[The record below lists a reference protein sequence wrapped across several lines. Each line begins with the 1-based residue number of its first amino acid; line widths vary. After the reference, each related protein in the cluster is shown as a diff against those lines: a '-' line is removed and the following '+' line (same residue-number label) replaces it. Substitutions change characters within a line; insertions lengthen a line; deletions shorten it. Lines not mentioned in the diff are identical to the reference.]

1 MALTNQQVQQAY
13 LSVLGRPAEGDAVL
27 WGSLATDV
35 PGLINT
41 IITIRNGVDFNKD
54 NTIFVQNLYE
64 NLLGRT
70 GDDEGLSFWVA
81 ALNAGMN
88 HGELVTSFISSAAQT
103 LNDLYTIQNKL
114 ALAEQISTQIKTIKG
129 GAPAEAKLKAL
140 MNTIDD
146 KTSINDIQED
156 INHFIGQFN
165 EAKKVTVKP
174 GADEPTQGSDEHA
187 STYNAT
193 VNLNDEKTNLNIEGS
208 TSFDDTLNLT
218 VKGSSSNNTF
228 NSSDIGQLSNL
239 NTINLNLRD
248 SRLTNSNIT
257 TSDLGA
263 QNLKIKGTS
272 ADNITVNSQ
281 MSLLDTGDGGDT
293 LSVNKSVES
302 IKTGKGNDKVTI
314 NAKVGTLDTSAGND
328 NIKVNAQVNS
338 IDAGSGNDIIDL
350 AAGSKINKLNAGA
363 GDDIISISQ
372 KANIKNALIDG
383 GAGFNSIKLYD
394 GLVDLTQTTLSGI
407 NALSGEARL
416 KLSQIGAQN
425 FILGVERLDNFAE
438 PTGVFD
444 SAKLEI
450 KAEQGSMDLSKLAI
464 AQDSTGHELKILDVK
479 NSAIKLNDNNLG
491 NSDGSDST
499 KVSVYGTDGNDTIT
513 IESGKVSLLDSLSG
527 NDTITI
533 SKAASIAILN
543 ANDGKN
549 KITIAGKVGTLT
561 TKSGDDNISVSGE
574 AGTINTNDG
583 NDIINISGQVNRLDT
598 GAGND
603 NISLSGALKE
613 LNAGS
618 GNDTI
623 NINQGAK
630 IRDLKAGDGDDTIN
644 IQKGADINNAKID
657 GGSGFNS
664 LKLSDGEVDLSKTS
678 LNNISAISGEAKLSA
693 NQVNNKSLTLGTG
706 QKDNYGDPSGVFDSA
721 TLNIQADKADLNLQ
735 GLKIASGSKN
745 HTINIQNAK
754 ESQISLNDQNL
765 GNDGIDDVAVFASKV
780 NVAGTA
786 NKDKITLKEGK
797 FASLDTNNGNDII
810 NIEKGASLAN
820 LKAGDGNDTINIKG
834 KVSELDAG
842 NGDDDVI
849 VEKDAE
855 VKKLNAGAG
864 DDIIRV
870 KNGAKIDLIDG
881 NAGSDTLAFDKNA
894 SGSTSQTPTDISKAT
909 ISNIEILDG
918 FGLLS
923 AKQINGQS
931 FILGGDKDKEV
942 DGQKLSGNAKL
953 QVKSDDLTNI
963 NLANLKSQTGVKDNT
978 VEIQDVSEGKITLSD
993 AKQYIKE
1000 TIKLTANAH
1009 SVDIS
1014 NIKGGDKIDFENIQ
1028 KLNGSTGTNSAAS
1041 SPEALDN
1048 STNKTISSSK
1058 LYTINLVNGSV
1069 DDLSS
1074 LDSTLSAYSVSS
1086 NANALLAI
1094 NQNGKAHIFK
1104 VNGPS
1109 TQSSLNSNMLKLLAI
1124 TDSEINL
1131 GTTKVIGNTIEI
1143 NGSVTITINKGDTKV
1158 QSAGDADT
1166 VFVGS
1171 VDLSQAD
1178 QGTPNNKTEIIGSKD
1193 FTDTLAI
1200 QITSGSSTGGTTQKL
1215 DKSNFEKIVD
1225 TSKVKDVENL
1235 TLSTGNVEVDLTL
1248 ENTNGNFQNEV
1259 TIAGSG
1265 TTKLQ
1270 VKQDTQKISLG
1281 SGSGDV
1287 TVSSASVG
1295 DLNLG
1300 GGQNTLKVENSGK
1313 IGEVT
1318 GSNEKDTITISGS
1331 GLVDKITTNGGAD
1344 EIKLENAGTLKTLE
1358 ASSGNGTDTVTIS
1371 GSGSISNITGEG
1383 KVTIGNNTTLQNQL
1397 DIGSYKNDLTIS
1409 GSSAKVKE
1417 LLADD
1422 NKIKLE
1428 AGSEVEK
1435 LQIKDGGNV
1444 SVSGSGSITFDT
1456 TNDTG
1461 THTLTVGQDTTLK
1474 TFTAGS
1480 GDDTITI
1487 ANGGKLSGDKLEL
1500 TNGNNTLNVA
1510 SGGNVEN
1517 LTSITT
1523 GNGTNKI
1530 TIDKNAT
1537 ASKLATINLGN
1548 GTNTLDLSV
1557 SGVSTGLTV
1566 SGGSGT
1572 DNINLSG
1579 TNGKITTLNAG
1590 ANSTNIH
1597 LNTSNNTITTINA
1610 NDKGSTINIASGS
1623 GTITTIEGKSGL
1635 DSISVGKGNTIS
1647 EIKTGTGAISIDGEG
1662 TITKVTVSQNA
1673 SGDISIGNGTKTTV
1687 TTLQAG
1693 NNGTSN
1699 QNINLANGSTI
1710 STLEAKSGGAIT
1722 LNGNG
1727 EVSTLDLTGNS
1738 TENITIA
1745 NGASVK
1751 NFTTDQNGSDNITVA
1766 SGGKLDVTDAGKNLN
1781 FSGGNDKLEVQSG
1794 GDISTI
1800 TTITMGSGSG
1810 SVILQNGAKADKLTT
1825 INLGDGNNNLD
1836 LGISG
1841 AANGIT
1847 VSGGSGTDTIKV
1859 SGAGKIT
1866 TLNAGANK
1874 TDITLE
1880 NGGSISTIN
1889 ANNNASSTISVSG
1902 SGHIT
1907 KIAGNTQDDTIT
1919 LGKDI
1924 TVDTIDTGANQTTT
1938 INGGTITTV
1947 STTATGNVAVT
1958 VDKNAHITTLN
1969 TSNTAGA
1976 VTISGASTVDSLT
1989 AAGAVTI
1996 SGASTVNSLTA
2007 TGSGA
2012 VTISGA
2018 STVNSLTTTGSG
2030 DITLSGAGTTLKND
2044 LNGKS
2049 GANNKITIADG
2060 AKVDGTINLNTAQDS
2075 DLQNSKTGDQVIV
2088 SGANTVVNKIDTGSG
2103 AKTITLENNATI
2115 NTIDAGHKKNDILLS
2130 GSGTVKELIT
2140 GDTTSNDTHKIKI
2153 GGDTAGTT
2161 LSVEKFTAGTGK
2173 DEITVASGGK
2183 ISNQEINLNNGDN
2196 TFSVSGDIS
2205 GANKILTGSG
2215 ANTIT
2220 LSDGAK
2226 LKDNLMVDFSNAKDD
2241 KASNLAMNASGSIS
2255 VTASKNTTI
2264 SVSGTNTGVDAKAKI
2279 DTLKAGAGTTT
2290 INLDNQ
2296 AKIKTIN
2303 ANDAADSTIT
2313 VSGTGT
2319 IENISGSDTKDTIN
2333 IKDAGSSITN
2343 LNAGAGET
2351 DVVFSGGATVTN
2363 LNVSQSGSDIKLKNT
2378 TTNEATI
2385 NKLNTTGTG
2394 THKIDVDNKVKIA
2407 GFEAGNGDDSITVK
2421 SGGTISATSLD
2432 FKSGTNTLDLKSG
2445 ANITSL
2451 TNLKMGDGGNA
2462 NLTIEDGVTLGN
2474 SLAIELGSAGTGAT
2488 DKNTFTL
2495 KASGDKITLSGSSS
2509 LDEITVA
2516 GNNAKLGTLNAGTG
2530 TTQITLNDNASIDTI
2545 NAKDTEGGTINISG
2559 SGSITTIVGKS
2570 GADTITLGQ
2579 NITVKTYTGGTGDD
2593 NINLSGATITTLDTN
2608 AGNTTISGDAT
2619 SKGTVETLK
2628 TTSGDNH
2635 TITVSNA
2642 TIKNYTAG
2650 TQNDTLIVSS
2660 GGVIGDN
2667 NTTLNFSGG
2676 NNTLMVKSGGDI
2688 SKLGTITMGDNGNAN
2703 ITIENGAKLSSTDQ
2717 TINLGTAAANG
2728 KNTFTLKASGDHL
2741 NLSGSSSMDEIT
2753 ISGNGINLNKLS
2765 AGSGTTTINLESNG
2779 GIKTLDMGNDAN
2791 TITINGSGGVST
2803 ITATG
2808 SSTHTITIGDKATIS
2823 TYTGGSGDD
2832 TITLQ
2837 SGASIG
2843 TTAAGATG
2851 GTGLKIETG
2860 SGSDTITIEKGA
2872 KFGSGV
2878 TIDFGASGSGT
2889 LKLKGADFD
2898 LTKMTGTTG
2907 TANALNVTNVTNID
2921 LTEATGNINFGGNSG
2936 ATTSKTGNNQVE
2948 ITGVTKTNSTITL
2961 SDKAKETVKLE
2972 NDAKGITILSVTS
2985 GDKIDFSKVSTEL
2998 STAISTTNFS
3008 SVSSTGS
3015 ISSSGA
3021 YVWNDKMQD
3030 NEFGSTEQ
3038 VKAKIKEAAKNLND
3052 NQKALV
3058 AVKNNNE
3065 SKSAIYLV
3073 SGSGTNG
3080 NSDNITLD
3088 LLGIVGHKIDN
3099 GDKLAANGVIE
3110 FA

>member
-174 GADEPTQGSDEHA
+174 GADEPTIGSDEHA

-293 LSVNKSVES
+293 LSVNKSIES

-350 AAGSKINKLNAGA
+350 AASSKINKLNAGA

-383 GAGFNSIKLYD
+383 GAGFNSLKLYD
-394 GLVDLTQTTLSGI
+394 GLVDLTNTTLSGI

-630 IRDLKAGDGDDTIN
+630 IRDLKAGDGDDIIS

-664 LKLSDGEVDLSKTS
+664 LKLSNGEVDLSKTS
-678 LNNISAISGEAKLSA
+678 LNNISAISGEAKLQA

-721 TLNIQADKADLNLQ
+721 TLNIQADKADLSLNN
-735 GLKIASGSKN
+735 LKIASGSKN

-754 ESQISLNDQNL
+754 ESQISLNDKNL
-765 GNDGIDDVAVFASKV
+765 GNDAIDDVEVFASKV
-780 NVAGTA
+780 NVTGSA

-797 FASLDTNNGNDII
+797 FASLDTDNGNDII
-810 NIEKGASLAN
+810 NIEKGASLAS

-870 KNGAKIDLIDG
+870 KNGAKIELIDG

-894 SGSTSQTPTDISKAT
+894 SGGTSQTPTDISKAT

-931 FILGGDKDKEV
+931 FILGGDKNKEV

-1014 NIKGGDKIDFENIQ
+1014 NIKGGDKIDFTNIQ
-1028 KLNGSTGTNSAAS
+1028 SLNGSTGTSAAD
-1041 SPEALDN
+1041 SPVSLGD
-1048 STNKTISSSK
+1048 TNKTISSSK

-1109 TQSSLNSNMLKLLAI
+1109 TTSKLNSNMLKLLAI

-1143 NGSVTITINKGDTKV
+1143 NGSVTITINKEDKIV
-1158 QSAGDADT
+1158 QSAGNADT

-1171 VDLSQAD
+1171 VDLSDAEN
-1178 QGTPNNKTEIIGSKD
+1178 GTPNKNTQIIGSKD

-1200 QITSGSSTGGTTQKL
+1200 QITSGSSTGGANKL
-1215 DKSNFEKIVD
+1215 DKTAFEKIVD

-1331 GLVDKITTNGGAD
+1331 GSVDKITTNGGAD

-1358 ASSGNGTDTVTIS
+1358 ASSGSDTVTIS

-1383 KVTIGNNTTLQNQL
+1383 KVKIGDQTTLNNTL
-1397 DIGSYKNDLTIS
+1397 DIGSYKNELTIS
-1409 GSSAKVKE
+1409 GGSANVKN
-1417 LLADD
+1417 LLAD
-1422 NKIKLE
+1422 NNQIKLE
-1428 AGSEVEK
+1428 ANSQIEK

-1500 TNGNNTLNVA
+1500 TNGNNTLNIA
-1510 SGGNVEN
+1510 SGGNVTN
-1517 LTSITT
+1517 LTTITT

-1530 TIDKNAT
+1530 TIDKDAT
-1537 ASKLATINLGN
+1537 ASQLANINLGN

-1557 SGVSTGLTV
+1557 SGATNGVTV

-1579 TNGKITTLNAG
+1579 TNGKIATLNAG
-1590 ANSTNIH
+1590 ANSTNIN
-1597 LNTSNNTITTINA
+1597 LNTSDNTITTINA

-1623 GTITTIEGKSGL
+1623 GTITTIEGKSGT
-1635 DSISVGKGNTIS
+1635 DSISIGKGNTIS

-1687 TTLQAG
+1687 GTLQAG

-1727 EVSTLDLTGNS
+1727 EVTTLNLSGAT

-1766 SGGKLDVTDAGKNLN
+1766 NGGKLDVTDTNKTLN

-1800 TTITMGSGSG
+1800 TTITMGDGSG
-1810 SVILQNGAKADKLTT
+1810 SVTLKDGAKADKLAT
-1825 INLGDGNNNLD
+1825 INLGNGDNTLD

-1841 AANGIT
+1841 ATQGIT
-1847 VSGGSGTDTIKV
+1847 VSGGSGTDTIKI

-1880 NGGSISTIN
+1880 NGGSISTIK
-1889 ANNNASSTISVSG
+1889 ANNTASSTIEVSG
-1902 SGHIT
+1902 SGYID
-1907 KIAGNTQDDTIT
+1907 KIAGNTQDDIIT

-1924 TVDTIDTGANQTTT
+1924 TVGTIDAGVNKTTT
-1938 INGGTITTV
+1938 INGGNITTLN
-1947 STTATGNVAVT
+1947 TQATANVAVT
-1958 VDKNAHITTLN
+1958 VDKSAHITTLN
-1969 TSNTAGA
+1969 ASNTIGA

-1989 AAGAVTI
+1989 VAGAVTI
-1996 SGASTVNSLTA
+1996 SGASTVNSLT
-2007 TGSGA
+2007 
-2012 VTISGA
+2012 
-2018 STVNSLTTTGSG
+2018 TVGSG

-2060 AKVDGTINLNTAQDS
+2060 AKVDGTINLKAAGDNTRGAS
-2075 DLQNSKTGDQVIV
+2075 TSGDMVNI
-2088 SGANTVVNKIDTGSG
+2088 SGANTVVNKIDTDSG
-2103 AKTITLENNATI
+2103 VKTITLDQATI

-2130 GSGTVKELIT
+2130 GSGTVKELLT
-2140 GDTTSNDTHKIKI
+2140 GDTASNDTHKIKI

-2161 LSVEKFTAGTGK
+2161 LSVENFKAGTGK

-2226 LKDNLMVDFSNAKDD
+2226 LKDNLMVDFSNANDSKN
-2241 KASNLAMNASGSIS
+2241 STLTMNASGSIS

-2264 SVSGTNTGVDAKAKI
+2264 SVSGANTGADPKAKI
-2279 DTLKAGAGTTT
+2279 DTLKAGTGETT
-2290 INLDNQ
+2290 INFTDN

-2303 ANDAADSTIT
+2303 ANDASGSTIT

-2319 IENISGSDTKDTIN
+2319 IENISGSDTKDI
-2333 IKDAGSSITN
+2333 IKISGTGSTITN
-2343 LNAGAGET
+2343 LNAGASGT
-2351 DVVFSGGATVTN
+2351 DITFSGNATVAN
-2363 LNVSQSGSDIKLKNT
+2363 LNVSKSGSEINITNTDT
-2378 TTNEATI
+2378 TTGATI
-2385 NKLNTTGTG
+2385 TKLNTTGEGKHTI
-2394 THKIDVDNKVKIA
+2394 TVDNKVTIA
-2407 GFEAGNGDDSITVK
+2407 GFEAGSGDDSITVK
-2421 SGGTISATSLD
+2421 SGGTISASSLN
-2432 FKSGTNTLDLKSG
+2432 FSGGTNTLDLQSGASIVNLVTIQMGDGTNTINIKDGATANKLKTINLGNGTNTLDIGVSGDATNGITVTGGSGTDTIKVSG
-2445 ANITSL
+2445 ANGKIKTLVAGANETNINLENNGNIT
-2451 TNLKMGDGGNA
+2451 TINA
-2462 NLTIEDGVTLGN
+2462 ND
-2474 SLAIELGSAGTGAT
+2474 
-2488 DKNTFTL
+2488 
-2495 KASGDKITLSGSSS
+2495 ASGSTISVSGSGTINEIVGKNKADNITLSQG
-2509 LDEITVA
+2509 
-2516 GNNAKLGTLNAGTG
+2516 
-2530 TTQITLNDNASIDTI
+2530 ITLT
-2545 NAKDTEGGTINISG
+2545 K
-2559 SGSITTIVGKS
+2559 
-2570 GADTITLGQ
+2570 
-2579 NITVKTYTGGTGDD
+2579 YTGGTGDD

-2608 AGNTTISGDAT
+2608 TGNTTISGDAT
-2619 SKGTVETLK
+2619 SKGTISTLK

-2642 TIKNYTAG
+2642 TINKYEAG
-2650 TQNDTLIVSS
+2650 TKNDTLIVSN
-2660 GGVIGDN
+2660 GGVIGDSN
-2667 NTTLNFSGG
+2667 NKELNLGSGSNTLTVQSGG
-2676 NNTLMVKSGGDI
+2676 NI
-2688 SKLGTITMGDNGNAN
+2688 SNLSTITMGNNGNAN
-2703 ITIENGAKLSSTDQ
+2703 ITIEKGAMLGTT
-2717 TINLGTAAANG
+2717 TINLGTAATSGQDN
-2728 KNTFTLKASGDHL
+2728 KNTFKLYASGENL
-2741 NLSGSSSMDEIT
+2741 SLSGSSSTDEIT

-2779 GIKTLDMGNDAN
+2779 GIKTLELGSVENN
-2791 TITINGSGGVST
+2791 ITINGSGGVST
-2803 ITATG
+2803 ITASG
-2808 SSTHTITIGDKATIS
+2808 NSTHTLTVGNQATISSYSGGSGADTITIGSGANINVTSNTPGASLNI
-2823 TYTGGSGDD
+2823 TTGSGD
-2832 TITLQ
+2832 
-2837 SGASIG
+2837 
-2843 TTAAGATG
+2843 
-2851 GTGLKIETG
+2851 
-2860 SGSDTITIEKGA
+2860 DTITIEKGA
-2872 KFGSGV
+2872 KFGSNV
-2878 TIDFGASGSGT
+2878 TIDFGADGNGT
-2889 LKLKGADFD
+2889 LKLKGAGGFD
-2898 LTKMTGTTG
+2898 LTQMDGTQG
-2907 TANALNVTNVTNID
+2907 TKNALTVKNVTKID
-2921 LTEATGNINFGGNSG
+2921 LTDAMGNINFGGNSG
-2936 ATTSKTGNNQVE
+2936 ATQSKTGDNQVE

-2961 SDKAKETVKLE
+2961 STKAKETVKLE
-2972 NDAKGITILSVTS
+2972 QDAKGITILSVTS
-2985 GDKIDFSKVSTEL
+2985 GDKIDFSNVANDL
-2998 STAISTTNFS
+2998 STAISATNFS
-3008 SVSSTGS
+3008 TASTGS
-3015 ISSSGA
+3015 SISASGA
-3021 YVWNDKMQD
+3021 YVWNDKMSD
-3030 NEFGSTEQ
+3030 SEFSNTEQ
-3038 VKAKIKEAAKNLND
+3038 VKAKIKQAANNLND

-3058 AVKNNNE
+3058 AVKNNDE

-3080 NSDNITLD
+3080 NGENITLD

>member
-174 GADEPTQGSDEHA
+174 GADEPTIGSDEHA

-293 LSVNKSVES
+293 LSVNKSIES

-350 AAGSKINKLNAGA
+350 AASSKINKLNAGA

-383 GAGFNSIKLYD
+383 GAGFNSLKLYD
-394 GLVDLTQTTLSGI
+394 GLVDLTNTTLSGI

-464 AQDSTGHELKILDVK
+464 AEDSTGHELKILDVK

-630 IRDLKAGDGDDTIN
+630 IRDLKAGDGDDIIS

-664 LKLSDGEVDLSKTS
+664 LKLSNGEVDLSKTS
-678 LNNISAISGEAKLSA
+678 LNNISAISGEAKLQA

-721 TLNIQADKADLNLQ
+721 TLNIQADKADLSLNN
-735 GLKIASGSKN
+735 LKIASGSKN

-754 ESQISLNDQNL
+754 ESQISLNDKNL
-765 GNDGIDDVAVFASKV
+765 GNDGIDDVEVFASKV
-780 NVAGTA
+780 NVTGSA

-797 FASLDTNNGNDII
+797 FASLDANNGNDII

-870 KNGAKIDLIDG
+870 KNGAKIELIDG
-881 NAGSDTLAFDKNA
+881 NAGSDTLAFDK
-894 SGSTSQTPTDISKAT
+894 SSDSTSQTPTDISKTT

-931 FILGGDKDKEV
+931 FILGGDKNKEV
-942 DGQKLSGNAKL
+942 DGQKLLGNAKL

-978 VEIQDVSEGKITLSD
+978 VEVQDVSEGKITLSD

-1014 NIKGGDKIDFENIQ
+1014 NIKGGDKIDFTNIQ
-1028 KLNGSTGTNSAAS
+1028 SLNGSTGTNSAAH

-1048 STNKTISSSK
+1048 TSKTISGSK

-1074 LDSTLSAYSVSS
+1074 LDSTLSTYSVSS

-1143 NGSVTITINKGDTKV
+1143 NGSVTITINKEDKIV
-1158 QSAGDADT
+1158 QSAGNADT

-1178 QGTPNNKTEIIGSKD
+1178 QGTPNNKTQIIGSKD

-1200 QITSGSSTGGTTQKL
+1200 QITSGSSTGGVGTSNKL
-1215 DKSNFEKIVD
+1215 DKTAFDKIVD
-1225 TSKVKDVENL
+1225 TNKVKDVENL

-1318 GSNEKDTITISGS
+1318 GSDNKDTITISGS
-1331 GLVDKITTNGGAD
+1331 GSVDKITTNGGAD

-1358 ASSGNGTDTVTIS
+1358 ASSGADTVTIS

-1383 KVTIGNNTTLQNQL
+1383 KVKIADQTTLNNTL
-1397 DIGSYKNDLTIS
+1397 DIGSYKNELTIS
-1409 GSSAKVKE
+1409 GGSANVKN
-1417 LLADD
+1417 LLAD
-1422 NKIKLE
+1422 NNQIKLE
-1428 AGSEVEK
+1428 ANSQIEK

-1487 ANGGKLSGDKLEL
+1487 ANGGKLSGASINLN
-1500 TNGNNTLNVA
+1500 NGDNTLNVA
-1510 SGGNVEN
+1510 SGGKIEE
-1517 LTSITT
+1517 LATITT

-1557 SGVSTGLTV
+1557 SGATNGITV
-1566 SGGSGT
+1566 SGGNGT

-1579 TNGKITTLNAG
+1579 ANGKIATLNAG
-1590 ANSTNIH
+1590 ANSTNIN
-1597 LNTSNNTITTINA
+1597 LNTSDNTITTLNA

-1623 GTITTIEGKSGL
+1623 GTIDKIAGKGGA
-1635 DSISVGKGNTIS
+1635 DSISVAKGNTIKDI
-1647 EIKTGTGAISIDGEG
+1647 ETGTGAISIDGEG

-1687 TTLQAG
+1687 NELIAG
-1693 NNGTSN
+1693 KNTAN
-1699 QNINLANGSTI
+1699 QNINFDQGSVIT
-1710 STLEAKSGGAIT
+1710 TLKAASGGTLT

-1751 NFTTDQNGSDNITVA
+1751 NFTTDANGNDNITVA
-1766 SGGKLDVTDAGKNLN
+1766 SGGKLDVTDNSKNLN

-1800 TTITMGSGSG
+1800 TTITMGDGSG
-1810 SVILQNGAKADKLTT
+1810 SVTLKDGAKADKLAT
-1825 INLGDGNNNLD
+1825 INLGNGDNTLD

-1866 TLNAGANK
+1866 TLNAGQNATNIELK
-1874 TDITLE
+1874 D
-1880 NGGSISTIN
+1880 GGSISTIN
-1889 ANNNASSTISVSG
+1889 ANNTTGSTNNISISG

-1907 KIAGNTQDDTIT
+1907 KIAGNTQTDNIA
-1919 LGKDI
+1919 LGENI
-1924 TVDTIDTGANQTTT
+1924 TVGTLDTGANGTTT
-1938 INGGTITTV
+1938 INGGNIDQVQTTG
-1947 STTATGNVAVT
+1947 TGNVATT
-1958 VDKNAHITTLN
+1958 VNNKAKITTLDA
-1969 TSNTAGA
+1969 SNTLGA
-1976 VTISGASTVDSLT
+1976 VTISGASTVETLK

-2007 TGSGA
+2007 
-2012 VTISGA
+2012 V
-2018 STVNSLTTTGSG
+2018 GSG
-2030 DITLSGAGTTLKND
+2030 DITLSGDGTTLKND

-2060 AKVDGTINLNTAQDS
+2060 AKVDGTINLKAA
-2075 DLQNSKTGDQVIV
+2075 GDDTRGASTSGDVVNI
-2088 SGANTVVNKIDTGSG
+2088 SGANTVVNKIDTDSG
-2103 AKTITLENNATI
+2103 VKTITLENNATI
-2115 NTIDAGHKKNDILLS
+2115 NTIDAGYKKNDILLS

-2140 GDTTSNDTHKIKI
+2140 GDTAPSSTDKHVIKI
-2153 GGDTAGTT
+2153 GGDDKNKM
-2161 LSVEKFTAGTGK
+2161 LSVENFTAGTGK

-2183 ISNQEINLNNGDN
+2183 ISNQEINLNDGDN

-2241 KASNLAMNASGSIS
+2241 KASNLTMNASGSIS

-2264 SVSGTNTGVDAKAKI
+2264 SVSGANTDNSKAKI
-2279 DTLKAGAGTTT
+2279 NTLDAGTGTTT
-2290 INLDNQ
+2290 INFTNN

-2303 ANDAADSTIT
+2303 ANDASGSTIT

-2319 IENISGSDTKDTIN
+2319 IENISGSDTKDI
-2333 IKDAGSSITN
+2333 IKISGTGSTITN
-2343 LNAGAGET
+2343 LNAGASGT
-2351 DVVFSGGATVTN
+2351 DITFSGNATVTN
-2363 LNVSQSGSDIKLKNT
+2363 LNVSKSGSEINITNTDT
-2378 TTNEATI
+2378 TTGATI
-2385 NKLNTTGTG
+2385 TKLSTANGTG
-2394 THKIDVDNKVKIA
+2394 THTITVGDKVTIA
-2407 GFEAGNGDDSITVK
+2407 GFEAGNGDDTLIVS
-2421 SGGTISATSLD
+2421 SGGAIGDTNSTELNLGSGSNTLTVQSGGDISKLGTIKMGDGTNNITIASGATVTGL
-2432 FKSGTNTLDLKSG
+2432 KAITLGNGTNTLDIGVSGDTSNGITVTGGSGTDTIKVSGTNGKIKTLVAG
-2445 ANITSL
+2445 ANETKI
-2451 TNLKMGDGGNA
+2451 NLDNNGSIETINA
-2462 NLTIEDGVTLGN
+2462 ND
-2474 SLAIELGSAGTGAT
+2474 
-2488 DKNTFTL
+2488 
-2495 KASGDKITLSGSSS
+2495 ASGSTISVSGSGTIKEIVGKNKADNITLSQG
-2509 LDEITVA
+2509 ITV
-2516 GNNAKLGTLNAGTG
+2516 T
-2530 TTQITLNDNASIDTI
+2530 
-2545 NAKDTEGGTINISG
+2545 
-2559 SGSITTIVGKS
+2559 
-2570 GADTITLGQ
+2570 
-2579 NITVKTYTGGTGDD
+2579 TYTGGTGDD

-2608 AGNTTISGDAT
+2608 TGTTTISGDAT

-2628 TTSGDNH
+2628 TTSGDSH
-2635 TITVSNA
+2635 IITVSNA
-2642 TIKNYTAG
+2642 TIKAYTAG
-2650 TQNDTLIVSS
+2650 QKDDTLIVSS

-2667 NTTLNFSGG
+2667 NTTLDFSGG

-2688 SKLGTITMGDNGNAN
+2688 SKLSTITMGDNGNAN
-2703 ITIENGAKLSSTDQ
+2703 ITIEKGAMLGTT
-2717 TINLGTAAANG
+2717 TINLGTAGTGGTND
-2728 KNTFTLKASGDHL
+2728 KNTFTLYASGDNL
-2741 NLSGSSSMDEIT
+2741 SLSGSSSTDEIT
-2753 ISGNGINLNKLS
+2753 VSGNGINLGTLS
-2765 AGSGTTTINLESNG
+2765 AGSGTTTINLESKG
-2779 GIKTLDMGNDAN
+2779 GIKTLNVGDQAN
-2791 TITINGSGGVST
+2791 TISINGEGGVST
-2803 ITATG
+2803 ITASG
-2808 SSTHTITIGDKATIS
+2808 SVAHTLTVGDKATIS
-2823 TYTGGSGDD
+2823 SYSGGSGAD
-2832 TITLQ
+2832 TITIG
-2837 SGASIG
+2837 SGANINVTSSNPSAQLNI
-2843 TTAAGATG
+2843 T
-2851 GTGLKIETG
+2851 TG
-2860 SGSDTITIEKGA
+2860 SGDDTITIEKGA
-2872 KFGSGV
+2872 KFASGV
-2878 TIDFGASGSGT
+2878 TIDFTESGSGT
-2889 LKLKGADFD
+2889 LKLKGNDFD
-2898 LTKMTGTTG
+2898 LTKMDPTQGTTK
-2907 TANALNVTNVTNID
+2907 NALTVKNVTKID
-2921 LTEATGNINFGGNSG
+2921 LTDATGNINFGGNSG
-2936 ATTSKTGNNQVE
+2936 ATITKTNNGEVE
-2948 ITGVTKTNSTITL
+2948 ITGVKSKDNTITL
-2961 SDKAKETVKLE
+2961 SNKAHEKVTLE
-2972 NDAKGITILSVTS
+2972 SGAKGITILSVGS
-2985 GDKIDFSKVSTEL
+2985 GDKIDFSQVANDL
-2998 STAISTTNFS
+2998 STAISSGTFNS
-3008 SVSSTGS
+3008 ANSTGS
-3015 ISSSGA
+3015 SISASGA
-3021 YVWNDKMQD
+3021 YVWNDSIDSFDQ
-3030 NEFGSTEQ
+3030 TEQ
-3038 VKAKIKEAAKNLND
+3038 VKAQIKTAASSLTTG
-3052 NQKALV
+3052 QKALV
-3058 AVKNNNE
+3058 AVKNNDQ

-3073 SGSGTNG
+3073 SGSGTG
-3080 NSDNITLD
+3080 NNDITLD
-3088 LLGIVGHKIDN
+3088 LLGIVGNKIDN
-3099 GDKLAANGVIE
+3099 NDKLASGGVIE

>member
-114 ALAEQISTQIKTIKG
+114 ALAEQISAQIKTIKG

-140 MNTIDD
+140 MSTVDD
-146 KTSINDIQED
+146 QTSINDIQED

-174 GADEPTQGSDEHA
+174 GADEPTIGSDEHA

-363 GDDIISISQ
+363 GDDIINISQ

-444 SAKLEI
+444 TAKLEI

-549 KITIAGKVGTLT
+549 KITIAGKVGALT
-561 TKSGDDNISVSGE
+561 TKSSDDNISVSGE
-574 AGTINTNDG
+574 VGTINTNDG
-583 NDIINISGQVNRLDT
+583 NDIIDISGKVNSLNT

-603 NISLSGALKE
+603 TISVSGQVSKE

-623 NINQGAK
+623 NINQGAR
-630 IRDLKAGDGDDTIN
+630 IRDLKAGDGDDIIS

-664 LKLSDGEVDLSKTS
+664 LKLSNGEVDLSKTS
-678 LNNISAISGEAKLSA
+678 LNNISAISGEAKLQA

-721 TLNIQADKADLNLQ
+721 TLNIQADKADLSLNN
-735 GLKIASGSKN
+735 LKIASGSKN

-754 ESQISLNDQNL
+754 ESQISLNDKNL
-765 GNDGIDDVAVFASKV
+765 GNDGIDDVEVFASKV
-780 NVAGTA
+780 NVTGSA

-797 FASLDTNNGNDII
+797 FASLDTGDGNDII
-810 NIEKGASLAN
+810 NIEKGASLAKLN
-820 LKAGDGNDTINIKG
+820 ADDGNDTINVKG
-834 KVSELDAG
+834 KVSELNAN
-842 NGDDDVI
+842 NGDDVVV
-849 VEKDAE
+849 VEQGAE

-881 NAGSDTLAFDKNA
+881 NAGSDTLAFDKSA
-894 SGSTSQTPTDISKAT
+894 SGSTSQTPTDISKTT

-931 FILGGDKDKEV
+931 FILGGDKNKEV
-942 DGQKLSGNAKL
+942 DGQKLLGNAKL

-978 VEIQDVSEGKITLSD
+978 IEVQDVSEGKITLSD

-1028 KLNGSTGTNSAAS
+1028 KLTGSTGTGTNSAAS

-1074 LDSTLSAYSVSS
+1074 LDSTLSTYSVSS
-1086 NANALLAI
+1086 GANALLAI

-1104 VNGPS
+1104 VNGPGTTS
-1109 TQSSLNSNMLKLLAI
+1109 NLNSNMLKLLAI

-1131 GTTKVIGNTIEI
+1131 GTTKVIGNTIEL

-1158 QSAGDADT
+1158 QSAGNADT

-1200 QITSGSSTGGTTQKL
+1200 QITSGSSTGGTGTNKL
-1215 DKSNFEKIVD
+1215 DQTNFNNIVD
-1225 TSKVKDVENL
+1225 TNKVKDVENL

-1265 TTKLQ
+1265 ATKLQ

-1358 ASSGNGTDTVTIS
+1358 ASSGADTVTIS

-1383 KVTIGNNTTLQNQL
+1383 KVKIGDQTTLDKQL
-1397 DIGSYKNDLTIS
+1397 DIGSYKAELTIS
-1409 GSSAKVKE
+1409 GGSANVKN
-1417 LLADD
+1417 LLAD
-1422 NKIKLE
+1422 NNQIKLE
-1428 AGSEVEK
+1428 ANSQIEK

-1461 THTLTVGQDTTLK
+1461 THTITIGQDTTLK

-1517 LTSITT
+1517 LTNITT

-1537 ASKLATINLGN
+1537 ATKLATINLGN

-1566 SGGSGT
+1566 SGGNGT

-1579 TNGKITTLNAG
+1579 ANGKITTLNAG
-1590 ANSTNIH
+1590 ANSTNIS
-1597 LNTSNNTITTINA
+1597 LKDNANTITTINA

-1623 GTITTIEGKSGL
+1623 GTITTIEGKSGA

-1687 TTLQAG
+1687 NELVAG
-1693 NNGTSN
+1693 NNSTN
-1699 QNINLANGSTI
+1699 QNINFDQGSVIT
-1710 STLEAKSGGAIT
+1710 TLKAASGGTLT

-1727 EVSTLDLTGNS
+1727 EVSTLDLTSNS

-1751 NFTTDQNGSDNITVA
+1751 NFTTDNQGSDNITVA
-1766 SGGKLDVTDAGKNLN
+1766 SGGKFGSGATLD

-1800 TTITMGSGSG
+1800 TTITMGDGSG
-1810 SVILQNGAKADKLTT
+1810 SVTLKDGAKADKLAT
-1825 INLGDGNNNLD
+1825 INLGDGNNNLE

-1841 AANGIT
+1841 ATQGIT

-1859 SGAGKIT
+1859 SGANGKIT
-1866 TLNAGANK
+1866 TLNAGANN
-1874 TDITLE
+1874 TNITLE

-1889 ANNNASSTISVSG
+1889 ANNNAASTIEVSG

-1907 KIAGNTQDDTIT
+1907 KIAGNTQNDTIT

-1924 TVDTIDTGANQTTT
+1924 TVDTIDTGANNSAT

-1947 STTATGNVAVT
+1947 STQATGNVSVK
-1958 VDKNAHITTLN
+1958 VDQSAHITTLN
-1969 TSNTAGA
+1969 ASNTAGA

-1996 SGASTVNSLTA
+1996 SGASTVNSLT
-2007 TGSGA
+2007 TTSSGA
-2012 VTISGA
+2012 ITISG
-2018 STVNSLTTTGSG
+2018 T
-2030 DITLSGAGTTLKND
+2030 GTTLKND

-2060 AKVDGTINLNTAQDS
+2060 AKVDGTINLNTAADS
-2075 DLQNSKTGDQVIV
+2075 ERNNGTNSGDVVNI
-2088 SGANTVVNKIDTGSG
+2088 SGASTVVNKIDTGSG

-2115 NTIDAGHKKNDILLS
+2115 NTIDAGYKKNDILLS
-2130 GSGTVKELIT
+2130 GAGTVKELRT
-2140 GDTTSNDTHKIKI
+2140 GDTTGSDKHIIKI
-2153 GGDTAGTT
+2153 GGDNAGTT

-2205 GANKILTGSG
+2205 GANQILTGSG

-2241 KASNLAMNASGSIS
+2241 KASNLTMNASGSIS

-2264 SVSGTNTGVDAKAKI
+2264 SVSGANTGADPKAKI
-2279 DTLKAGAGTTT
+2279 DTLKAGTGTTT
-2290 INLDNQ
+2290 INFTDN

-2303 ANDAADSTIT
+2303 ANEQADSTIT

-2333 IKDAGSSITN
+2333 IKDASSSITN

-2378 TTNEATI
+2378 ATNEATI
-2385 NKLNTTGTG
+2385 NKLSTTGTG

-2407 GFEAGNGDDSITVK
+2407 SFEAGSGDDSITVK
-2421 SGGTISATSLD
+2421 SGGTISAASLD
-2432 FKSGTNTLDLKSG
+2432 FKSGANTLDLKSG
-2445 ANITSL
+2445 ANIASL

-2462 NLTIEDGVTLGN
+2462 NLTIENGVTFGTSTLNISLGTASN
-2474 SLAIELGSAGTGAT
+2474 EQGA
-2488 DKNTFTL
+2488 KNTFTL

-2509 LDEITVA
+2509 LDDITVA

-2530 TTQITLNDNASIDTI
+2530 TTQITLNDNATITTI

-2570 GADTITLGQ
+2570 GADTINLSK
-2579 NITVKTYTGGTGDD
+2579 NITVTTYTGGTGDD

-2608 AGNTTISGDAT
+2608 TGNTTISGDT
-2619 SKGTVETLK
+2619 TNKGTVGTLK
-2628 TTSGDNH
+2628 TTSGGSH

-2642 TIKNYTAG
+2642 TINKYEAG
-2650 TQNDTLIVSS
+2650 TQNDTLIVSN

-2667 NTTLNFSGG
+2667 T
-2676 NNTLMVKSGGDI
+2676 NNTLNLGSGSNTLTVQSGGDI
-2688 SKLGTITMGDNGNAN
+2688 SKLSTITMGDNGNAN
-2703 ITIENGAKLSSTDQ
+2703 ITIENGAKLSTNTDT
-2717 TINLGTAAANG
+2717 TINLGTAG
-2728 KNTFTLKASGDHL
+2728 TGGTNTFKLYASGDHL
-2741 NLSGSSSMDEIT
+2741 NLSGSSSKDEIT
-2753 ISGNGINLNKLS
+2753 ISGNGINLKQLS

-2779 GIKTLDMGNDAN
+2779 GIKTLELGDQAN
-2791 TITINGSGGVST
+2791 TISINGSGGVST
-2803 ITATG
+2803 ITASG
-2808 SSTHTITIGDKATIS
+2808 SVAHTLTVGDKATIS
-2823 TYTGGSGDD
+2823 SYTGGSGDD

-2851 GTGLKIETG
+2851 GTGLKIDTG

-2878 TIDFGASGSGT
+2878 TIDFTANGSGT
-2889 LKLKGADFD
+2889 LKLKGNDFD
-2898 LTKMTGTTG
+2898 LTKMDPTQGTTK
-2907 TANALNVTNVTNID
+2907 NALTVKNVTKID
-2921 LTEATGNINFGGNSG
+2921 LTDATGNINLGDNQLTGQ
-2936 ATTSKTGNNQVE
+2936 TTTGSTKKDVE
-2948 ITGVTKTNSTITL
+2948 ITGVTQGNTLTL
-2961 SDKAKETVKLE
+2961 SNGAHEKVILDQS
-2972 NDAKGITILSVTS
+2972 AKGISILQVGS
-2985 GDKIDFSKVSTEL
+2985 GDKIDFHNVANDL
-2998 STAISTTNFS
+2998 STAISSGSFS
-3008 SVSSTGS
+3008 SANSTGS
-3015 ISSSGA
+3015 SISASGA
-3021 YVWNDKMQD
+3021 YVWNDSIDSFDQ
-3030 NEFGSTEQ
+3030 TEQ
-3038 VKAKIKEAAKNLND
+3038 VKAQIKTATNSLTTG
-3052 NQKALV
+3052 QKALV
-3058 AVKNNNE
+3058 AVKNNDQ

-3080 NSDNITLD
+3080 NNDITLD
-3088 LLGIVGHKIDN
+3088 LLGIVGNKIDTN
-3099 GDKLAANGVIE
+3099 DKLAASGVIE

>member
-174 GADEPTQGSDEHA
+174 GADEPTIGSDEHA

-218 VKGSSSNNTF
+218 IKGSSSNNTF

-383 GAGFNSIKLYD
+383 GAGFNSLKLYD

-491 NSDGSDST
+491 NSGSDST

-603 NISLSGALKE
+603 NISLSGVIKE

-664 LKLSDGEVDLSKTS
+664 LKLSNGEVDLSKTS

-754 ESQISLNDQNL
+754 ESQISLNDKNL
-765 GNDGIDDVAVFASKV
+765 GNDGIDDVEVFASKV

-810 NIEKGASLAN
+810 NIEKGASLAS

-849 VEKDAE
+849 VDNSAE

-870 KNGAKIDLIDG
+870 KNGAKIELIDG
-881 NAGSDTLAFDKNA
+881 NAGSDTLAFDKS
-894 SGSTSQTPTDISKAT
+894 SGSTSQTPTDISKTT

-918 FGLLS
+918 EGVLS

-931 FILGGDKDKEV
+931 FILGGDKNKEV
-942 DGQKLSGNAKL
+942 DGQKLLGNAKL

-978 VEIQDVSEGKITLSD
+978 IELQDVSEGKITLSD

-1014 NIKGGDKIDFENIQ
+1014 NIKGGDKIDFTNIQ
-1028 KLNGSTGTNSAAS
+1028 SLNGSTGTNSAAH

-1048 STNKTISSSK
+1048 TKNTTISGSK

-1069 DDLSS
+1069 DDLNS
-1074 LDSTLSAYSVSS
+1074 LDSTLSAYSVAS

-1109 TQSSLNSNMLKLLAI
+1109 TTSKLNSNMLKLLAI

-1158 QSAGDADT
+1158 QSAGNADT

-1171 VDLSQAD
+1171 VDISQAD
-1178 QGTPNNKTEIIGSKD
+1178 QGTPNKETQIIGSKD

-1200 QITSGSSTGGTTQKL
+1200 QITSGSSTGGTGTNKL
-1215 DKSNFEKIVD
+1215 DQTNFNKIVD
-1225 TSKVKDVENL
+1225 TNKVKDVENL

-1265 TTKLQ
+1265 KTTLK

-1287 TVSSASVG
+1287 TVSGASVG

-1318 GSNEKDTITISGS
+1318 GSDSKDTITISGS

-1344 EIKLENAGTLKTLE
+1344 TITLSGNGTLKTLE
-1358 ASSGNGTDTVTIS
+1358 ASSGAETVTVS

-1383 KVTIGNNTTLQNQL
+1383 KVTIADQTTLNNTL

-1409 GSSAKVKE
+1409 GAGANVKN
-1417 LLADD
+1417 LLADN

-1428 AGSEVEK
+1428 ANSQIEK

-1500 TNGNNTLNVA
+1500 TNGNNTLNIA

-1530 TIDKNAT
+1530 TIDKDAT

-1557 SGVSTGLTV
+1557 SGATNGITV

-1572 DNINLSG
+1572 DNINLSEA
-1579 TNGKITTLNAG
+1579 NGKITTLNAG
-1590 ANSTNIH
+1590 ANSTNIN
-1597 LNTSNNTITTINA
+1597 LNTSDNTITTINA

-1623 GTITTIEGKSGL
+1623 GTITTIEGKSGA
-1635 DSISVGKGNTIS
+1635 DSISIGKGNTIS

-1687 TTLQAG
+1687 GTLQAG

-1727 EVSTLDLTGNS
+1727 EVTTLNLSGAT

-1766 SGGKLDVTDAGKNLN
+1766 NGGKLDVTDTSKTLN

-1800 TTITMGSGSG
+1800 TTITMGDGSG
-1810 SVILQNGAKADKLTT
+1810 SVTLKDGAKADKLAT
-1825 INLGDGNNNLD
+1825 INLGNGDNTLD

-1841 AANGIT
+1841 ATQGIT

-1866 TLNAGANK
+1866 TLNAGQNDTK
-1874 TDITLE
+1874 ITLE

-1889 ANNNASSTISVSG
+1889 ANNNADSTISVSG

-1907 KIAGNTQDDTIT
+1907 KIAGNTQNDTIT
-1919 LGKDI
+1919 LGENI
-1924 TVDTIDTGANQTTT
+1924 TVNTIDTGANNSMT
-1938 INGGTITTV
+1938 INGGNITTL
-1947 STTATGNVAVT
+1947 SATATGNVSVT
-1958 VDKNAHITTLN
+1958 VNQKAHITTLD

-1976 VTISGASTVDSLT
+1976 VTISGASTVDSLK

-2007 TGSGA
+2007 
-2012 VTISGA
+2012 V
-2018 STVNSLTTTGSG
+2018 GSG
-2030 DITLSGAGTTLKND
+2030 DITLSGDGTTLKND

-2060 AKVDGTINLNTAQDS
+2060 AKVDGTINLNAAADS
-2075 DLQNSKTGDQVIV
+2075 ERNGGTNSGDVVNI
-2088 SGANTVVNKIDTGSG
+2088 SGAAVNKIITDSG
-2103 AKTITLENNATI
+2103 VKTITLEQATI
-2115 NTIDAGHKKNDILLS
+2115 NTIDAGYKKNDILLS

-2140 GDTTSNDTHKIKI
+2140 GDTAPSDTHKIKI

-2205 GANKILTGSG
+2205 KADKILTGSG

-2220 LSDGAK
+2220 LDNGAK

-2241 KASNLAMNASGSIS
+2241 KASNLTMNASGSIS

-2264 SVSGTNTGVDAKAKI
+2264 SVSGANTDNSKAKI
-2279 DTLKAGAGTTT
+2279 DTLKAGTGTTT
-2290 INLDNQ
+2290 INFTDN

-2303 ANDAADSTIT
+2303 ANEQADSTIT
-2313 VSGTGT
+2313 VSGSGSITT
-2319 IENISGSDTKDTIN
+2319 LNGSDTKDTIT
-2333 IKDAGSSITN
+2333 ITDANSSITN
-2343 LNAGAGET
+2343 LNAGAGST
-2351 DVVFSGGATVTN
+2351 DVTFSAGATVTN
-2363 LNVSQSGSDIKLKNT
+2363 LSVSKSGSEINIRNT
-2378 TTNEATI
+2378 STSDATI
-2385 NKLNTTGTG
+2385 TKLSTANGTG

-2407 GFEAGNGDDSITVK
+2407 GFEAGVGDDSITVK

-2432 FKSGTNTLDLKSG
+2432 FKSGANTLDLKSG
-2445 ANITSL
+2445 ANIANL
-2451 TNLKMGDGGNA
+2451 TTLKMGDGGNA
-2462 NLTIEDGVTLGN
+2462 NLTIENGVTLGN
-2474 SLAIELGSAGTGAT
+2474 NLAIELGSAGTGTT

-2495 KASGDKITLSGSSS
+2495 KASGDTITLSGSSS
-2509 LDEITVA
+2509 LDDITVA

-2530 TTQITLNDNASIDTI
+2530 TTQITLNDNATITTI
-2545 NAKDTEGGTINISG
+2545 NAKDTEGSTINISG

-2570 GADTITLGQ
+2570 GADTINLSQ
-2579 NITVKTYTGGTGDD
+2579 HITVTTYTGGTGDD

-2608 AGNTTISGDAT
+2608 TGTTTISGDT
-2619 SKGTVETLK
+2619 TNKGTISTLK
-2628 TTSGDNH
+2628 TTSGGSH

-2642 TIKNYTAG
+2642 TINKYEAG
-2650 TQNDTLIVSS
+2650 TQNDTLIVSN

-2667 NTTLNFSGG
+2667 NNKELNLGSGSNTLTVQSGG
-2676 NNTLMVKSGGDI
+2676 NI
-2688 SKLGTITMGDNGNAN
+2688 SNLSTIKMGDGGNAN
-2703 ITIENGAKLSSTDQ
+2703 ITIEKGATLGTT
-2717 TINLGTAAANG
+2717 TINLGTAGTGGTND
-2728 KNTFTLKASGDHL
+2728 KNTFKLYASGDNL
-2741 NLSGSSSMDEIT
+2741 SLSGSSSTDEIT
-2753 ISGNGINLNKLS
+2753 VSGNTAKLKTIT
-2765 AGSGTTTINLESNG
+2765 AGANQTDIKLGGSSSITTVDASTE
-2779 GIKTLDMGNDAN
+2779 AN
-2791 TITINGSGGVST
+2791 TINIIAS
-2803 ITATG
+2803 G
-2808 SSTHTITIGDKATIS
+2808 SSTTSNQTGTIDSITASGSSKHIININDKTLVYSYSGSGNSQNEINVKKGGAIGDITTASGTDTITLEAGSFFMLNKSNTAPTIN
-2823 TYTGGSGDD
+2823 TGSGDD
-2832 TITLQ
+2832 TITINGIL
-2837 SGASIG
+2837 S
-2843 TTAAGATG
+2843 T
-2851 GTGLKIETG
+2851 
-2860 SGSDTITIEKGA
+2860 SGSN
-2872 KFGSGV
+2872 V
-2878 TIDFGASGSGT
+2878 TIDFGDGTNDTLVLSGDAVISN
-2889 LKLKGADFD
+2889 KI
-2898 LTKMTGTTG
+2898 
-2907 TANALNVTNVTNID
+2907 TAIKNVNKID
-2921 LTEATGNINFGGNSG
+2921 LTNSTANNIDFSNVSGSTNS
-2936 ATTSKTGNNQVE
+2936 E
-2948 ITGVTKTNSTITL
+2948 VTIDKVNANSTITL
-2961 SDKAKETVKLE
+2961 SKDNSTKTKVVLE
-2972 NDAKGITILSVTS
+2972 GKNATILNVTS
-2985 GDKIDFSKVSTEL
+2985 GDKIDFHNVANDL
-2998 STAISTTNFS
+2998 STAISTGSFS
-3008 SVSSTGS
+3008 SANTTGS
-3015 ISSSGA
+3015 SISASGT
-3021 YVWNDKMQD
+3021 YVWHEEMNDFS
-3030 NEFGSTEQ
+3030 NAEQ
-3038 VKAKIKEAAKNLND
+3038 VKAKIKNTASSLTSG
-3052 NQKALV
+3052 QKALV
-3058 AVKNNNE
+3058 AINNSDTSNQ
-3065 SKSAIYLV
+3065 KSAIYLV

-3080 NSDNITLD
+3080 NNDITLD
-3088 LLGIVGHKIDN
+3088 LLGIVGNKIDN
-3099 GDKLAANGVIE
+3099 NDKLASGGVIE

>member
-174 GADEPTQGSDEHA
+174 GADEPTIGSDEHA

-293 LSVNKSVES
+293 LSVNKSIES

-350 AAGSKINKLNAGA
+350 AASSKINKLNAGA

-383 GAGFNSIKLYD
+383 GAGFNSLKLYD
-394 GLVDLTQTTLSGI
+394 GLVDLTNTTLSGI

-464 AQDSTGHELKILDVK
+464 AEDSTGHELKILDVK

-630 IRDLKAGDGDDTIN
+630 IRDLKAGDGDDIIS

-664 LKLSDGEVDLSKTS
+664 LKLSNGEVDLSKTS
-678 LNNISAISGEAKLSA
+678 LNNISAISGEAKLQA

-721 TLNIQADKADLNLQ
+721 TLNIQADKADLSLNN
-735 GLKIASGSKN
+735 LKIASGSKN

-754 ESQISLNDQNL
+754 ESQISLNDKNL
-765 GNDGIDDVAVFASKV
+765 GNDAIDDVEVFASKV
-780 NVAGTA
+780 NVTGSA

-797 FASLDTNNGNDII
+797 FASLDTDNGNDII
-810 NIEKGASLAN
+810 NIEKGASLAS

-870 KNGAKIDLIDG
+870 KNGAKIELIDG
-881 NAGSDTLAFDKNA
+881 NAGSDTLAFDRS
-894 SGSTSQTPTDISKAT
+894 SGGTSQTPTDISKTT

-918 FGLLS
+918 EGVLS

-931 FILGGDKDKEV
+931 FILGGDKNKEV

-1014 NIKGGDKIDFENIQ
+1014 NIKGGDKIDFTNIQ
-1028 KLNGSTGTNSAAS
+1028 TLNGNTGSTSAAD
-1041 SPEALDN
+1041 SPVSLDN
-1048 STNKTISSSK
+1048 TTTTISGSK

-1074 LDSTLSAYSVSS
+1074 LDSTLSTYSVAS

-1158 QSAGDADT
+1158 QSAGNADT

-1178 QGTPNNKTEIIGSKD
+1178 QGTPNKNTQIIGSKD

-1200 QITSGSSTGGTTQKL
+1200 QITSGSSTGGANKL
-1215 DKSNFEKIVD
+1215 DKTAFEKIVD

-1248 ENTNGNFQNEV
+1248 ENTTGNFQNEV

-1331 GLVDKITTNGGAD
+1331 GSVDKITTNGGAD

-1358 ASSGNGTDTVTIS
+1358 ASSGADTVTIS

-1383 KVTIGNNTTLQNQL
+1383 KVKIGDNTTLNNTL
-1397 DIGSYKNDLTIS
+1397 DIGDYKNDLTIS
-1409 GSSAKVKE
+1409 GGSAKVKN
-1417 LLADD
+1417 LLADN

-1428 AGSEVEK
+1428 ANSQIEK

-1487 ANGGKLSGDKLEL
+1487 ANGGKLSGASINLN
-1500 TNGNNTLNVA
+1500 NGDNTLNVA
-1510 SGGNVEN
+1510 SGGKIEE
-1517 LTSITT
+1517 LATITT

-1557 SGVSTGLTV
+1557 SGATNGITV
-1566 SGGSGT
+1566 SGGNGT

-1579 TNGKITTLNAG
+1579 ANGKIATLNAG
-1590 ANSTNIH
+1590 ANSTNIN
-1597 LNTSNNTITTINA
+1597 LNTSDNTITTLNA

-1623 GTITTIEGKSGL
+1623 GTIDKIAGKGGA
-1635 DSISVGKGNTIS
+1635 DSISVAKGNTIKDI
-1647 EIKTGTGAISIDGEG
+1647 ETGTGAISIDGEG

-1687 TTLQAG
+1687 NELIAG
-1693 NNGTSN
+1693 KNTAN
-1699 QNINLANGSTI
+1699 QNINFDQGSVIT
-1710 STLEAKSGGAIT
+1710 TLKAASGGTLT

-1751 NFTTDQNGSDNITVA
+1751 NFTTDANGNDNITVA
-1766 SGGKLDVTDAGKNLN
+1766 SGGKLDVTDNSKNLN

-1800 TTITMGSGSG
+1800 TTITMGDGSG
-1810 SVILQNGAKADKLTT
+1810 SVTLKDGAKADKLAT
-1825 INLGDGNNNLD
+1825 INLGNGDNTLD

-1866 TLNAGANK
+1866 TLNAGQNATNIELK
-1874 TDITLE
+1874 D
-1880 NGGSISTIN
+1880 GGSISTIN
-1889 ANNNASSTISVSG
+1889 ANNTTGSTNNISISG

-1907 KIAGNTQDDTIT
+1907 KIAGNTQTDNIA
-1919 LGKDI
+1919 LGENI
-1924 TVDTIDTGANQTTT
+1924 TVGTLDTGANGTTT
-1938 INGGTITTV
+1938 INGGNIDQVQTTG
-1947 STTATGNVAVT
+1947 TGNVATT
-1958 VDKNAHITTLN
+1958 VNNKAKITTLDA
-1969 TSNTAGA
+1969 SNTLGA
-1976 VTISGASTVDSLT
+1976 VTISGASTVETLK

-2007 TGSGA
+2007 
-2012 VTISGA
+2012 V
-2018 STVNSLTTTGSG
+2018 GSG
-2030 DITLSGAGTTLKND
+2030 DITLSGDGTTLKND

-2060 AKVDGTINLNTAQDS
+2060 AKVDGTINLKAA
-2075 DLQNSKTGDQVIV
+2075 GDDTRGASTSGDVVNI
-2088 SGANTVVNKIDTGSG
+2088 SGANTVVNKIDTDSG
-2103 AKTITLENNATI
+2103 VKTITLENNATI
-2115 NTIDAGHKKNDILLS
+2115 NTIDAGYKKNDILLS

-2140 GDTTSNDTHKIKI
+2140 GDTAPSSTDKHVIKI
-2153 GGDTAGTT
+2153 GGDDKNKM
-2161 LSVEKFTAGTGK
+2161 LSVENFTAGTGK

-2183 ISNQEINLNNGDN
+2183 ISNQEINLNDGDN

-2241 KASNLAMNASGSIS
+2241 KASNLTMNASGSIS

-2264 SVSGTNTGVDAKAKI
+2264 SVSGANTDNSKAKI
-2279 DTLKAGAGTTT
+2279 NTLDAGTGTTT
-2290 INLDNQ
+2290 INFTNN

-2303 ANDAADSTIT
+2303 ANDASGSTIT

-2319 IENISGSDTKDTIN
+2319 IENISGSDTKDI
-2333 IKDAGSSITN
+2333 IKISGTGSTITN
-2343 LNAGAGET
+2343 LNAGASGT
-2351 DVVFSGGATVTN
+2351 DITFSGNATVTN
-2363 LNVSQSGSDIKLKNT
+2363 LNVSKSGSEINITNTDT
-2378 TTNEATI
+2378 TTGATI
-2385 NKLNTTGTG
+2385 TKLSTANGTG
-2394 THKIDVDNKVKIA
+2394 THTITVGDKVTIA
-2407 GFEAGNGDDSITVK
+2407 GFEAGNGDDTLIVS
-2421 SGGTISATSLD
+2421 SGGAIGDTNSTELNLGSGSNTLTVQSGGDISKLGTIKMGDGTNNITIASGATVTGL
-2432 FKSGTNTLDLKSG
+2432 KAITLGNGTNTLDIGVSGDTSNGITVTGGSGTDTIKVSGTNGKIKTLVAG
-2445 ANITSL
+2445 ANE
-2451 TNLKMGDGGNA
+2451 TN
-2462 NLTIEDGVTLGN
+2462 
-2474 SLAIELGSAGTGAT
+2474 
-2488 DKNTFTL
+2488 
-2495 KASGDKITLSGSSS
+2495 ITL
-2509 LDEITVA
+2509 D
-2516 GNNAKLGTLNAGTG
+2516 NN
-2530 TTQITLNDNASIDTI
+2530 
-2545 NAKDTEGGTINISG
+2545 
-2559 SGSITTIVGKS
+2559 GSITTINANDASGSTISVSGSGTINEIVGKNK
-2570 GADTITLGQ
+2570 ADNITLSQG
-2579 NITVKTYTGGTGDD
+2579 ITLTKYTGGTGDD

-2619 SKGTVETLK
+2619 HKGTVETLK
-2628 TTSGDNH
+2628 TTSGDSH
-2635 TITVSNA
+2635 IITVSNA
-2642 TIKNYTAG
+2642 TINKYEAG
-2650 TQNDTLIVSS
+2650 TQNDTLIVS
-2660 GGVIGDN
+2660 GGGQIGNDSN
-2667 NTTLNFSGG
+2667 KELNFSGG

-2688 SKLGTITMGDNGNAN
+2688 SKLSTITMGNNGNAN
-2703 ITIENGAKLSSTDQ
+2703 ITIEKGATLGTT
-2717 TINLGTAAANG
+2717 TINLGTATTTNG
-2728 KNTFTLKASGDHL
+2728 KNTFTLYASGDNL
-2741 NLSGSSSMDEIT
+2741 SLSGSSSTDEIT

-2779 GIKTLDMGNDAN
+2779 GIKTLELGSVENN
-2791 TITINGSGGVST
+2791 ITINGSGGVST
-2803 ITATG
+2803 ITASG
-2808 SSTHTITIGDKATIS
+2808 NSTHTLTVGDKATIS

-2843 TTAAGATG
+2843 TTATSATTG
-2851 GTGLKIETG
+2851 GTLKIETG

-2872 KFGSGV
+2872 KFGSNV
-2878 TIDFGASGSGT
+2878 TIDFGANGTGT
-2889 LKLKGADFD
+2889 LKLKGNDFD
-2898 LTKMTGTTG
+2898 LTKMTGTQGST
-2907 TANALNVTNVTNID
+2907 TNALTVQNVTNID
-2921 LTEATGNINFGGNSG
+2921 LTDATGNINLGD
-2936 ATTSKTGNNQVE
+2936 NQVTTQTGAGKE
-2948 ITGVTKTNSTITL
+2948 ITITGVTQGNTLTL
-2961 SDKAKETVKLE
+2961 SKGAHEKVILDQS
-2972 NDAKGITILSVTS
+2972 AKGISILQVTS
-2985 GDKIDFSKVSTEL
+2985 GDKIDFSQVATDL

-3021 YVWNDKMQD
+3021 YVWNDKMSDFDKQD
-3030 NEFGSTEQ
+3030 Q
-3038 VKAKIKEAAKNLND
+3038 VKEKIKTAAKDIGSNK
-3052 NQKALV
+3052 QALV
-3058 AVKNNNE
+3058 AIKNDDE
-3065 SKSAIYLV
+3065 KKSAIYLV
-3073 SGSGTNG
+3073 KGGSDTTNG
-3080 NSDNITLD
+3080 NDITLD
-3088 LLGIVGHKIDN
+3088 LLGIVGHKIDTN
-3099 GDKLAANGVIE
+3099 DKLGNAGVIE
-3110 FA
+3110 FYA

>member
-174 GADEPTQGSDEHA
+174 GADEPTIGSDEHA

-363 GDDIISISQ
+363 GDDIINISQ

-383 GAGFNSIKLYD
+383 GAGFNSLKLYD

-583 NDIINISGQVNRLDT
+583 NDIINISGQANRLDT

-630 IRDLKAGDGDDTIN
+630 IRDLKAGDGDDIIS

-664 LKLSDGEVDLSKTS
+664 LKLSNGEVDLSKTS
-678 LNNISAISGEAKLSA
+678 LNNISAISGEAKLQA

-754 ESQISLNDQNL
+754 ESQISLNDKNL
-765 GNDGIDDVAVFASKV
+765 GNDGIDDVEVFASKV

-797 FASLDTNNGNDII
+797 FASLDANNGNDII
-810 NIEKGASLAN
+810 NIEKGASLAS

-881 NAGSDTLAFDKNA
+881 NTGSDTLAFDKS
-894 SGSTSQTPTDISKAT
+894 SGGTSQTPTDISKTT

-942 DGQKLSGNAKL
+942 DGQKLTGNAKL

-978 VEIQDVSEGKITLSD
+978 VEVQDVSEGKITLSD

-1014 NIKGGDKIDFENIQ
+1014 NIKGGDKIDFTNIQ
-1028 KLNGSTGTNSAAS
+1028 SLNGASQNNAAS
-1041 SPEALDN
+1041 SPVALDN
-1048 STNKTISSSK
+1048 TSKTISGSK

-1074 LDSTLSAYSVSS
+1074 LDSTLSTYSVSAG
-1086 NANALLAI
+1086 ANALLAI

-1109 TQSSLNSNMLKLLAI
+1109 TTSKLNSNMLKLLAI

-1131 GTTKVIGNTIEI
+1131 GTTKVIGNTIEL
-1143 NGSVTITINKGDTKV
+1143 NGSVTITINKEDKIV

-1171 VDLSQAD
+1171 VDISQAD
-1178 QGTPNNKTEIIGSKD
+1178 QGTPNKDTQIIGSKD

-1200 QITSGSSTGGTTQKL
+1200 QITSGSGTAGTKL
-1215 DKSNFEKIVD
+1215 DKDKFDKIVD

-1265 TTKLQ
+1265 ATKLQ

-1281 SGSGDV
+1281 SGSGDI

-1358 ASSGNGTDTVTIS
+1358 ASSGSDTVTIS

-1383 KVTIGNNTTLQNQL
+1383 KVKIGDQTTLNNTL
-1397 DIGSYKNDLTIS
+1397 DIGSYKNELTIS
-1409 GSSAKVKE
+1409 GSSANVKN

-1422 NKIKLE
+1422 NQIKLE
-1428 AGSEVEK
+1428 ANSQIEK

-1517 LTSITT
+1517 LTNITT

-1530 TIDKNAT
+1530 TIDKDAT

-1557 SGVSTGLTV
+1557 SGSNLTV
-1566 SGGSGT
+1566 SGGNGT

-1590 ANSTNIH
+1590 ENATNIS
-1597 LNTSNNTITTINA
+1597 LKANDNTITTINA

-1635 DSISVGKGNTIS
+1635 DSISVGKGNTVN

-1687 TTLQAG
+1687 NELIAG
-1693 NNGTSN
+1693 KNTAN
-1699 QNINLANGSTI
+1699 QNINFDQGSVIT
-1710 STLEAKSGGAIT
+1710 TLKAASGGTLT

-1727 EVSTLDLTGNS
+1727 EVTSLDTTGNS

-1751 NFTTDQNGSDNITVA
+1751 NFTTDKDGSENITVA
-1766 SGGKLDVTDAGKNLN
+1766 SGGKFGSGATLD

-1800 TTITMGSGSG
+1800 TTITMGDGSG
-1810 SVILQNGAKADKLTT
+1810 SVTLKDGAKADKLAT
-1825 INLGDGNNNLD
+1825 INLGNGDNTLD

-1841 AANGIT
+1841 ATQGIT

-1866 TLNAGANK
+1866 TLSAGANK

-1889 ANNNASSTISVSG
+1889 ANNTASSTISVSG
-1902 SGHIT
+1902 SGYID

-1924 TVDTIDTGANQTTT
+1924 TVGTIDAGVNKTTT
-1938 INGGTITTV
+1938 INGGNITTL
-1947 STTATGNVAVT
+1947 STKSTGNVSVK
-1958 VDKNAHITTLN
+1958 VDQKANIKTID
-1969 TSNTAGA
+1969 TSSTGGP

-1989 AAGAVTI
+1989 VAGE
-1996 SGASTVNSLTA
+1996 
-2007 TGSGA
+2007 

-2018 STVNSLTTTGSG
+2018 STVNSLTTTSSG
-2030 DITLSGAGTTLKND
+2030 AITISGAGTTLKND

-2060 AKVDGTINLNTAQDS
+2060 AKVDGTINLKAA
-2075 DLQNSKTGDQVIV
+2075 GDDTRGASTSGDVVNI
-2088 SGANTVVNKIDTGSG
+2088 SGANTVVNKIDTDSG
-2103 AKTITLENNATI
+2103 VKTITLENGTI
-2115 NTIDAGHKKNDILLS
+2115 NTIDAGYKKNDILLS

-2140 GDTTSNDTHKIKI
+2140 GDTASSDTHKIQI
-2153 GGDTAGTT
+2153 GGNDTSKM

-2183 ISNQEINLNNGDN
+2183 ILNQEINLNNGDN

-2226 LKDNLMVDFSNAKDD
+2226 LKDNLMVDFSNAGD
-2241 KASNLAMNASGSIS
+2241 KASTLAMNASGSIS

-2264 SVSGTNTGVDAKAKI
+2264 SVSGANTDQKAKI
-2279 DTLKAGAGTTT
+2279 DTLKAGTGETT
-2290 INLDNQ
+2290 INLTAN

-2303 ANDAADSTIT
+2303 ANDTNDSKIT
-2313 VSGTGT
+2313 VSGSGSITT
-2319 IENISGSDTKDTIN
+2319 LNGSDTKDTIN
-2333 IKDAGSSITN
+2333 INYANSSITN

-2351 DVVFSGGATVTN
+2351 NVVFSGGATVTN

-2385 NKLNTTGTG
+2385 TKLITNGTG

-2407 GFEAGNGDDSITVK
+2407 GFEAGSGDDSITVK

-2432 FKSGTNTLDLKSG
+2432 FKSGANTLDLKSG
-2445 ANITSL
+2445 ANIASL
-2451 TNLKMGDGGNA
+2451 TDLKMGDGGNA
-2462 NLTIEDGVTLGN
+2462 NLTIEDGVTFGASTLNISLGTASN
-2474 SLAIELGSAGTGAT
+2474 EQGA
-2488 DKNTFTL
+2488 KNTFTL

-2509 LDEITVA
+2509 TDEITVA

-2530 TTQITLNDNASIDTI
+2530 TTQINLNDNASIATI
-2545 NAKDTEGGTINISG
+2545 NAENTNGSTINISG

-2579 NITVKTYTGGTGDD
+2579 HITVTTYTGGTGDD

-2608 AGNTTISGDAT
+2608 TGNTTISGDTANQ
-2619 SKGTVETLK
+2619 GTVNELK
-2628 TTSGDNH
+2628 TTSGDSH

-2642 TIKNYTAG
+2642 TIKKYTAG
-2650 TQNDTLIVSS
+2650 QKDDTLIVS
-2660 GGVIGDN
+2660 GGGKIGDDSN
-2667 NTTLNFSGG
+2667 KELNFSGG

-2688 SKLGTITMGDNGNAN
+2688 SKLNTITMGDNGNAN
-2703 ITIENGAKLSSTDQ
+2703 ITIEKGAMLSSTAQ
-2717 TINLGTAAANG
+2717 TINLGTAGSGQDA
-2728 KNTFTLKASGDHL
+2728 KNTFKLYTSGDNL
-2741 NLSGSSSMDEIT
+2741 SLSGSSSLDEIT

-2765 AGSGTTTINLESNG
+2765 AGSGSTTINLESKG
-2779 GIKTLDMGNDAN
+2779 GIKTLELGDQAN
-2791 TITINGSGGVST
+2791 TISINGEGGIST
-2803 ITATG
+2803 ITASG
-2808 SSTHTITIGDKATIS
+2808 SVAHTLTVGNQATISSYSGGSGVDNITIGSGANINVTSNTPGASLNI
-2823 TYTGGSGDD
+2823 TTGSGD
-2832 TITLQ
+2832 
-2837 SGASIG
+2837 
-2843 TTAAGATG
+2843 
-2851 GTGLKIETG
+2851 
-2860 SGSDTITIEKGA
+2860 DTITIEKGA
-2872 KFGSGV
+2872 KFGSNV
-2878 TIDFGASGSGT
+2878 TIDFGADGNGT
-2889 LKLKGADFD
+2889 LKLKGAGGFD
-2898 LTKMTGTTG
+2898 LTQMDSTQGTTK
-2907 TANALNVTNVTNID
+2907 NALTVKNVTNID
-2921 LTEATGNINFGGNSG
+2921 LSEASGSISLGGSG
-2936 ATTSKTGNNQVE
+2936 SNALVGKTNTQVE
-2948 ITGVTKTNSTITL
+2948 ITGVTKDNTITL
-2961 SDKAKETVKLE
+2961 SDKAKETVKLDS
-2972 NDAKGITILSVTS
+2972 NAKGITILSVGS
-2985 GDKIDFSKVSTEL
+2985 GDKIDFSKVANDL
-2998 STAISTTNFS
+2998 STAINSGTFS
-3008 SVSSTGS
+3008 SANSTGS
-3015 ISSSGA
+3015 SISANGA

-3058 AVKNNNE
+3058 AVKNNDE

-3073 SGSGTNG
+3073 SGSGTSG

-3088 LLGIVGHKIDN
+3088 LLGIVGHKIDTQ
-3099 GDKLAANGVIE
+3099 DKLAASGVIE

>member
-464 AQDSTGHELKILDVK
+464 AEDSTGHELKILDAK
-479 NSAIKLNDNNLG
+479 NSTIKLNDNNLG

-664 LKLSDGEVDLSKTS
+664 LKLSNGEVDLSKTS
-678 LNNISAISGEAKLSA
+678 LNNISAISGEAKLQA

-754 ESQISLNDQNL
+754 ESQISLNDKNL
-765 GNDGIDDVAVFASKV
+765 GNDGIDDVEVFASKV

-797 FASLDTNNGNDII
+797 FASLDANNGNDII
-810 NIEKGASLAN
+810 NIEKGASLAS

-881 NAGSDTLAFDKNA
+881 NAGSDTLAFDKS
-894 SGSTSQTPTDISKAT
+894 SGGTSQATDISKTT

-918 FGLLS
+918 EGVLS

-978 VEIQDVSEGKITLSD
+978 VEVQDVSEGKITLSD

-1028 KLNGSTGTNSAAS
+1028 KLTGSTGTGTNSAAS

-1048 STNKTISSSK
+1048 TKNTTISGSK
-1058 LYTINLVNGSV
+1058 LYTINLVDGSV

-1074 LDSTLSAYSVSS
+1074 LDSTLSTYSVSS
-1086 NANALLAI
+1086 GANALLAI

-1109 TQSSLNSNMLKLLAI
+1109 TTSKLNSNMLKLLAI

-1131 GTTKVIGNTIEI
+1131 GTTKVIGNTIEL
-1143 NGSVTITINKGDTKV
+1143 NGSVTITINKGDTRV
-1158 QSAGDADT
+1158 ESAGDADT

-1171 VDLSQAD
+1171 VDISQAD

-1235 TLSTGNVEVDLTL
+1235 TLSTGNVEVDLELT
-1248 ENTNGNFQNEV
+1248 NTNGNFQNEV

-1358 ASSGNGTDTVTIS
+1358 ASSGADTVTIS

-1383 KVTIGNNTTLQNQL
+1383 KVKIGDQTTLNNTL
-1397 DIGSYKNDLTIS
+1397 DIGSYKNELTIS
-1409 GSSAKVKE
+1409 GGSAKVKE

-1435 LQIKDGGNV
+1435 LQIKDGGKV
-1444 SVSGSGSITFDT
+1444 EVSGSGSVTLDT

-1461 THTLTVGQDTTLK
+1461 AHTITIGDQTTLK
-1474 TFTAGS
+1474 TFKAGS

-1510 SGGNVEN
+1510 SGGNVDA
-1517 LTSITT
+1517 LTTITT

-1566 SGGSGT
+1566 SGGNGT

-1590 ANSTNIH
+1590 ENATNIS
-1597 LNTSNNTITTINA
+1597 LKANDNTITTINA

-1751 NFTTDQNGSDNITVA
+1751 NFTTNANGNDNITVA

-1781 FSGGNDKLEVQSG
+1781 FSGGTSKLEVQSG

-1800 TTITMGSGSG
+1800 TTITMGDGSG
-1810 SVILQNGAKADKLTT
+1810 SVTLKDGAKADKLAT
-1825 INLGDGNNNLD
+1825 INLGDGNNTLD

-1841 AANGIT
+1841 ATNGIT

-1859 SGAGKIT
+1859 SGAGKIK
-1866 TLNAGANK
+1866 TLDAGANQ

-1907 KIAGNTQDDTIT
+1907 KIAGNTQNDTIT

-1924 TVDTIDTGANQTTT
+1924 TVDNIDTGANGTTT
-1938 INGGTITTV
+1938 INGGNIDQVQTTG
-1947 STTATGNVAVT
+1947 TGNVATT
-1958 VDKNAHITTLN
+1958 VNNKAKITTLDA
-1969 TSNTAGA
+1969 SNTLGA
-1976 VTISGASTVDSLT
+1976 VTISGASTVDSLK
-1989 AAGAVTI
+1989 V
-1996 SGASTVNSLTA
+1996 V
-2007 TGSGA
+2007 GA

-2060 AKVDGTINLNTAQDS
+2060 AKVDGTINLNAAQDS
-2075 DLQNSKTGDQVIV
+2075 DRQNNTKTGDQVIV
-2088 SGANTVVNKIDTGSG
+2088 SGANTVVNKIITDSG
-2103 AKTITLENNATI
+2103 VKTITLENNATI
-2115 NTIDAGHKKNDILLS
+2115 NTIDAGYKKNDILLS
-2130 GSGTVKELIT
+2130 GEGTVKELLT
-2140 GDTTSNDTHKIKI
+2140 GDTAPGTDKHVIKI
-2153 GGDTAGTT
+2153 GGDDQNKM
-2161 LSVEKFTAGTGK
+2161 LSVEKFTAGTGT

-2196 TFSVSGDIS
+2196 KFSVSGDIS
-2205 GANKILTGSG
+2205 GANQILTGSG

-2220 LSDGAK
+2220 LDNGAK
-2226 LKDNLMVDFSNAKDD
+2226 LKENLMVDFSNAKDD
-2241 KASNLAMNASGSIS
+2241 KASNLTMNASGSIS

-2264 SVSGTNTGVDAKAKI
+2264 SVSGANTDQKAKI
-2279 DTLKAGAGTTT
+2279 DTLKAGTGTTT
-2290 INLDNQ
+2290 INFTDN

-2303 ANDAADSTIT
+2303 ANDAVDSTIT

-2333 IKDAGSSITN
+2333 INDANSQITN
-2343 LNAGAGET
+2343 LNAGASET

-2385 NKLNTTGTG
+2385 TKLITTGTG

-2407 GFEAGNGDDSITVK
+2407 GFEAGSGDDSITVK

-2445 ANITSL
+2445 ASIVNLTS
-2451 TNLKMGDGGNA
+2451 LKMGDGGNA
-2462 NLTIEDGVTLGN
+2462 NLTIEDGVTLN
-2474 SLAIELGSAGTGAT
+2474 TSNLAIELGSAGTNTG

-2530 TTQITLNDNASIDTI
+2530 TTQITLNNNASINTI

-2579 NITVKTYTGGTGDD
+2579 NIKVETYTGGTGDD

-2608 AGNTTISGDAT
+2608 AGNTTISGDTT
-2619 SKGTVETLK
+2619 SKGTVGTLK

-2642 TIKNYTAG
+2642 TINKYEAG
-2650 TQNDTLIVSS
+2650 TKNDTLIVSN
-2660 GGVIGDN
+2660 GGVIGDTTN
-2667 NTTLNFSGG
+2667 NTLNFSGG
-2676 NNTLMVKSGGDI
+2676 NNTLEVKSGGDI

-2703 ITIENGAKLSSTDQ
+2703 ITIEKGATLGTT
-2717 TINLGTAAANG
+2717 TINLGTAGTGGTND
-2728 KNTFTLKASGDHL
+2728 KNTFKLYANGENLS
-2741 NLSGSSSMDEIT
+2741 LSGSSSTDEIT

-2765 AGSGTTTINLESNG
+2765 AGSGDTTINLESNG
-2779 GIKTLDMGNDAN
+2779 GIKTLELGDQAN
-2791 TITINGSGGVST
+2791 TISINGSGGVST

-2808 SSTHTITIGDKATIS
+2808 SSTHTITVGNQATIS
-2823 TYTGGSGDD
+2823 SYTGGSGDD

-2843 TTAAGATG
+2843 TTAASATAG
-2851 GTGLKIETG
+2851 GTLKIETG

-2872 KFGSGV
+2872 KFGSNV

-2889 LKLKGADFD
+2889 LKLKGAGGFD
-2898 LTKMTGTTG
+2898 LTQMDGTQGTTK
-2907 TANALNVTNVTNID
+2907 NALSVKNVTKID
-2921 LTEATGNINFGGNSG
+2921 LTEATGNINFGGSG
-2936 ATTSKTGNNQVE
+2936 ANALVGQTSTGSTQKDVE
-2948 ITGVTKTNSTITL
+2948 ITGVKSKDNTITL
-2961 SDKAKETVKLE
+2961 SNKAHEKVTLE
-2972 NDAKGITILSVTS
+2972 SGAKGITILSVTS
-2985 GDKIDFSKVSTEL
+2985 GDKIDFSKVATEL

-3021 YVWNDKMQD
+3021 YVWNDKMSD
-3030 NEFGSTEQ
+3030 SEFSNTEQ
-3038 VKAKIKEAAKNLND
+3038 VKAKIKQAANNLND

-3058 AVKNNNE
+3058 AVKNNDE

-3073 SGSGTNG
+3073 SGSSTNG
-3080 NSDNITLD
+3080 NGENITLD
-3088 LLGIVGHKIDN
+3088 LLGIVGHKIDTN
-3099 GDKLAANGVIE
+3099 DKLADKGVIE
-3110 FA
+3110 FYA

>member
-129 GAPAEAKLKAL
+129 GTPAEAKLKAL

-174 GADEPTQGSDEHA
+174 GADEPTIGSDEHA

-193 VNLNDEKTNLNIEGS
+193 VNLNDEKTDLNIEGS

-383 GAGFNSIKLYD
+383 GAGFNSLKLYD

-479 NSAIKLNDNNLG
+479 NSTIKLNDNNLG
-491 NSDGSDST
+491 NSGSDST

-664 LKLSDGEVDLSKTS
+664 LKLSNGEVDLSKTS
-678 LNNISAISGEAKLSA
+678 LNNISAISGEAKLQA

-754 ESQISLNDQNL
+754 ESQISLNDKNL
-765 GNDGIDDVAVFASKV
+765 GNDGIDDVEVFASKV
-780 NVAGTA
+780 NVTGSA

-797 FASLDTNNGNDII
+797 FASLDTDNGNDII
-810 NIEKGASLAN
+810 NIEKGASLAS
-820 LKAGDGNDTINIKG
+820 LKAGDGNDTINVKG
-834 KVSELDAG
+834 KVSELNAN
-842 NGDDDVI
+842 NGDDV
-849 VEKDAE
+849 VVLEQGAE

-870 KNGAKIDLIDG
+870 KNGAQVELIDG
-881 NAGSDTLAFDKNA
+881 SAGSDTLAFDKSA
-894 SGSTSQTPTDISKAT
+894 SSGTSQATDISKAT

-918 FGLLS
+918 EGVLS
-923 AKQINGQS
+923 AKQLNGQS

-942 DGQKLSGNAKL
+942 DGQKLTGNAKL

-978 VEIQDVSEGKITLSD
+978 IELQDVSEGKITLSD

-1014 NIKGGDKIDFENIQ
+1014 NIKGGDKIDFTNIQ
-1028 KLNGSTGTNSAAS
+1028 SLNGASQNSAAH
-1041 SPEALDN
+1041 SPETLDN
-1048 STNKTISSSK
+1048 TSKTISGSK

-1074 LDSTLSAYSVSS
+1074 LDSTLSTYSVAS

-1109 TQSSLNSNMLKLLAI
+1109 TASKLNSNMLKLLAI

-1143 NGSVTITINKGDTKV
+1143 NGSVTITINKGDAKV
-1158 QSAGDADT
+1158 ESAGNADT

-1171 VDLSQAD
+1171 VDISQAD
-1178 QGTPNNKTEIIGSKD
+1178 QGTPNKETQIIGSKD

-1200 QITSGSSTGGTTQKL
+1200 QITSGSSTGGVGTSNKL
-1215 DKSNFEKIVD
+1215 DKTAFDKIVD
-1225 TSKVKDVENL
+1225 TNKVKDVENL
-1235 TLSTGNVEVDLTL
+1235 TLSTGSVEVDLTL

-1265 TTKLQ
+1265 NTKLQ

-1318 GSNEKDTITISGS
+1318 GSDNKDTITISGS
-1331 GLVDKITTNGGAD
+1331 GSVDKITTNGGAD

-1358 ASSGNGTDTVTIS
+1358 ASSGADTVTIS

-1383 KVTIGNNTTLQNQL
+1383 KVKIADQTTLNNTL
-1397 DIGSYKNDLTIS
+1397 DIGSYKNELTIS
-1409 GSSAKVKE
+1409 GGSANVKN
-1417 LLADD
+1417 LLAD
-1422 NKIKLE
+1422 NNQIKLE
-1428 AGSEVEK
+1428 ANSQIEK

-1487 ANGGKLSGDKLEL
+1487 ANGGKLSGASINLN
-1500 TNGNNTLNVA
+1500 NGDNTLNVA

-1530 TIDKNAT
+1530 TIDKDAT
-1537 ASKLATINLGN
+1537 ASKLATITLGN

-1557 SGVSTGLTV
+1557 SGSNLTV
-1566 SGGSGT
+1566 SGGNGT

-1579 TNGKITTLNAG
+1579 TNGKISTLNAG
-1590 ANSTNIH
+1590 ANSTNIS
-1597 LNTSNNTITTINA
+1597 LKDNSNTITTINA

-1623 GTITTIEGKSGL
+1623 GTIDKIAGKGGA
-1635 DSISVGKGNTIS
+1635 DSISVAKGNTIKDI
-1647 EIKTGTGAISIDGEG
+1647 ETGTGAISIDGEG

-1687 TTLQAG
+1687 NELIAG
-1693 NNGTSN
+1693 KNTAN
-1699 QNINLANGSTI
+1699 QNINFDQGSVIT
-1710 STLEAKSGGAIT
+1710 TLKAASGGTLT

-1727 EVSTLDLTGNS
+1727 EVTTLDLSGAT

-1751 NFTTDQNGSDNITVA
+1751 NFTTDQQGNDNITVA
-1766 SGGKLDVTDAGKNLN
+1766 NGGKLDVTDTSKTLN

-1800 TTITMGSGSG
+1800 TTITMGDGSG
-1810 SVILQNGAKADKLTT
+1810 SVTLKDGAKADKLAT
-1825 INLGDGNNNLD
+1825 INLGNGDNTLD

-1841 AANGIT
+1841 ATQGIT

-1866 TLNAGANK
+1866 TLNAGQNATNIELK
-1874 TDITLE
+1874 D
-1880 NGGSISTIN
+1880 GGSISTIN
-1889 ANNNASSTISVSG
+1889 ANNTTNSTNNISVSG
-1902 SGHIT
+1902 SGYID

-1924 TVDTIDTGANQTTT
+1924 TVGTIDAGVNKTTT
-1938 INGGTITTV
+1938 INGGNITTL
-1947 STTATGNVAVT
+1947 STKSTGNVSVK
-1958 VDKNAHITTLN
+1958 VDQKANIKTID
-1969 TSNTAGA
+1969 TSSTGGP

-2007 TGSGA
+2007 TGSG
-2012 VTISGA
+2012 
-2018 STVNSLTTTGSG
+2018 
-2030 DITLSGAGTTLKND
+2030 DITLSGAGTTLNN
-2044 LNGKS
+2044 LTGAS
-2049 GANNKITIADG
+2049 GHNNKITIADG
-2060 AKVDGTINLNTAQDS
+2060 AKVDGTINLNTAKDDTRS
-2075 DLQNSKTGDQVIV
+2075 ASTSGDVVNI
-2088 SGANTVVNKIDTGSG
+2088 SGTSTVVNKIITDSG
-2103 AKTITLENNATI
+2103 VKTITLDQATI
-2115 NTIDAGHKKNDILLS
+2115 NTIDAGYKKNNILLS

-2140 GDTTSNDTHKIKI
+2140 GDTAPGSDKHVIQI
-2153 GGDTAGTT
+2153 GGNAAGTT
-2161 LSVEKFTAGTGK
+2161 LSVEKFTAGTGT

-2183 ISNQEINLNNGDN
+2183 ILNQEINLNNGDN

-2205 GANKILTGSG
+2205 KAEKILTGSG

-2220 LSDGAK
+2220 LSDGAT
-2226 LKDNLMVDFSNAKDD
+2226 LKENLMVDFSNAKDD
-2241 KASNLAMNASGSIS
+2241 KASNLTMNASGSIS

-2264 SVSGTNTGVDAKAKI
+2264 SVSGANTDNSKAKI
-2279 DTLKAGAGTTT
+2279 DTLKAGTGTTT
-2290 INLDNQ
+2290 INFTDN

-2303 ANDAADSTIT
+2303 ANEQADSTIT

-2333 IKDAGSSITN
+2333 INDANSKITN
-2343 LNAGAGET
+2343 LYAGASGT
-2351 DVVFSGGATVTN
+2351 DITFSGGATITT
-2363 LNVSQSGSDIKLKNT
+2363 LNVSKSGSEINIRNT
-2378 TTNEATI
+2378 STTDATI
-2385 NKLNTTGTG
+2385 TKLSTANGTG

-2407 GFEAGNGDDSITVK
+2407 GFEAGSGDDSITVK

-2432 FKSGTNTLDLKSG
+2432 FKSGANTLDLKSG
-2445 ANITSL
+2445 ANIASL
-2451 TNLKMGDGGNA
+2451 TDLKMGDGGNA
-2462 NLTIEDGVTLGN
+2462 NLTIEDGVTFGASTLNISLGTASN
-2474 SLAIELGSAGTGAT
+2474 EQGA
-2488 DKNTFTL
+2488 KNTFTL

-2509 LDEITVA
+2509 TDEITVA

-2530 TTQITLNDNASIDTI
+2530 TTQINLNDNASIATI
-2545 NAKDTEGGTINISG
+2545 NAENTNGSTINISG

-2579 NITVKTYTGGTGDD
+2579 HITVTTYTGGTGDD

-2608 AGNTTISGDAT
+2608 TGNTTISGDTANQ
-2619 SKGTVETLK
+2619 GTVNELK
-2628 TTSGDNH
+2628 TTSGDSH

-2642 TIKNYTAG
+2642 TIKKYTAG
-2650 TQNDTLIVSS
+2650 QKDDTLIVS
-2660 GGVIGDN
+2660 GGGKIGDDSN
-2667 NTTLNFSGG
+2667 KELNFSGG

-2688 SKLGTITMGDNGNAN
+2688 SKLNTITMGDNGNAN
-2703 ITIENGAKLSSTDQ
+2703 ITIEKGAMLSSTAQ
-2717 TINLGTAAANG
+2717 TINLGTAGSGQDA
-2728 KNTFTLKASGDHL
+2728 KNTFKLYTSGDNL
-2741 NLSGSSSMDEIT
+2741 SLSGSSSLDEIT
-2753 ISGNGINLNKLS
+2753 VSGNTAKLKTIT
-2765 AGSGTTTINLESNG
+2765 AGANQTDIKLGGSSSITTV
-2779 GIKTLDMGNDAN
+2779 DAN
-2791 TITINGSGGVST
+2791 TEANTINIIAS
-2803 ITATG
+2803 G
-2808 SSTHTITIGDKATIS
+2808 SSTTSNQTGTIDSITASGSSKHIININDKTLVYSYSGSGNSQNEINVKKGGAIGDITTASGTDTITLEAGSFFMLNKSNQAPTIN
-2823 TYTGGSGDD
+2823 TGSGDD
-2832 TITLQ
+2832 TITINGIL
-2837 SGASIG
+2837 S
-2843 TTAAGATG
+2843 T
-2851 GTGLKIETG
+2851 TG
-2860 SGSDTITIEKGA
+2860 SN
-2872 KFGSGV
+2872 V
-2878 TIDFGASGSGT
+2878 TIDFGDGTNDTLVLSGDAT
-2889 LKLKGADFD
+2889 
-2898 LTKMTGTTG
+2898 LTKFKEIK
-2907 TANALNVTNVTNID
+2907 NVNKID
-2921 LTEATGNINFGGNSG
+2921 LTNSTANNIDFSKVSG
-2936 ATTSKTGNNQVE
+2936 S
-2948 ITGVTKTNSTITL
+2948 VTIDKVQASSTITL
-2961 SDKAKETVKLE
+2961 NSTQADNKTVNLAGE
-2972 NDAKGITILSVTS
+2972 NATILNVTS
-2985 GDKIDFSKVSTEL
+2985 GDKIDFNNVATDL
-2998 STAISTTNFS
+2998 STAITATTFS
-3008 SVSSTGS
+3008 EANSTGS
-3015 ISSSGA
+3015 SISASGA
-3021 YVWNDKMQD
+3021 YVWNNGIEGFDKQD
-3030 NEFGSTEQ
+3030 Q
-3038 VKAKIKEAAKNLND
+3038 VKTQIKDVANNLNG
-3052 NQKALV
+3052 KALV
-3058 AVKNNNE
+3058 AVKNTNQD
-3065 SKSAIYLV
+3065 KSAIYLV
-3073 SGSGTNG
+3073 SGSGTAGNG
-3080 NSDNITLD
+3080 NGDNIDLK
-3088 LLGIVGHKIDN
+3088 LLGIVGNKIDN
-3099 GDKLAANGVIE
+3099 QDKLDQGVIT

>member
-140 MNTIDD
+140 MSTVDD
-146 KTSINDIQED
+146 QTSINDIQED

-165 EAKKVTVKP
+165 DAKKVTVKP
-174 GADEPTQGSDEHA
+174 GADEPTIGSDEHA

-444 SAKLEI
+444 TAKLEI

-464 AQDSTGHELKILDVK
+464 AEDSTGHELKILDVK

-630 IRDLKAGDGDDTIN
+630 IRDLKAGDGDDIIS

-664 LKLSDGEVDLSKTS
+664 LKLSNGEVDLSKTS
-678 LNNISAISGEAKLSA
+678 LNNISAISGEAKLQA

-754 ESQISLNDQNL
+754 ESQISLNDKNL
-765 GNDGIDDVAVFASKV
+765 GNDGIDDVEVFASKV

-797 FASLDTNNGNDII
+797 FASLDANNGNDII
-810 NIEKGASLAN
+810 NIEKGASLAS

-881 NAGSDTLAFDKNA
+881 NTGSDTLAFDKS
-894 SGSTSQTPTDISKAT
+894 SGGTSQTPTDISKTT

-942 DGQKLSGNAKL
+942 DGQKLTGNAKL

-978 VEIQDVSEGKITLSD
+978 VELQDVSEGKITLSD

-1014 NIKGGDKIDFENIQ
+1014 NIKGGDKIDFTNIQ
-1028 KLNGSTGTNSAAS
+1028 KLTGSTGTGTNSAAS
-1041 SPEALDN
+1041 SPIALDN
-1048 STNKTISSSK
+1048 ATNKTISSSK
-1058 LYTINLVNGSV
+1058 LYTINLVDGSV

-1074 LDSTLSAYSVSS
+1074 LDSTLSTYSVSS

-1109 TQSSLNSNMLKLLAI
+1109 TTDKLKASMLKLLAI

-1131 GTTKVIGNTIEI
+1131 GTTTVKGNTIEL
-1143 NGSVTITINKGDTKV
+1143 NGSVTITINKGDTRV
-1158 QSAGDADT
+1158 ESAGDADT

-1178 QGTPNNKTEIIGSKD
+1178 QGTPNKNTQIIGSKD

-1235 TLSTGNVEVDLTL
+1235 TLSTGSVEVDLELT
-1248 ENTNGNFQNEV
+1248 NTNGNFQNEV

-1265 TTKLQ
+1265 KTKLA

-1287 TVSSASVG
+1287 TVSGASVG

-1331 GLVDKITTNGGAD
+1331 SSQVDKITTNGGAD

-1358 ASSGNGTDTVTIS
+1358 ASSGNGTDEVTIS

-1383 KVTIGNNTTLQNQL
+1383 KVKIGDQTTLNNTL
-1397 DIGSYKNDLTIS
+1397 DIGSYKAELTIS
-1409 GSSAKVKE
+1409 GGSANVKN
-1417 LLADD
+1417 LLAD
-1422 NKIKLE
+1422 NNQIKLE
-1428 AGSEVEK
+1428 ANSQIEK

-1444 SVSGSGSITFDT
+1444 SVSGSGSVTLDT

-1500 TNGNNTLNVA
+1500 TNGNNTLNIA
-1510 SGGNVEN
+1510 SGGNVAN
-1517 LTSITT
+1517 LTTITT

-1530 TIDKNAT
+1530 TIKEGAT

-1557 SGVSTGLTV
+1557 SGSNLTV
-1566 SGGSGT
+1566 SGGNGT

-1579 TNGKITTLNAG
+1579 TNGKIATLNAG
-1590 ANSTNIH
+1590 ENATNIS
-1597 LNTSNNTITTINA
+1597 LKASDNTITTLNA

-1687 TTLQAG
+1687 GTLQTG

-1727 EVSTLDLTGNS
+1727 EVTTLNLSGAT

-1751 NFTTDQNGSDNITVA
+1751 NFTTDNQGSDNITVA
-1766 SGGKLDVTDAGKNLN
+1766 SGGKFGSGTTLN

-1800 TTITMGSGSG
+1800 TTITMGDGSG
-1810 SVILQNGAKADKLTT
+1810 SVTLKDGAKADKLST
-1825 INLGDGNNNLD
+1825 INLGNGDNTLD

-1866 TLNAGANK
+1866 TLNAGQNN
-1874 TDITLE
+1874 TNITLE

-1889 ANNNASSTISVSG
+1889 ANNTASSTISVSG

-1907 KIAGNTQDDTIT
+1907 KIAGNTQNDTIT

-1924 TVDTIDTGANQTTT
+1924 TVGTIDTGANNSAT

-1947 STTATGNVAVT
+1947 STQAAGNVSVK
-1958 VDKNAHITTLN
+1958 VDQSAHITTLN
-1969 TSNTAGA
+1969 ASNTAGA

-1996 SGASTVNSLTA
+1996 SGTSTVNSLTA
-2007 TGSGA
+2007 
-2012 VTISGA
+2012 V
-2018 STVNSLTTTGSG
+2018 GSG

-2060 AKVDGTINLNTAQDS
+2060 AKVDGTINLNAAQDS
-2075 DLQNSKTGDQVIV
+2075 DRQNNKTGDQVIV
-2088 SGANTVVNKIDTGSG
+2088 SGANTVVNKIITDSG

-2115 NTIDAGHKKNDILLS
+2115 NTIDAGYKKNDILLS

-2140 GDTTSNDTHKIKI
+2140 GDTAPGGTDKHVIQI
-2153 GGDTAGTT
+2153 GGDDKNKM
-2161 LSVEKFTAGTGK
+2161 LSVENFTAGTGK

-2205 GANKILTGSG
+2205 KADKILTGSG

-2226 LKDNLMVDFSNAKDD
+2226 LKDNLMVDFSNAGDTKT
-2241 KASNLAMNASGSIS
+2241 STLTMNASGSIS

-2264 SVSGTNTGVDAKAKI
+2264 SVSGANTGADPKAKI
-2279 DTLKAGAGTTT
+2279 DTLKAGTGTTT
-2290 INLDNQ
+2290 INFTDN

-2303 ANDAADSTIT
+2303 ANDAADSKIT
-2313 VSGTGT
+2313 VSGAGT

-2333 IKDAGSSITN
+2333 IKDASSSITN

-2378 TTNEATI
+2378 TTNDATI
-2385 NKLNTTGTG
+2385 TKLITTGTG

-2432 FKSGTNTLDLKSG
+2432 FKSGANTLDLKSG
-2445 ANITSL
+2445 ANIASL

-2462 NLTIEDGVTLGN
+2462 NLTIENGVTLGT
-2474 SLAIELGSAGTGAT
+2474 STLSIELGSAGTNTG

-2530 TTQITLNDNASIDTI
+2530 TTQINLNDNATITTI

-2570 GADTITLGQ
+2570 GADTINLSK
-2579 NITVKTYTGGTGDD
+2579 NITVTTYTGGTGDD

-2608 AGNTTISGDAT
+2608 TGNTTISGDT
-2619 SKGTVETLK
+2619 TNKGTVGTLK
-2628 TTSGDNH
+2628 TTSGSSH

-2642 TIKNYTAG
+2642 TINKYEAG
-2650 TQNDTLIVSS
+2650 TQNDTLIVSN
-2660 GGVIGDN
+2660 GGAIGDSTN
-2667 NTTLNFSGG
+2667 KELNLGSGS
-2676 NNTLMVKSGGDI
+2676 NTLTIKSGGDI
-2688 SKLGTITMGDNGNAN
+2688 SNLSTIKMGDGGNAN
-2703 ITIENGAKLSSTDQ
+2703 ITIEKGATLSSTTQ
-2717 TINLGTAAANG
+2717 TINLGTAATTNG
-2728 KNTFTLKASGDHL
+2728 KNTFKLYASGDNL
-2741 NLSGSSSMDEIT
+2741 SLSGSSSLDEIT
-2753 ISGNGINLNKLS
+2753 VSGNGINLGTLS
-2765 AGSGTTTINLESNG
+2765 AGSGTTTINLESKG
-2779 GIKTLDMGNDAN
+2779 GIKTLNVGDQEN
-2791 TITINGSGGVST
+2791 TISINGEGGVST

-2808 SSTHTITIGDKATIS
+2808 SSKHTITIGDKATIS
-2823 TYTGGSGDD
+2823 SYSGGSGADN
-2832 TITLQ
+2832 ITLQ

-2843 TTAAGATG
+2843 TTATSATQG
-2851 GTGLKIETG
+2851 GTLKIETG
-2860 SGSDTITIEKGA
+2860 SGDDTITIEKGA
-2872 KFGSGV
+2872 KFGSNV
-2878 TIDFGASGSGT
+2878 TIDFTANGSGT
-2889 LKLKGADFD
+2889 LKLKGAGGFD
-2898 LTKMTGTTG
+2898 LTKMAGTNNTQNKL
-2907 TANALNVTNVTNID
+2907 TVKNVTEVD
-2921 LTEATGNINFGGNSG
+2921 LTEATGSVNLGSNQTALQGQ
-2936 ATTSKTGNNQVE
+2936 TGQGKEV
-2948 ITGVTKTNSTITL
+2948 TVKGVTKDNQTITL
-2961 SDKAKETVKLE
+2961 SDATHEKVVLE
-2972 NDAKGITILSVTS
+2972 SDAKGITILSVTS

-2998 STAISTTNFS
+2998 STAIN
-3008 SVSSTGS
+3008 TGS
-3015 ISSSGA
+3015 FTSANTTGSSISASGT
-3021 YVWNDKMQD
+3021 YVWHEGMNDFS
-3030 NEFGSTEQ
+3030 NAEQ
-3038 VKAKIKEAAKNLND
+3038 VKAKIKDAASNLTSG
-3052 NQKALV
+3052 QKALV
-3058 AVKNNNE
+3058 AINNSGGNTNDN
-3065 SKSAIYLV
+3065 KSAIYLV
-3073 SGSGTNG
+3073 EGG
-3080 NSDNITLD
+3080 NNKEITLD

-3099 GDKLAANGVIE
+3099 QDKLAASGVIE

>member
-174 GADEPTQGSDEHA
+174 GADKPTQGSDEHA

-383 GAGFNSIKLYD
+383 GAGFNSLKLYD
-394 GLVDLTQTTLSGI
+394 GLVDLTNTTLSGI

-533 SKAASIAILN
+533 SQAASIAILN

-583 NDIINISGQVNRLDT
+583 NDIINISGQANRLDT

-664 LKLSDGEVDLSKTS
+664 LKLSNGEVDLSKTS

-721 TLNIQADKADLNLQ
+721 TLNIQADKADLSLNN
-735 GLKIASGSKN
+735 LKIASGSKN

-754 ESQISLNDQNL
+754 ESQISLNDKNL
-765 GNDGIDDVAVFASKV
+765 GNDGIDDVEVFASKV
-780 NVAGTA
+780 NVTGTA

-834 KVSELDAG
+834 KVSELDAE

-870 KNGAKIDLIDG
+870 KNGAQVELIDG
-881 NAGSDTLAFDKNA
+881 NAGSDTLAFDKS
-894 SGSTSQTPTDISKAT
+894 SGGTSQATDISKTT

-918 FGLLS
+918 EGVLS

-931 FILGGDKDKEV
+931 FILGGDKNKEV

-1014 NIKGGDKIDFENIQ
+1014 NIKGGDKIDFTNIQ
-1028 KLNGSTGTNSAAS
+1028 SLNGSTGTNSAAH

-1048 STNKTISSSK
+1048 ATSKTISGSK
-1058 LYTINLVNGSV
+1058 LYTLNLVNGSV

-1074 LDSTLSAYSVSS
+1074 LDSTLSTYSVSS

-1109 TQSSLNSNMLKLLAI
+1109 TTSKLNSNMLKLLAI

-1131 GTTKVIGNTIEI
+1131 GTTKVIGNTIEL
-1143 NGSVTITINKGDTKV
+1143 NGSVTITINKEDKIV
-1158 QSAGDADT
+1158 QSAGNADT

-1178 QGTPNNKTEIIGSKD
+1178 QGTPNNKTQIIGSKD

-1200 QITSGSSTGGTTQKL
+1200 QITSGSSTGGTGTNKL
-1215 DKSNFEKIVD
+1215 DQTNFNKIVD
-1225 TSKVKDVENL
+1225 TNKVKDVENL
-1235 TLSTGNVEVDLTL
+1235 TLSTGNVEVDLELT
-1248 ENTNGNFQNEV
+1248 NTNGNFQNEV

-1358 ASSGNGTDTVTIS
+1358 ASSGSDIVTIS

-1383 KVTIGNNTTLQNQL
+1383 KVKIGDNTEIQNTL
-1397 DIGSYKNDLTIS
+1397 DIGSYKNELTIS
-1409 GSSAKVKE
+1409 GSSANVKN
-1417 LLADD
+1417 LLAD
-1422 NKIKLE
+1422 NNQIKLE
-1428 AGSEVEK
+1428 ANSQIEK

-1474 TFTAGS
+1474 TFKAGS

-1500 TNGNNTLNVA
+1500 TNGNNTLNIA

-1517 LTSITT
+1517 LTNITT
-1523 GNGTNKI
+1523 DNGTNKI
-1530 TIDKNAT
+1530 TIKEGAT
-1537 ASKLATINLGN
+1537 ASKLANINLGN

-1557 SGVSTGLTV
+1557 SGSNLTV

-1579 TNGKITTLNAG
+1579 TNGKIATLNAG
-1590 ANSTNIH
+1590 ENATNIS
-1597 LNTSNNTITTINA
+1597 LKANDNTITTINA

-1623 GTITTIEGKSGL
+1623 GTITTIEGKSGA

-1687 TTLQAG
+1687 NELIAG
-1693 NNGTSN
+1693 KNTAN
-1699 QNINLANGSTI
+1699 QNINFDQGSVIT
-1710 STLEAKSGGAIT
+1710 TLKAASGGTLT

-1751 NFTTDQNGSDNITVA
+1751 NFTTDANGNDNITVA
-1766 SGGKLDVTDAGKNLN
+1766 SGGKLDVTDTSKTLN

-1800 TTITMGSGSG
+1800 TTITMGDGSG
-1810 SVILQNGAKADKLTT
+1810 SVTLKDGAKADKLAT
-1825 INLGDGNNNLD
+1825 INLGNGDNTLD

-1859 SGAGKIT
+1859 SGANGKIT

-1889 ANNNASSTISVSG
+1889 ANNNADSTISVSG
-1902 SGHIT
+1902 SGHI
-1907 KIAGNTQDDTIT
+1907 KEIKGNTQNDTIT

-1924 TVDTIDTGANQTTT
+1924 TVDNIDTGANNKAN
-1938 INGGTITTV
+1938 INGGTITTLK
-1947 STTATGNVAVT
+1947 TTSVGNVAVT
-1958 VDKNAHITTLN
+1958 VDKEAHITTLN
-1969 TSNTAGA
+1969 TSNSNGA

-1989 AAGAVTI
+1989 VAGE
-1996 SGASTVNSLTA
+1996 
-2007 TGSGA
+2007 

-2018 STVNSLTTTGSG
+2018 STVNSLTTTSSG
-2030 DITLSGAGTTLKND
+2030 AITISGAGTTLKND

-2060 AKVDGTINLNTAQDS
+2060 AKVDGTINLNAAADDS
-2075 DLQNSKTGDQVIV
+2075 RNGGTNSGDVVNI
-2088 SGANTVVNKIDTGSG
+2088 SGANTVVNKIDTDSG
-2103 AKTITLENNATI
+2103 VKTITLENNATI
-2115 NTIDAGHKKNDILLS
+2115 NTIDAGYKKNDILLS

-2140 GDTTSNDTHKIKI
+2140 GDTASSDTHKIKI
-2153 GGDTAGTT
+2153 GGDAAGTI

-2205 GANKILTGSG
+2205 GANQILTGSG

-2226 LKDNLMVDFSNAKDD
+2226 LKDNLMVDFSNANDSKN
-2241 KASNLAMNASGSIS
+2241 STLTMNASGSIS

-2264 SVSGTNTGVDAKAKI
+2264 SVSGANTDQKAKI
-2279 DTLKAGAGTTT
+2279 DTLKAGTGETT
-2290 INLDNQ
+2290 INLTAN

-2303 ANDAADSTIT
+2303 ANDVADSTIT

-2333 IKDAGSSITN
+2333 INDANSQITN
-2343 LNAGAGET
+2343 LNAGASGT
-2351 DVVFSGGATVTN
+2351 DITFSGGATITT
-2363 LNVSQSGSDIKLKNT
+2363 LNVSKSGSEINIRNT
-2378 TTNEATI
+2378 STTDATI
-2385 NKLNTTGTG
+2385 TKLSTANGTG

-2407 GFEAGNGDDSITVK
+2407 GFEAGSGDDSITVK

-2445 ANITSL
+2445 ANIASL
-2451 TNLKMGDGGNA
+2451 TDLKMGDGGNA
-2462 NLTIEDGVTLGN
+2462 NLTIEDGVTLGTSTLN
-2474 SLAIELGSAGTGAT
+2474 ISLGTASNEQGA
-2488 DKNTFTL
+2488 KNTFTL

-2530 TTQITLNDNASIDTI
+2530 TTQITLNNNASIATI
-2545 NAKDTEGGTINISG
+2545 NAENTNGGTINISG

-2579 NITVKTYTGGTGDD
+2579 NIKVETYTGGTGDD

-2608 AGNTTISGDAT
+2608 TGNTTISGDT
-2619 SKGTVETLK
+2619 TNKGTIGTLK
-2628 TTSGDNH
+2628 TTSGDSH

-2642 TIKNYTAG
+2642 TINKYEAG
-2650 TQNDTLIVSS
+2650 TQNDTLIVSN
-2660 GGVIGDN
+2660 GGVIGDSTN
-2667 NTTLNFSGG
+2667 KELNLGSGS
-2676 NNTLMVKSGGDI
+2676 NTLTVQSGGDI
-2688 SKLGTITMGDNGNAN
+2688 SNLSTIKMGDGGNAN
-2703 ITIENGAKLSSTDQ
+2703 ITIEKGAMLGATTQ
-2717 TINLGTAAANG
+2717 TINLGTAGSGQGA
-2728 KNTFTLKASGDHL
+2728 KNTFKLYTSGDNL
-2741 NLSGSSSMDEIT
+2741 SLSGSSSLDEIT
-2753 ISGNGINLNKLS
+2753 VSGNGINLNKLS
-2765 AGSGTTTINLESNG
+2765 AGSGDTTINLESNG
-2779 GIKTLDMGNDAN
+2779 GIKTLELGDQAN
-2791 TITINGSGGVST
+2791 TISINGSGGVST
-2803 ITATG
+2803 ITAG
-2808 SSTHTITIGDKATIS
+2808 GNSKHTITIGDQATIS
-2823 TYTGGSGDD
+2823 SYAGGSGDD

-2843 TTAAGATG
+2843 TTAAGATA
-2851 GTGLKIETG
+2851 GTTLQLNTG

-2872 KFGSGV
+2872 KFGNNV

-2889 LKLKGADFD
+2889 LKLKGAGGFD
-2898 LTKMTGTTG
+2898 LTQMDGTQGTTK
-2907 TANALNVTNVTNID
+2907 NALSVKNVTTID
-2921 LTEATGNINFGGNSG
+2921 LSEATGNINFGGSG
-2936 ATTSKTGNNQVE
+2936 SNALVGQTTGGTQKDVE
-2948 ITGVTKTNSTITL
+2948 ITGVKSKDSTITL
-2961 SDKAKETVKLE
+2961 SNKAHEKVTLE
-2972 NDAKGITILSVTS
+2972 NGAKGITILSVTS
-2985 GDKIDFSKVSTEL
+2985 GDKIDFHNVANDL
-2998 STAISTTNFS
+2998 STAISSGTFNS
-3008 SVSSTGS
+3008 ANSTGS
-3015 ISSSGA
+3015 SISASGA
-3021 YVWNDKMQD
+3021 YVWNETMSDF
-3030 NEFGSTEQ
+3030 NSTEQ
-3038 VKAKIKEAAKNLND
+3038 VKTKIKEAAKNLSSG
-3052 NQKALV
+3052 QKALV
-3058 AVKNNNE
+3058 AINNGDTSND
-3065 SKSAIYLV
+3065 KSAIYLV
-3073 SGSGTNG
+3073 SGSGTG
-3080 NSDNITLD
+3080 NNDITLD

-3099 GDKLAANGVIE
+3099 QDKLAANGVIE

>member
-174 GADEPTQGSDEHA
+174 GADEPTIGSDEHA

-193 VNLNDEKTNLNIEGS
+193 VNLNDEKTDLNIEGS

-218 VKGSSSNNTF
+218 IKGSSSNNTF

-383 GAGFNSIKLYD
+383 GAGFNSLKLYD

-603 NISLSGALKE
+603 NISLSGVIKE

-630 IRDLKAGDGDDTIN
+630 IRDLKAGDGDDIIS

-664 LKLSDGEVDLSKTS
+664 LKLSNGEVDLSKTS

-721 TLNIQADKADLNLQ
+721 TLNIQADKADLNLNN
-735 GLKIASGSKN
+735 LKIASGSKN

-754 ESQISLNDQNL
+754 ESQISLNDKNL
-765 GNDGIDDVAVFASKV
+765 GNDGIDDVEVFASKV
-780 NVAGTA
+780 NVAGSA

-797 FASLDTNNGNDII
+797 FASLDANNGNDII
-810 NIEKGASLAN
+810 NIEKGASLAS

-870 KNGAKIDLIDG
+870 KNGAKIELIDG
-881 NAGSDTLAFDKNA
+881 NAGNDTLAFDKS
-894 SGSTSQTPTDISKAT
+894 SGGTSQATDISKTT

-931 FILGGDKDKEV
+931 FILGGDKNKEV
-942 DGQKLSGNAKL
+942 DGQKLLGNAKL

-978 VEIQDVSEGKITLSD
+978 VEVQDVSEGKITLSD

-1014 NIKGGDKIDFENIQ
+1014 NIKGGDKIDFTNIQ
-1028 KLNGSTGTNSAAS
+1028 TLNGNTGSTSAAD
-1041 SPEALDN
+1041 SPVSLDN
-1048 STNKTISSSK
+1048 TTTTISGSK
-1058 LYTINLVNGSV
+1058 LYTINLVNGSL

-1143 NGSVTITINKGDTKV
+1143 NGSVTITINKGDKIV

-1171 VDLSQAD
+1171 VDISQAD
-1178 QGTPNNKTEIIGSKD
+1178 QGTPNKETQIIGSKD

-1200 QITSGSSTGGTTQKL
+1200 QITSGGGSGTNKL
-1215 DKSNFEKIVD
+1215 DQDTFKKIVD

-1265 TTKLQ
+1265 ATKLQ

-1287 TVSSASVG
+1287 TVSGASVG

-1331 GLVDKITTNGGAD
+1331 GSVDKITTNGGAD
-1344 EIKLENAGTLKTLE
+1344 TITLSGNGTLKTLE
-1358 ASSGNGTDTVTIS
+1358 ASKGNDEVTIS

-1383 KVTIGNNTTLQNQL
+1383 KVKIGDQTTLNNTL
-1397 DIGSYKNDLTIS
+1397 DIGSYKNELTIS
-1409 GSSAKVKE
+1409 GSSANVKN

-1428 AGSEVEK
+1428 ANSQIEK

-1444 SVSGSGSITFDT
+1444 SVSGSGSIIFDT

-1487 ANGGKLSGDKLEL
+1487 ANGGKLSGASINLN
-1500 TNGNNTLNVA
+1500 NGDNTLNVA

-1530 TIDKNAT
+1530 TIDKDAT

-1557 SGVSTGLTV
+1557 SGATNGITV

-1579 TNGKITTLNAG
+1579 SNGKITTLNAG
-1590 ANSTNIH
+1590 ANSTNIN
-1597 LNTSNNTITTINA
+1597 LNTSDNTITTINA

-1623 GTITTIEGKSGL
+1623 GTITTIEGKSGA
-1635 DSISVGKGNTIS
+1635 DSISIGKGNTIS

-1687 TTLQAG
+1687 GTLQTG

-1727 EVSTLDLTGNS
+1727 EVTTLNLSGAT

-1751 NFTTDQNGSDNITVA
+1751 NFTTDQQGNDNITVA
-1766 SGGKLDVTDAGKNLN
+1766 SGGKLDVTDTGKTLD

-1800 TTITMGSGSG
+1800 TTITMGDGSG
-1810 SVILQNGAKADKLTT
+1810 SVTLKDGAKADKLST
-1825 INLGDGNNNLD
+1825 INLGNGDNTLD

-1880 NGGSISTIN
+1880 NGGSISTIK
-1889 ANNNASSTISVSG
+1889 ANNTASSTIEVSG
-1902 SGHIT
+1902 SGYID
-1907 KIAGNTQDDTIT
+1907 KIAGNTQDDIIT

-1924 TVDTIDTGANQTTT
+1924 TVGTIDAGVNKTTT
-1938 INGGTITTV
+1938 INGGNITTLN
-1947 STTATGNVAVT
+1947 TQATANVAVT
-1958 VDKNAHITTLN
+1958 VDKSAHITTLN
-1969 TSNTAGA
+1969 ASNTIGA

-1989 AAGAVTI
+1989 VAGEVTI

-2007 TGSGA
+2007 
-2012 VTISGA
+2012 V
-2018 STVNSLTTTGSG
+2018 GSG

-2060 AKVDGTINLNTAQDS
+2060 AKVDGTIKLDTAKDTER
-2075 DLQNSKTGDQVIV
+2075 NNGTGDQVIV
-2088 SGANTVVNKIDTGSG
+2088 SGASTVVEKIDAGQG
-2103 AKTITLENNATI
+2103 VKTITLDQATI
-2115 NTIDAGHKKNDILLS
+2115 NTIDAGYKKNDILLS

-2140 GDTTSNDTHKIKI
+2140 GDTTSSDTHKIQI
-2153 GGDTAGTT
+2153 GGNDASKKVEVTT
-2161 LSVEKFTAGTGK
+2161 FTAGTGK

-2205 GANKILTGSG
+2205 GATQILTGSG
-2215 ANTIT
+2215 ENTIT

-2226 LKDNLMVDFSNAKDD
+2226 LKDNLMVDFSNANDSKN
-2241 KASNLAMNASGSIS
+2241 STLTMNASGSIS

-2264 SVSGTNTGVDAKAKI
+2264 SVSGANTGADPKAKI

-2290 INLDNQ
+2290 INFTDN

-2303 ANDAADSTIT
+2303 ASDTNDSTIT

-2319 IENISGSDTKDTIN
+2319 IENISGSDTKDTIKIN
-2333 IKDAGSSITN
+2333 DANSSITN
-2343 LNAGAGET
+2343 LNAGAGST
-2351 DVVFSGGATVTN
+2351 DVTFSGGATITT
-2363 LNVSQSGSDIKLKNT
+2363 LNVSKSGSEINIRNT
-2378 TTNEATI
+2378 STTDATI
-2385 NKLNTTGTG
+2385 TKLSTANGTG

-2407 GFEAGNGDDSITVK
+2407 GFEAGSGDDSITVK
-2421 SGGTISATSLD
+2421 SGGTISANSLD
-2432 FKSGTNTLDLKSG
+2432 FKSGANTLDLKSG
-2445 ANITSL
+2445 ANIASL

-2462 NLTIEDGVTLGN
+2462 NLTIENGVTLGT
-2474 SLAIELGSAGTGAT
+2474 STLSIELGSAGTGAT

-2495 KASGDKITLSGSSS
+2495 KASGDIITLSGSSS
-2509 LDEITVA
+2509 LDDITVA

-2530 TTQITLNDNASIDTI
+2530 TTQITLNDNATITTI

-2559 SGSITTIVGKS
+2559 SGSITTIVGNS
-2570 GADTITLGQ
+2570 GADTITLSKD
-2579 NITVKTYTGGTGDD
+2579 IKVTTYTGGTGDD
-2593 NINLSGATITTLDTN
+2593 ILNLSGATITTLDTN
-2608 AGNTTISGDAT
+2608 TGNTTISGDTANQ
-2619 SKGTVETLK
+2619 GTVNELK
-2628 TTSGDNH
+2628 TTSGDSH

-2642 TIKNYTAG
+2642 TIKKYTAG
-2650 TQNDTLIVSS
+2650 QKDDTLIVSS
-2660 GGVIGDN
+2660 GGVIGDTTN
-2667 NTTLNFSGG
+2667 NTLNFSGG

-2688 SKLGTITMGDNGNAN
+2688 SKLSTITMGDNGNAN
-2703 ITIENGAKLSSTDQ
+2703 ITIENGAKLGTTTDT

-2741 NLSGSSSMDEIT
+2741 NLSGSSSTDEIT

-2765 AGSGTTTINLESNG
+2765 AGSGSTTINLESNG
-2779 GIKTLDMGNDAN
+2779 GIKSLELGSVENN
-2791 TITINGSGGVST
+2791 ITINGSGGVST
-2803 ITATG
+2803 ITASG
-2808 SSTHTITIGDKATIS
+2808 SVAHTLTIGNQATIS
-2823 TYTGGSGDD
+2823 SYTGGSGDD

-2843 TTAAGATG
+2843 TTAAGATA

-2889 LKLKGADFD
+2889 LKLKGNDFD
-2898 LTKMTGTTG
+2898 LTKMAGTTG
-2907 TANALNVTNVTNID
+2907 TANELSVKNVTKID
-2921 LTEATGNINFGGNSG
+2921 LTDATGNINLGD
-2936 ATTSKTGNNQVE
+2936 NQVTTQTGAGKE
-2948 ITGVTKTNSTITL
+2948 ITITGVTQGNTLTL
-2961 SDKAKETVKLE
+2961 SKGAHEKVILDQS
-2972 NDAKGITILSVTS
+2972 AKGISILQVTS
-2985 GDKIDFSKVSTEL
+2985 GDKIDFSKVATEL
-2998 STAISTTNFS
+2998 STAISSTNFS

-3021 YVWNDKMQD
+3021 YVWNETMNDF
-3030 NEFGSTEQ
+3030 NSTEQ
-3038 VKAKIKEAAKNLND
+3038 VKAKIKDAAKNLNSG
-3052 NQKALV
+3052 QKALV
-3058 AVKNNNE
+3058 AIKNGDTNND
-3065 SKSAIYLV
+3065 KSAIYLV
-3073 SGSGTNG
+3073 SGSGTDG
-3080 NSDNITLD
+3080 DTNITLD
-3088 LLGIVGHKIDN
+3088 LLGIVGHKIDTN
-3099 GDKLAANGVIE
+3099 DKLGTGGVIE
-3110 FA
+3110 FN

>member
-103 LNDLYTIQNKL
+103 LTDLYTIQNKL

-193 VNLNDEKTNLNIEGS
+193 VNLNDEKTDLNIEGS

-372 KANIKNALIDG
+372 KANITNALIDG
-383 GAGFNSIKLYD
+383 GAGFNSLKLYD
-394 GLVDLTQTTLSGI
+394 GLVDLTKTTLSGI

-416 KLSQIGAQN
+416 KLSQINAQN
-425 FILGVERLDNFAE
+425 FILGVERLDGFAE

-444 SAKLEI
+444 TAKLEI

-598 GAGND
+598 GTGND

-664 LKLSDGEVDLSKTS
+664 LKLSNGEVDLSKTS
-678 LNNISAISGEAKLSA
+678 LNNISAISGEAKLQA

-754 ESQISLNDQNL
+754 ESQISLNDKNL
-765 GNDGIDDVAVFASKV
+765 GNDGIDDVEVFASKV
-780 NVAGTA
+780 NVTGTA

-810 NIEKGASLAN
+810 NIEKGASLAKLN
-820 LKAGDGNDTINIKG
+820 ADDGNDTINIKG

-849 VEKDAE
+849 IDNGAE

-870 KNGAKIDLIDG
+870 KNGAQVELIDG
-881 NAGSDTLAFDKNA
+881 SAGSDTLAFDKSA
-894 SGSTSQTPTDISKAT
+894 SSGTSQATDISKAT

-918 FGLLS
+918 EGVLS
-923 AKQINGQS
+923 AKQLNGQS

-942 DGQKLSGNAKL
+942 DGQKLTGNAKL

-978 VEIQDVSEGKITLSD
+978 IELQDVSEGKITLSD

-1014 NIKGGDKIDFENIQ
+1014 NIKGGDKIDFTNIQ
-1028 KLNGSTGTNSAAS
+1028 SLNGASQNSAAH
-1041 SPEALDN
+1041 SPETLDN
-1048 STNKTISSSK
+1048 TSKTISGSK

-1074 LDSTLSAYSVSS
+1074 LDSTLSTYSVAS

-1109 TQSSLNSNMLKLLAI
+1109 TASKLNSNMLKLLAI

-1143 NGSVTITINKGDTKV
+1143 NGSVTITINKGDAKV
-1158 QSAGDADT
+1158 ESAGNADT

-1171 VDLSQAD
+1171 VDISQAD
-1178 QGTPNNKTEIIGSKD
+1178 QGTPNKETQIIGSKD

-1200 QITSGSSTGGTTQKL
+1200 QITSGSSTGGVGTSNKL
-1215 DKSNFEKIVD
+1215 DKTAFDKIVD
-1225 TSKVKDVENL
+1225 TNKVKDVENL
-1235 TLSTGNVEVDLTL
+1235 TLSTGSVEVDLTL

-1265 TTKLQ
+1265 NTKLQ

-1318 GSNEKDTITISGS
+1318 GSDNKDTITISGS
-1331 GLVDKITTNGGAD
+1331 GSVDKITTNGGAD

-1358 ASSGNGTDTVTIS
+1358 ASSGADTVTIS

-1383 KVTIGNNTTLQNQL
+1383 KVKIADQTTLNNTL
-1397 DIGSYKNDLTIS
+1397 DIGSYKNELTIS
-1409 GSSAKVKE
+1409 GGSANVKN
-1417 LLADD
+1417 LLAD
-1422 NKIKLE
+1422 NNQIKLE
-1428 AGSEVEK
+1428 ANSQIEK

-1487 ANGGKLSGDKLEL
+1487 ANGGKLSGASINLN
-1500 TNGNNTLNVA
+1500 NGDNTLNVA

-1530 TIDKNAT
+1530 TIDKDAT
-1537 ASKLATINLGN
+1537 ASQLANINLGN

-1557 SGVSTGLTV
+1557 SGATNGITV

-1579 TNGKITTLNAG
+1579 TNGKIATLNAG
-1590 ANSTNIH
+1590 ANSTNIS
-1597 LNTSNNTITTINA
+1597 LKANDNTITTINA

-1635 DSISVGKGNTIS
+1635 DSISIGKGNTIS

-1687 TTLQAG
+1687 NELVAG
-1693 NNGTSN
+1693 NNGTNN

-1727 EVSTLDLTGNS
+1727 EVSTLNLTGNS

-1766 SGGKLDVTDAGKNLN
+1766 NGGKLDVTDAGKTLN

-1810 SVILQNGAKADKLTT
+1810 SVTLKDGAKADKLAT

-1866 TLNAGANK
+1866 TLNAGANN

-1880 NGGSISTIN
+1880 KGGSISTIN
-1889 ANNNASSTISVSG
+1889 ANNNAASTIKVSG

-1907 KIAGNTQDDTIT
+1907 KIAGNTQADTIT

-1924 TVDTIDTGANQTTT
+1924 TVDTIDTGANSTTT
-1938 INGGTITTV
+1938 INGGTITTL
-1947 STTATGNVAVT
+1947 STTSVGNVAVT
-1958 VDKNAHITTLN
+1958 VDKEAHITTLN
-1969 TSNTAGA
+1969 TSNSNGA

-1989 AAGAVTI
+1989 AAGE
-1996 SGASTVNSLTA
+1996 
-2007 TGSGA
+2007 

-2018 STVNSLTTTGSG
+2018 STVNSLTTTS
-2030 DITLSGAGTTLKND
+2030 SGAITISGTGTTLKND

-2060 AKVDGTINLNTAQDS
+2060 AKVDGTINLNTAADS
-2075 DLQNSKTGDQVIV
+2075 ERNGGTNSGDVVNI
-2088 SGANTVVNKIDTGSG
+2088 SGTSTVVNKIDTGSG
-2103 AKTITLENNATI
+2103 AKTITIENNATI

-2205 GANKILTGSG
+2205 KADKILTGSG

-2226 LKDNLMVDFSNAKDD
+2226 LKDNLMVDFSNANDSKN
-2241 KASNLAMNASGSIS
+2241 STLTMNASGSIS

-2264 SVSGTNTGVDAKAKI
+2264 SVSGANTDNSKAKI
-2279 DTLKAGAGTTT
+2279 TTLDAGTGTTT
-2290 INLDNQ
+2290 INFTDN

-2303 ANDAADSTIT
+2303 ANEQADSQIT

-2319 IENISGSDTKDTIN
+2319 IENISGSDTKDI
-2333 IKDAGSSITN
+2333 IKISGTGSSIIN
-2343 LNAGAGET
+2343 LNAGASGT
-2351 DVVFSGGATVTN
+2351 DITFSGNATINN
-2363 LNVSQSGSDIKLKNT
+2363 LNVSKSGSVINITNT
-2378 TTNEATI
+2378 ADNATI
-2385 NKLNTTGTG
+2385 SKLNTTGTG
-2394 THKIDVDNKVKIA
+2394 THKITVGDRVKIA
-2407 GFEAGNGDDSITVK
+2407 GFEAGNGDDTLIVS
-2421 SGGTISATSLD
+2421 SGGAIGDTNSTELNLGSGSNTLTVQSGGDISKLGTIKMGDGTNNITIASGATVTGL
-2432 FKSGTNTLDLKSG
+2432 KAITLGNGTNTLDIGVSGDTSNGITVTGGSGTDTIKVSGTNGKIKTLVAG
-2445 ANITSL
+2445 ANE
-2451 TNLKMGDGGNA
+2451 TN
-2462 NLTIEDGVTLGN
+2462 
-2474 SLAIELGSAGTGAT
+2474 
-2488 DKNTFTL
+2488 
-2495 KASGDKITLSGSSS
+2495 ITL
-2509 LDEITVA
+2509 D
-2516 GNNAKLGTLNAGTG
+2516 NN
-2530 TTQITLNDNASIDTI
+2530 
-2545 NAKDTEGGTINISG
+2545 
-2559 SGSITTIVGKS
+2559 GSITTINANDASGSTISVSGSGTINEIVGKNK
-2570 GADTITLGQ
+2570 ADNITLSQG
-2579 NITVKTYTGGTGDD
+2579 ITLTKYTGGTGDD

-2619 SKGTVETLK
+2619 HKGTVETLK
-2628 TTSGDNH
+2628 TTSGDSH
-2635 TITVSNA
+2635 IITVSNA
-2642 TIKNYTAG
+2642 TINKYEAG
-2650 TQNDTLIVSS
+2650 TQNDTLIVS
-2660 GGVIGDN
+2660 GGGQIGNDSN
-2667 NTTLNFSGG
+2667 NTLNFSGG

-2703 ITIENGAKLSSTDQ
+2703 ITIENGAKLGTTTNT

-2741 NLSGSSSMDEIT
+2741 NLSGSSSTDEIT

-2765 AGSGTTTINLESNG
+2765 AGSGDTTINLESNG

-2791 TITINGSGGVST
+2791 NITINGSGGVST

-2808 SSTHTITIGDKATIS
+2808 TSKHTITIGDQATIS
-2823 TYTGGSGDD
+2823 SYTGGSGDD

-2843 TTAAGATG
+2843 TTAAGATAG
-2851 GTGLKIETG
+2851 GTLKIETG

-2872 KFGSGV
+2872 KFGSNV

-2889 LKLKGADFD
+2889 LKLKGAGGFD
-2898 LTKMTGTTG
+2898 LTQMDGTQGTTKNALSVKNVTKIDLSEASG
-2907 TANALNVTNVTNID
+2907 SISLGGNGANALV
-2921 LTEATGNINFGGNSG
+2921 GKS
-2936 ATTSKTGNNQVE
+2936 TTQVE

-2972 NDAKGITILSVTS
+2972 QDAKGITILSVTS
-2985 GDKIDFSKVSTEL
+2985 GDKIDFSNVANDL
-2998 STAISTTNFS
+2998 STAISATNFS
-3008 SVSSTGS
+3008 TASTGS
-3015 ISSSGA
+3015 SISASGA
-3021 YVWNDKMQD
+3021 YVWNDKMSD
-3030 NEFGSTEQ
+3030 SEFSNTEQ
-3038 VKAKIKEAAKNLND
+3038 VKAKIKQAANNLND

-3058 AVKNNNE
+3058 AVKNNDE

-3080 NSDNITLD
+3080 NGENITLD

>member
-193 VNLNDEKTNLNIEGS
+193 VNLNDEKTDLNIEGS

-394 GLVDLTQTTLSGI
+394 GLVDLTNTTLSGI

-444 SAKLEI
+444 TAKLEI

-464 AQDSTGHELKILDVK
+464 AEDSTGHELKILDVK
-479 NSAIKLNDNNLG
+479 NSTIKLNDNNLG

-513 IESGKVSLLDSLSG
+513 IESGKVSLLDSLKG

-533 SKAASIAILN
+533 SQAASVAILN

-549 KITIAGKVGTLT
+549 TIKIAGKVGTLT

-574 AGTINTNDG
+574 TSTINTNDG
-583 NDIINISGQVNRLDT
+583 NDIIDISGKVNSLDT

-603 NISLSGALKE
+603 NISLSGTLKE

-623 NINQGAK
+623 NINQGAR
-630 IRDLKAGDGDDTIN
+630 IRDLKAGDGDDIIS

-664 LKLSDGEVDLSKTS
+664 LKLSNGEVDLSKTS
-678 LNNISAISGEAKLSA
+678 LNNISAISGEAKLQA
-693 NQVNNKSLTLGTG
+693 NQVNNKSLTLGTE

-721 TLNIQADKADLNLQ
+721 TLNIQADKADLSLNN
-735 GLKIASGSKN
+735 LKIASGSKN

-754 ESQISLNDQNL
+754 ESQISLNDKNL
-765 GNDGIDDVAVFASKV
+765 GNDGIDDVEVFASKV

-797 FASLDTNNGNDII
+797 FASLDANNGNDII
-810 NIEKGASLAN
+810 NIEKGASLAS

-849 VEKDAE
+849 IDNGAE

-881 NAGSDTLAFDKNA
+881 NAGSDTLAFDQSSN
-894 SGSTSQTPTDISKAT
+894 GTSQTPTDISKTT

-918 FGLLS
+918 EGVLS
-923 AKQINGQS
+923 AKQINDQS
-931 FILGGDKDKEV
+931 FILGGDKNKEV
-942 DGQKLSGNAKL
+942 DGQKLLGNAKL

-978 VEIQDVSEGKITLSD
+978 IEVQDVSEGKITLSD

-1028 KLNGSTGTNSAAS
+1028 KLTGSTGTGTNSAAS

-1158 QSAGDADT
+1158 QSAGNADT

-1171 VDLSQAD
+1171 VDLSDAEN
-1178 QGTPNNKTEIIGSKD
+1178 GTPNKNTQIIGSKD

-1200 QITSGSSTGGTTQKL
+1200 QITSGGGAGGTGTNKL
-1215 DKSNFEKIVD
+1215 DQTNFNKIVD

-1235 TLSTGNVEVDLTL
+1235 TLSTGNVEVDLELT
-1248 ENTNGNFQNEV
+1248 NTNGNFQNEV

-1300 GGQNTLKVENSGK
+1300 GGQNTLKVESGGK

-1318 GSNEKDTITISGS
+1318 GSDGQDTITISGS
-1331 GLVDKITTNGGAD
+1331 GSVDKITTNGGAD
-1344 EIKLENAGTLKTLE
+1344 TITLSGNGTLKTLE
-1358 ASSGNGTDTVTIS
+1358 ASKGNDEVTIS

-1383 KVTIGNNTTLQNQL
+1383 KVKIGDQTTLNNTL
-1397 DIGSYKNDLTIS
+1397 DIGSYKAELTIS
-1409 GSSAKVKE
+1409 GGSANVKN
-1417 LLADD
+1417 LLAD
-1422 NKIKLE
+1422 NNQIKLE
-1428 AGSEVEK
+1428 ANSQIEK

-1461 THTLTVGQDTTLK
+1461 THTITIGDQTTLK

-1487 ANGGKLSGDKLEL
+1487 ANGGKLSGASINLN
-1500 TNGNNTLNVA
+1500 NGDNTLNVA

-1530 TIDKNAT
+1530 TIDKDAT

-1548 GTNTLDLSV
+1548 GTNTLELGV
-1557 SGVSTGLTV
+1557 SGDATNGITV
-1566 SGGSGT
+1566 TGGSGT

-1579 TNGKITTLNAG
+1579 ANGKITTLNAG
-1590 ANSTNIH
+1590 ANSTNIS
-1597 LNTSNNTITTINA
+1597 LKDSATIDNIKA
-1610 NDKGSTINIASGS
+1610 NEKGSTINIASGTSTHTIKEIAGDS
-1623 GTITTIEGKSGL
+1623 GA
-1635 DSISVGKGNTIS
+1635 DSISVGKNITIS

-1687 TTLQAG
+1687 ATLQTG

-1727 EVSTLDLTGNS
+1727 EVTTLNLSGAT

-1766 SGGKLDVTDAGKNLN
+1766 SGGKLDVTDTGKNLN
-1781 FSGGNDKLEVQSG
+1781 FSGGTSKLEVQSG

-1810 SVILQNGAKADKLTT
+1810 SVTLKDGAKADKLAT
-1825 INLGDGNNNLD
+1825 INLGDGNNNLE

-1841 AANGIT
+1841 ATQGIT
-1847 VSGGSGTDTIKV
+1847 VSGGSGTDTIKI

-1866 TLNAGANK
+1866 TLNAGKNDTK
-1874 TDITLE
+1874 ITLE

-1889 ANNNASSTISVSG
+1889 VDNNTGSTNNISVSG

-1907 KIAGNTQDDTIT
+1907 KIAGNTQTDNIT

-1924 TVDTIDTGANQTTT
+1924 TVGTLDTGANGATT
-1938 INGGTITTV
+1938 INGGNIDQVKTTG
-1947 STTATGNVAVT
+1947 AGNVATT
-1958 VDKNAHITTLN
+1958 VNNKAKITTLDA
-1969 TSNTAGA
+1969 SNTLGA

-1996 SGASTVNSLTA
+1996 SGASTVNSLT
-2007 TGSGA
+2007 
-2012 VTISGA
+2012 
-2018 STVNSLTTTGSG
+2018 TTGSG
-2030 DITLSGAGTTLKND
+2030 DITLSGTGTTLKND

-2060 AKVDGTINLNTAQDS
+2060 AKVDGTINLNAAKDS
-2075 DLQNSKTGDQVIV
+2075 ERQTSNSGDVVNI
-2088 SGANTVVNKIDTGSG
+2088 SGAAVNKIDTGSG
-2103 AKTITLENNATI
+2103 VKTITLENNATI
-2115 NTIDAGHKKNDILLS
+2115 NTIDAGYKKNDILLS
-2130 GSGTVKELIT
+2130 GAGTVKELRT
-2140 GDTTSNDTHKIKI
+2140 GDTTGSDKHIIKI
-2153 GGDTAGTT
+2153 GGDNAGTT

-2183 ISNQEINLNNGDN
+2183 ILNQEINLNNGDN

-2205 GANKILTGSG
+2205 KAEKILTGSG

-2220 LSDGAK
+2220 LSDGAT
-2226 LKDNLMVDFSNAKDD
+2226 LKENLMVDFSNAKDD
-2241 KASNLAMNASGSIS
+2241 KASNLTMNASGSIS

-2264 SVSGTNTGVDAKAKI
+2264 SVSGANTDNSKAKI
-2279 DTLKAGAGTTT
+2279 DTLKAGASTTT
-2290 INLDNQ
+2290 INFTDN

-2303 ANDAADSTIT
+2303 ANDASGSTIT

-2319 IENISGSDTKDTIN
+2319 IENISGSDTKDI
-2333 IKDAGSSITN
+2333 IKISGTGSSITN
-2343 LNAGAGET
+2343 LNAGASGT
-2351 DVVFSGGATVTN
+2351 DITFSGNATINN
-2363 LNVSQSGSDIKLKNT
+2363 LNVSKSGSVINITNT
-2378 TTNEATI
+2378 ADNATI
-2385 NKLNTTGTG
+2385 SKLNTTGTG
-2394 THKIDVDNKVKIA
+2394 THKITVGDRVKIA
-2407 GFEAGNGDDSITVK
+2407 GFEAGNGDDTLIVS
-2421 SGGTISATSLD
+2421 SGGAIGDTTSKELNLGSGSNTLTVQSGGDISALETIKMGNGTNNITIASGATVTGL
-2432 FKSGTNTLDLKSG
+2432 KAITLGNGTNTLDIGVSGDTSNGITVTGGSGTDTIKVSGTNGKIKTLVAG
-2445 ANITSL
+2445 ANE
-2451 TNLKMGDGGNA
+2451 TNI
-2462 NLTIEDGVTLGN
+2462 NLE
-2474 SLAIELGSAGTGAT
+2474 
-2488 DKNTFTL
+2488 
-2495 KASGDKITLSGSSS
+2495 
-2509 LDEITVA
+2509 
-2516 GNNAKLGTLNAGTG
+2516 NN
-2530 TTQITLNDNASIDTI
+2530 
-2545 NAKDTEGGTINISG
+2545 
-2559 SGSITTIVGKS
+2559 GSITTINANDASGSTISVSGSGTINEIVGKNK
-2570 GADTITLGQ
+2570 ADNITLSQG
-2579 NITVKTYTGGTGDD
+2579 ITLTKYTGGTGDD

-2619 SKGTVETLK
+2619 HKGTVETLK
-2628 TTSGDNH
+2628 TTSGDSH
-2635 TITVSNA
+2635 IITVSNA
-2642 TIKNYTAG
+2642 TINKYEAG
-2650 TQNDTLIVSS
+2650 TQNDTLIVS
-2660 GGVIGDN
+2660 GGGQIGNDSN
-2667 NTTLNFSGG
+2667 KELNFSGG

-2688 SKLGTITMGDNGNAN
+2688 SKLSTITMGNNGNAN
-2703 ITIENGAKLSSTDQ
+2703 ITIEKGATLGTT
-2717 TINLGTAAANG
+2717 TINLGTATTSGQDN
-2728 KNTFTLKASGDHL
+2728 KNTFKLYASGENL
-2741 NLSGSSSMDEIT
+2741 SLSGSSSTDEIT

-2765 AGSGTTTINLESNG
+2765 AGSGDTTINLESNG
-2779 GIKTLDMGNDAN
+2779 GIKTLELGNDAN
-2791 TITINGSGGVST
+2791 NITINGSGGVST

-2808 SSTHTITIGDKATIS
+2808 DKAHTLTVGNQATIS
-2823 TYTGGSGDD
+2823 SYSGGSGDD
-2832 TITLQ
+2832 TITIG
-2837 SGASIG
+2837 SGANINVTSSNPSTQLNI
-2843 TTAAGATG
+2843 T
-2851 GTGLKIETG
+2851 TG
-2860 SGSDTITIEKGA
+2860 SGDDTITIEKGA

-2878 TIDFGASGSGT
+2878 TIDFTANGSGT
-2889 LKLKGADFD
+2889 LKLKGNDFD
-2898 LTKMTGTTG
+2898 LTKMAGTNNTQNKL
-2907 TANALNVTNVTNID
+2907 TVKNVTGVD
-2921 LTEATGNINFGGNSG
+2921 LTEATGSINLGSNQTALQGQ
-2936 ATTSKTGNNQVE
+2936 TGQGKEVTV
-2948 ITGVTKTNSTITL
+2948 TGVTKDNHTITL
-2961 SDKAKETVKLE
+2961 SDATHEKVVLE
-2972 NDAKGITILSVTS
+2972 SDAKGITILSVTS
-2985 GDKIDFSKVSTEL
+2985 GDKIDFSKVATEL
-2998 STAISTTNFS
+2998 STAISTGSFTSANT
-3008 SVSSTGS
+3008 TGS
-3015 ISSSGA
+3015 SISASGT
-3021 YVWNDKMQD
+3021 YVWHEGMNDFS
-3030 NEFGSTEQ
+3030 NAEQ
-3038 VKAKIKEAAKNLND
+3038 VKAKIKDAASSLTSG
-3052 NQKALV
+3052 QKALV
-3058 AVKNNNE
+3058 AINNSGGNTNDN
-3065 SKSAIYLV
+3065 KSAIYLV
-3073 SGSGTNG
+3073 EGG
-3080 NSDNITLD
+3080 NNKEITLD

-3099 GDKLAANGVIE
+3099 QDKLGTSGVIE

>member
-174 GADEPTQGSDEHA
+174 GADEPTIGSDEHA

-193 VNLNDEKTNLNIEGS
+193 VNLNDEKTDLNIEGS

-363 GDDIISISQ
+363 GDDIINISQ

-383 GAGFNSIKLYD
+383 GAGFNSLKLYD

-464 AQDSTGHELKILDVK
+464 AEDSTGHELKILDVK

-513 IESGKVSLLDSLSG
+513 IESGKVSLLDSLKG

-603 NISLSGALKE
+603 NISLSGVIKE

-623 NINQGAK
+623 NINQGAR

-721 TLNIQADKADLNLQ
+721 TLNIQADKADLSLNN
-735 GLKIASGSKN
+735 LKIASGSKN

-754 ESQISLNDQNL
+754 ESQISLNDKNL
-765 GNDGIDDVAVFASKV
+765 GNDGIDDVEVFASKV
-780 NVAGTA
+780 NVTGTA

-797 FASLDTNNGNDII
+797 FASLDANNGNDII
-810 NIEKGASLAN
+810 NIEKGASLAS

-881 NAGSDTLAFDKNA
+881 NAGSDTLAFDQS
-894 SGSTSQTPTDISKAT
+894 SGGTSQTPTDISKTT

-918 FGLLS
+918 EGVLS

-931 FILGGDKDKEV
+931 FILGGDKNKEV
-942 DGQKLSGNAKL
+942 DGQKLLGNAKL

-978 VEIQDVSEGKITLSD
+978 VELQDVSEGKITLSD

-1014 NIKGGDKIDFENIQ
+1014 NIKGGDKIDFTNIQ
-1028 KLNGSTGTNSAAS
+1028 NLNGTNSAAS

-1048 STNKTISSSK
+1048 ATSKTISGSK
-1058 LYTINLVNGSV
+1058 LYTLNLVDGSV

-1086 NANALLAI
+1086 GANALLAI

-1109 TQSSLNSNMLKLLAI
+1109 TTSKLNSNMLKLLAI

-1131 GTTKVIGNTIEI
+1131 GTTKVIGNTIEL
-1143 NGSVTITINKGDTKV
+1143 NGSVTITINKGDTRV
-1158 QSAGDADT
+1158 ESAGDADT

-1171 VDLSQAD
+1171 VDISKPED
-1178 QGTPNNKTEIIGSKD
+1178 GTPNNKTEIIGSKD

-1200 QITSGSSTGGTTQKL
+1200 QITSGGGAGGGGTNKL
-1215 DKSNFEKIVD
+1215 DKTAFEKIVD

-1300 GGQNTLKVENSGK
+1300 GGQNTLKVESGGK

-1318 GSNEKDTITISGS
+1318 GSDNKDTITISGS
-1331 GLVDKITTNGGAD
+1331 SSQVEKITTNGGAD

-1358 ASSGNGTDTVTIS
+1358 ASSGSDTVTIS

-1383 KVTIGNNTTLQNQL
+1383 KVKIGDQTTLNNTL

-1428 AGSEVEK
+1428 ANSQIEK
-1435 LQIKDGGNV
+1435 LQIKDGGKV
-1444 SVSGSGSITFDT
+1444 EVSGSGSVTLDT

-1461 THTLTVGQDTTLK
+1461 THTITIGQDTTLK

-1487 ANGGKLSGDKLEL
+1487 ANGGKLSGDKIGL
-1500 TNGNNTLNVA
+1500 TNGNNTLNIA
-1510 SGGNVEN
+1510 SGGNVAN
-1517 LTSITT
+1517 LTNITT

-1537 ASKLATINLGN
+1537 ASSLATINLGN

-1566 SGGSGT
+1566 SGGNGT

-1590 ANSTNIH
+1590 ANSTNIS
-1597 LNTSNNTITTINA
+1597 LKANDNTITTINA

-1623 GTITTIEGKSGL
+1623 GTITTIEGKNGA
-1635 DSISVGKGNTIS
+1635 DSISIGKGNTVN

-1687 TTLQAG
+1687 NELVAG
-1693 NNGTSN
+1693 NNSTN
-1699 QNINLANGSTI
+1699 QTINFDKSSVIT
-1710 STLEAKSGGAIT
+1710 TLKAASGGTLT

-1751 NFTTDQNGSDNITVA
+1751 NFTTDANGNDNITVA
-1766 SGGKLDVTDAGKNLN
+1766 NGGKFGSGTTLD

-1810 SVILQNGAKADKLTT
+1810 SVTLKDGAKADKLAT
-1825 INLGDGNNNLD
+1825 INLGDGNNTLD

-1841 AANGIT
+1841 ATQGIT

-1907 KIAGNTQDDTIT
+1907 KIAGNTQADTIT

-1924 TVDTIDTGANQTTT
+1924 TVDNIDTGANNSAT

-1947 STTATGNVAVT
+1947 STQATGNVSVK
-1958 VDKNAHITTLN
+1958 VDQSAHITTLN
-1969 TSNTAGA
+1969 ASNTAGA

-1989 AAGAVTI
+1989 AAGE
-1996 SGASTVNSLTA
+1996 
-2007 TGSGA
+2007 

-2018 STVNSLTTTGSG
+2018 STVNSLTTTSSG
-2030 DITLSGAGTTLKND
+2030 AITISGAGTTLKND

-2060 AKVDGTINLNTAQDS
+2060 AKVDGTINLNTAQDDTRGAS
-2075 DLQNSKTGDQVIV
+2075 TSGDVVNI

-2115 NTIDAGHKKNDILLS
+2115 NTIDAGYKKNDILLS

-2140 GDTTSNDTHKIKI
+2140 GDTAPGGTDKHVIQI
-2153 GGDTAGTT
+2153 GGDNANKT
-2161 LSVEKFTAGTGK
+2161 LSVEKFTAGTGT

-2196 TFSVSGDIS
+2196 KFSVSGDIS
-2205 GANKILTGSG
+2205 GANQILTGSG

-2226 LKDNLMVDFSNAKDD
+2226 LKDNLMVDFSNAGDTKT
-2241 KASNLAMNASGSIS
+2241 STLAMNASGSIS

-2264 SVSGTNTGVDAKAKI
+2264 SVSGTNTDQKAKI

-2290 INLDNQ
+2290 INLENQ

-2303 ANDAADSTIT
+2303 ASEQANSTIT

-2333 IKDAGSSITN
+2333 INDANSSITN
-2343 LNAGAGET
+2343 LNAGASGT
-2351 DVVFSGGATVTN
+2351 DITFSGSATVTN
-2363 LNVSQSGSDIKLKNT
+2363 LNVNQSGSDINIRNT
-2378 TTNEATI
+2378 TTNDATI
-2385 NKLNTTGTG
+2385 SKLITTGGTG
-2394 THKIDVDNKVKIA
+2394 KHTITVDNKVKIA

-2432 FKSGTNTLDLKSG
+2432 FKNGTNTLDLKSG

-2451 TNLKMGDGGNA
+2451 TSLKMGDGGNA
-2462 NLTIEDGVTLGN
+2462 NLTIEDGVTLN
-2474 SLAIELGSAGTGAT
+2474 TSNLAIELGSAGTGAT

-2530 TTQITLNDNASIDTI
+2530 TTQITLNNNASIDTI

-2570 GADTITLGQ
+2570 GADTITLGKD
-2579 NITVKTYTGGTGDD
+2579 ITVTTYTGGTGDD

-2608 AGNTTISGDAT
+2608 TGTTTISGDT
-2619 SKGTVETLK
+2619 TNKGTVGTLK
-2628 TTSGDNH
+2628 TTSGGSH

-2642 TIKNYTAG
+2642 TINKYEAG
-2650 TQNDTLIVSS
+2650 TQNDTLIVSN
-2660 GGVIGDN
+2660 GGAIGDSTN
-2667 NTTLNFSGG
+2667 KELNLGSGSNTLTVQSGG
-2676 NNTLMVKSGGDI
+2676 NI
-2688 SKLGTITMGDNGNAN
+2688 SNLNTITMGDGGNAN
-2703 ITIENGAKLSSTDQ
+2703 ITIEKGATLSTTTQ
-2717 TINLGTAAANG
+2717 TINLGTAGSGQDA
-2728 KNTFTLKASGDHL
+2728 KNTFKLYTSGDNL
-2741 NLSGSSSMDEIT
+2741 SLSGSSSTDEIT
-2753 ISGNGINLNKLS
+2753 VSGNGINLNKLS

-2779 GIKTLDMGNDAN
+2779 GIKTLELGDQAN
-2791 TITINGSGGVST
+2791 TISINGSGGVST
-2803 ITATG
+2803 ITASG
-2808 SSTHTITIGDKATIS
+2808 SVAHTLTVGDKATIS
-2823 TYTGGSGDD
+2823 SYTGGSGDD

-2843 TTAAGATG
+2843 TTAAGATQG
-2851 GTGLKIETG
+2851 GTLKIETG

-2872 KFGSGV
+2872 KFGNGV
-2878 TIDFGASGSGT
+2878 TIDFGASGTGT
-2889 LKLKGADFD
+2889 LKLKGAGGFD
-2898 LTKMTGTTG
+2898 LTQMDGTQGTTK
-2907 TANALNVTNVTNID
+2907 NALTVKNVTKID
-2921 LTEATGNINFGGNSG
+2921 LTEATGNINFGGSG
-2936 ATTSKTGNNQVE
+2936 ANALEGQTQQAGSTKKDVE
-2948 ITGVTKTNSTITL
+2948 ITGVKSKDNTITL
-2961 SDKAKETVKLE
+2961 SNKAHEKVTLE
-2972 NDAKGITILSVTS
+2972 NGAKGITILSVTS
-2985 GDKIDFSKVSTEL
+2985 GDKIDFSKVATDL
-2998 STAISTTNFS
+2998 STAISSGTFS
-3008 SVSSTGS
+3008 SVGSTGTS
-3015 ISSSGA
+3015 TTISSSGA
-3021 YVWNDKMQD
+3021 YVWNDSINGFDQI
-3030 NEFGSTEQ
+3030 EQ
-3038 VKAKIKEAAKNLND
+3038 VKAQIKTAANSLTTG
-3052 NQKALV
+3052 QKALV
-3058 AVKNNNE
+3058 AINNSDTSNQ
-3065 SKSAIYLV
+3065 KSAIYLV
-3073 SGSGTNG
+3073 SGSGTG
-3080 NSDNITLD
+3080 NNDITLD

-3099 GDKLAANGVIE
+3099 QDKLGTSGVIE

>member
-103 LNDLYTIQNKL
+103 LTDLYTIQNKL
-114 ALAEQISTQIKTIKG
+114 ALAEQISAQIKTIKG

-174 GADEPTQGSDEHA
+174 GADEPTIGSDEHA

-193 VNLNDEKTNLNIEGS
+193 VNLNDEKTDLNIEGS

-293 LSVNKSVES
+293 LSVNQSVES

-383 GAGFNSIKLYD
+383 GAGFNSLKLYD
-394 GLVDLTQTTLSGI
+394 GLVDLTNTTLSGI

-425 FILGVERLDNFAE
+425 FILGVERLDGFAE

-444 SAKLEI
+444 TAKLEI

-464 AQDSTGHELKILDVK
+464 AEDSTGHELKILDVK

-513 IESGKVSLLDSLSG
+513 IESGKVSLLDSLKG

-533 SKAASIAILN
+533 SQAASVAILN

-549 KITIAGKVGTLT
+549 TIKIAGKVSTLT

-574 AGTINTNDG
+574 ASTINTNDG
-583 NDIINISGQVNRLDT
+583 NDIIDISGKVNSLDT

-603 NISLSGALKE
+603 TISVSGQVSKE

-630 IRDLKAGDGDDTIN
+630 IRDLKAGDGDDTIS
-644 IQKGADINNAKID
+644 IQKGADISNAKID

-664 LKLSDGEVDLSKTS
+664 LKLSNGEVDLSKTS

-721 TLNIQADKADLNLQ
+721 TLNIQADKADLNLNN
-735 GLKIASGSKN
+735 LKIASGSKN

-754 ESQISLNDQNL
+754 ESQISLNDKNL
-765 GNDGIDDVAVFASKV
+765 GNDGIDDVEVFASKV

-797 FASLDTNNGNDII
+797 FASLDAGDGNDII
-810 NIEKGASLAN
+810 NIEKGASLAKLN
-820 LKAGDGNDTINIKG
+820 ADDGNDTINVKG
-834 KVSELDAG
+834 KVSELNAN
-842 NGDDDVI
+842 NGDDVVVLDNS
-849 VEKDAE
+849 AE

-870 KNGAKIDLIDG
+870 KNGAKIELIDG
-881 NAGSDTLAFDKNA
+881 NAGNDTLAFDKS
-894 SGSTSQTPTDISKAT
+894 SGGTSQTPTDISKTT

-931 FILGGDKDKEV
+931 FILGGDKNKEV

-978 VEIQDVSEGKITLSD
+978 IELQDVSEGKITLSD

-1028 KLNGSTGTNSAAS
+1028 KLTGSTGTGTNSAAH

-1048 STNKTISSSK
+1048 TSKTISSSK
-1058 LYTINLVNGSV
+1058 LYTINLVDGSV

-1074 LDSTLSAYSVSS
+1074 LDSTLSTYSVSS

-1109 TQSSLNSNMLKLLAI
+1109 TTSKLNSNMLKLLAI

-1200 QITSGSSTGGTTQKL
+1200 QITSGASTGGATQKL

-1265 TTKLQ
+1265 TTKLA
-1270 VKQDTQKISLG
+1270 VKQNTQKISLG

-1287 TVSSASVG
+1287 TVSGASVG

-1300 GGQNTLKVENSGK
+1300 GGENKLKVESGGK

-1358 ASSGNGTDTVTIS
+1358 ASSGADTVTIS

-1383 KVTIGNNTTLQNQL
+1383 KVKIGDNTTLDKQL
-1397 DIGSYKNDLTIS
+1397 DIGDYKAELTIS
-1409 GSSAKVKE
+1409 GSSANVKN

-1428 AGSEVEK
+1428 ANSQIEK

-1444 SVSGSGSITFDT
+1444 SVSGSGSVTLDT

-1461 THTLTVGQDTTLK
+1461 AHTITIGQDTTLK

-1517 LTSITT
+1517 LTNITT

-1572 DNINLSG
+1572 DNINLSE
-1579 TNGKITTLNAG
+1579 TNGKIATLNAG
-1590 ANSTNIH
+1590 ENATNIS
-1597 LNTSNNTITTINA
+1597 LKASDNTITTINA

-1635 DSISVGKGNTIS
+1635 DSISVGKGNTVN

-1662 TITKVTVSQNA
+1662 TISKVTATENA
-1673 SGDISIGNGTKTTV
+1673 TGDISIGNGTKTTV
-1687 TTLQAG
+1687 NELIAG
-1693 NNGTSN
+1693 KNTAN
-1699 QNINLANGSTI
+1699 QNINFDQGSVIT
-1710 STLEAKSGGAIT
+1710 TLKAASGGTLT

-1751 NFTTDQNGSDNITVA
+1751 NFTTNQNGSDNITVA
-1766 SGGKLDVTDAGKNLN
+1766 SGGKLDVTDTSKTLN

-1800 TTITMGSGSG
+1800 ATITMGSGSG
-1810 SVILQNGAKADKLTT
+1810 SVTLKDGAKADKLAT
-1825 INLGDGNNNLD
+1825 INLGDGNNNLE

-1841 AANGIT
+1841 ATNGIT

-1889 ANNNASSTISVSG
+1889 ANNNAASTISVSG

-1924 TVDTIDTGANQTTT
+1924 TVDNIDTGANQTTT
-1938 INGGTITTV
+1938 INGGNITTL

-1958 VDKNAHITTLN
+1958 VDKNANIKTMN

-1989 AAGAVTI
+1989 VAGE
-1996 SGASTVNSLTA
+1996 
-2007 TGSGA
+2007 

-2018 STVNSLTTTGSG
+2018 STVNSLTTTSSG
-2030 DITLSGAGTTLKND
+2030 AITISGAGTTLKND

-2060 AKVDGTINLNTAQDS
+2060 AKVDGTINLNTAKDDS
-2075 DLQNSKTGDQVIV
+2075 RNNGTNSGDVVNI
-2088 SGANTVVNKIDTGSG
+2088 SGTNTVVNKIDTGSG

-2115 NTIDAGHKKNDILLS
+2115 NTIDAGYKKNDILLS
-2130 GSGTVKELIT
+2130 GEGTVKELRT
-2140 GDTTSNDTHKIKI
+2140 GDTAGSDKHVIKI
-2153 GGDTAGTT
+2153 GGDDQNKM
-2161 LSVEKFTAGTGK
+2161 LSVEKFTAGTGT

-2196 TFSVSGDIS
+2196 KFSVSGDIS
-2205 GANKILTGSG
+2205 GANQILTGSG

-2226 LKDNLMVDFSNAKDD
+2226 LKDNLMVDFSNADD
-2241 KASNLAMNASGSIS
+2241 GKTSNLTMNASGSIS

-2264 SVSGTNTGVDAKAKI
+2264 SVSGANTGADPKAKI

-2290 INLDNQ
+2290 INFTDN

-2303 ANDAADSTIT
+2303 ANEQADSTIT

-2343 LNAGAGET
+2343 LNAGASGT
-2351 DVVFSGGATVTN
+2351 DITFSGSATITN
-2363 LNVSQSGSDIKLKNT
+2363 LNVSQSGSDINIRNT
-2378 TTNEATI
+2378 TANEATI
-2385 NKLNTTGTG
+2385 SKLITTGTG
-2394 THKIDVDNKVKIA
+2394 THTINVDNKVKIA

-2421 SGGTISATSLD
+2421 SGGTISANSLD
-2432 FKSGTNTLDLKSG
+2432 FKSGANTLDLKSG
-2445 ANITSL
+2445 ANIASL

-2462 NLTIEDGVTLGN
+2462 NLTIEDGVTLN
-2474 SLAIELGSAGTGAT
+2474 TSNLAIELGSAGTGAT

-2530 TTQITLNDNASIDTI
+2530 TTQITLNNNASIDTI

-2570 GADTITLGQ
+2570 GADTITLGK
-2579 NITVKTYTGGTGDD
+2579 NITVTTYTGGTGDD

-2608 AGNTTISGDAT
+2608 TGNTTISGDTT
-2619 SKGTVETLK
+2619 SKGTVGTLK
-2628 TTSGDNH
+2628 TTSGDSH

-2642 TIKNYTAG
+2642 TINKYEAG
-2650 TQNDTLIVSS
+2650 TKNDTLIVSN

-2667 NTTLNFSGG
+2667 TNNTLNFSGG
-2676 NNTLMVKSGGDI
+2676 NNTLEVQSGGDI
-2688 SKLGTITMGDNGNAN
+2688 SKLSTITMGDNGNAN

-2741 NLSGSSSMDEIT
+2741 NLSGSSSTDEIT

-2779 GIKTLDMGNDAN
+2779 GIKTLELGDQAN
-2791 TITINGSGGVST
+2791 TISINGSGGVST
-2803 ITATG
+2803 ITAG
-2808 SSTHTITIGDKATIS
+2808 GNSKHTITIGDKATIS

-2843 TTAAGATG
+2843 LTANNATAGTT
-2851 GTGLKIETG
+2851 LQLNTG

-2872 KFGSGV
+2872 KFASGV
-2878 TIDFGASGSGT
+2878 TIDFTESGSGT
-2889 LKLKGADFD
+2889 LKLKGNDFD
-2898 LTKMTGTTG
+2898 LTKMAGTTG
-2907 TANALNVTNVTNID
+2907 TATNALSVKNVTKID

-2936 ATTSKTGNNQVE
+2936 ATQSKTGDNQVE

-2961 SDKAKETVKLE
+2961 STKAKETVKLE
-2972 NDAKGITILSVTS
+2972 SDAKGITILSVTS
-2985 GDKIDFSKVSTEL
+2985 GDKIDFSQVVTDL

-3021 YVWNDKMQD
+3021 YVWNDKMSD
-3030 NEFGSTEQ
+3030 SEFSNTEQ
-3038 VKAKIKEAAKNLND
+3038 VKAKIKQAANNLND

-3058 AVKNNNE
+3058 AVKNNDE

-3080 NSDNITLD
+3080 NGENITLD

-3099 GDKLAANGVIE
+3099 GDKLGTGGVIE
-3110 FA
+3110 FN

>member
-174 GADEPTQGSDEHA
+174 GADEPTIGSDEHA

-193 VNLNDEKTNLNIEGS
+193 VNLNDEKTDLNIEGS

-383 GAGFNSIKLYD
+383 GAGFNSLKLYD
-394 GLVDLTQTTLSGI
+394 GLVDLTNTTLSGI

-464 AQDSTGHELKILDVK
+464 AEDSTGHELKILDVK

-549 KITIAGKVGTLT
+549 TIKIAGKVGALT

-583 NDIINISGQVNRLDT
+583 NDIINISGQANRLDT

-603 NISLSGALKE
+603 NISLSGTLKE

-623 NINQGAK
+623 NINQGAR
-630 IRDLKAGDGDDTIN
+630 IRDLKAGDGDDIIS

-664 LKLSDGEVDLSKTS
+664 LKLSNGEVDLSKTS

-721 TLNIQADKADLNLQ
+721 TLNIQADKADLSLNN
-735 GLKIASGSKN
+735 LKIASGSKN

-754 ESQISLNDQNL
+754 ESQISLNDKNL
-765 GNDGIDDVAVFASKV
+765 GNDGIDDVEVFASKV

-797 FASLDTNNGNDII
+797 FASLDANNGNDII
-810 NIEKGASLAN
+810 NIEKGASLAS

-881 NAGSDTLAFDKNA
+881 SAGSDTLAFDQS
-894 SGSTSQTPTDISKAT
+894 SGSTSQTPTDISKTT

-931 FILGGDKDKEV
+931 FILGGDKNKEV
-942 DGQKLSGNAKL
+942 DGQKLLGNAKL

-1028 KLNGSTGTNSAAS
+1028 KLTGSTGTGTNSAAS

-1074 LDSTLSAYSVSS
+1074 LDSTLSTYSVSS

-1158 QSAGDADT
+1158 QSAGNADT

-1200 QITSGSSTGGTTQKL
+1200 QITSGASTGGTGTNKL

-1287 TVSSASVG
+1287 TVSGASVG

-1331 GLVDKITTNGGAD
+1331 GSVDKITTNGGAD

-1371 GSGSISNITGEG
+1371 GSGSISNITVEG
-1383 KVTIGNNTTLQNQL
+1383 KVKIGDNTEIQNTL

-1409 GSSAKVKE
+1409 GANAKVKE

-1428 AGSEVEK
+1428 ANSQIEK
-1435 LQIKDGGNV
+1435 LQIKDGGKV
-1444 SVSGSGSITFDT
+1444 EVSGSGSVTLDT

-1461 THTLTVGQDTTLK
+1461 AHTITIGQDTTLK
-1474 TFTAGS
+1474 TFNAGS

-1487 ANGGKLSGDKLEL
+1487 ANGGKLSGSSLDL

-1517 LTSITT
+1517 LTNITT

-1530 TIDKNAT
+1530 TIDKDAT

-1579 TNGKITTLNAG
+1579 ANGKIATLNAG
-1590 ANSTNIH
+1590 ANSTNIN
-1597 LNTSNNTITTINA
+1597 LNTSNNTITTLNA

-1623 GTITTIEGKSGL
+1623 GTITTIEGKNGA
-1635 DSISVGKGNTIS
+1635 DSISIGKGNTIS

-1687 TTLQAG
+1687 ATLQAG
-1693 NNGTSN
+1693 NNGTNN

-1781 FSGGNDKLEVQSG
+1781 FSGGTSKLEVQSG

-1810 SVILQNGAKADKLTT
+1810 SVTLKDGAKADKLAT

-1841 AANGIT
+1841 ATQGIT

-1889 ANNNASSTISVSG
+1889 ANNNASSTIEVSG

-1907 KIAGNTQDDTIT
+1907 KIAGNTQADTIT

-1996 SGASTVNSLTA
+1996 SGASTVNSLT
-2007 TGSGA
+2007 
-2012 VTISGA
+2012 
-2018 STVNSLTTTGSG
+2018 TTGSG
-2030 DITLSGAGTTLKND
+2030 DITLSGTGTTLKND

-2088 SGANTVVNKIDTGSG
+2088 SGAGTVVNKIDTGSG

-2115 NTIDAGHKKNDILLS
+2115 NTIDAGYKKNDILLS

-2140 GDTTSNDTHKIKI
+2140 GDTAPSDTHKIKI
-2153 GGDTAGTT
+2153 GGDTAGTI

-2183 ISNQEINLNNGDN
+2183 ISNEVINLNNGDN

-2220 LSDGAK
+2220 LDNGAK
-2226 LKDNLMVDFSNAKDD
+2226 LKDNLMVDFSNAGDTKT
-2241 KASNLAMNASGSIS
+2241 STLAMNASGSIS

-2264 SVSGTNTGVDAKAKI
+2264 SVSGANTGPDTKAKI

-2290 INLDNQ
+2290 INFTDN
-2296 AKIKTIN
+2296 AKIKTLN
-2303 ANDAADSTIT
+2303 ASDTNDSTIT

-2333 IKDAGSSITN
+2333 INDANSQITN
-2343 LNAGAGET
+2343 LNAGASGT
-2351 DVVFSGGATVTN
+2351 DITFSGSATVAN
-2363 LNVSQSGSDIKLKNT
+2363 LNVSQSGSDINIRNT
-2378 TTNEATI
+2378 TANEATI
-2385 NKLNTTGTG
+2385 TKLITTGTG
-2394 THKIDVDNKVKIA
+2394 THTINVDNKVKIA

-2421 SGGTISATSLD
+2421 SGGTISANSLD

-2445 ANITSL
+2445 ASIVNLTS
-2451 TNLKMGDGGNA
+2451 LKMGDGGNA
-2462 NLTIEDGVTLGN
+2462 NLTIEDGVTLN
-2474 SLAIELGSAGTGAT
+2474 TSNLAIELGSAGTNTG

-2530 TTQITLNDNASIDTI
+2530 TTQITLNNNASINTI

-2579 NITVKTYTGGTGDD
+2579 NIKVETYTGGTGDD

-2608 AGNTTISGDAT
+2608 AGNTTISGDTT
-2619 SKGTVETLK
+2619 SKGTVGTLK

-2642 TIKNYTAG
+2642 TINKYEAG
-2650 TQNDTLIVSS
+2650 TKNDTLIVSN
-2660 GGVIGDN
+2660 GGVIGDTTN
-2667 NTTLNFSGG
+2667 NTLNFSGG
-2676 NNTLMVKSGGDI
+2676 NNTLEVKSGGDI

-2703 ITIENGAKLSSTDQ
+2703 ITIENGAKLSNTDQ
-2717 TINLGTAAANG
+2717 TINLGTAGNEQGA
-2728 KNTFTLKASGDHL
+2728 KNTFTLYASGDHL
-2741 NLSGSSSMDEIT
+2741 NLSGSSSLDEIT
-2753 ISGNGINLNKLS
+2753 VSGNGINLNKLS
-2765 AGSGTTTINLESNG
+2765 AGSGTTTINLESKG
-2779 GIKTLDMGNDAN
+2779 GIKTLNVGDQEN
-2791 TITINGSGGVST
+2791 TISINGEGGVST

-2808 SSTHTITIGDKATIS
+2808 SSKHTITIGDKATIS
-2823 TYTGGSGDD
+2823 SYTGGSGDD

-2843 TTAAGATG
+2843 TTAASATTG
-2851 GTGLKIETG
+2851 GTLKIETG

-2889 LKLKGADFD
+2889 LKLKGAGGFD
-2898 LTKMTGTTG
+2898 LTQMDGTQGTTK
-2907 TANALNVTNVTNID
+2907 NALTVKNVTNID
-2921 LTEATGNINFGGNSG
+2921 LSEASGSISLGGSG
-2936 ATTSKTGNNQVE
+2936 SNALAGKTNTQVE
-2948 ITGVTKTNSTITL
+2948 ITGVTKDNTITL
-2961 SDKAKETVKLE
+2961 SDKAKETVKLDS
-2972 NDAKGITILSVTS
+2972 NAKGITILSVGS
-2985 GDKIDFSKVSTEL
+2985 GDKIDFSQVANDL
-2998 STAISTTNFS
+2998 STAISSGTFNS
-3008 SVSSTGS
+3008 ANSTGS
-3015 ISSSGA
+3015 SISASGA
-3021 YVWNDKMQD
+3021 YVWNDNIDSFDQ
-3030 NEFGSTEQ
+3030 TEQ
-3038 VKAKIKEAAKNLND
+3038 VKAQIKTAANNLTTG
-3052 NQKALV
+3052 QKALV
-3058 AVKNNNE
+3058 AVKNNDQ

-3080 NSDNITLD
+3080 NNDITLD
-3088 LLGIVGHKIDN
+3088 LLGIVGNKIDN
-3099 GDKLAANGVIE
+3099 NDKLASGGVIE

>member
-13 LSVLGRPAEGDAVL
+13 LSILGRPAEGDAVL

-174 GADEPTQGSDEHA
+174 GADEPTIGSDKHA

-193 VNLNDEKTNLNIEGS
+193 VNLNDEKTDLNIEGS

-444 SAKLEI
+444 TAKLEI

-464 AQDSTGHELKILDVK
+464 AEDSTGHELKILDVK

-583 NDIINISGQVNRLDT
+583 NDIINISGQANRLDT

-630 IRDLKAGDGDDTIN
+630 IRDLKAGDGDDIIS

-664 LKLSDGEVDLSKTS
+664 LKLSNGEVDLSKTS

-721 TLNIQADKADLNLQ
+721 TLNIQADKADLNLNN
-735 GLKIASGSKN
+735 LKIASGSKN

-754 ESQISLNDQNL
+754 ESQISLNDKNL

-797 FASLDTNNGNDII
+797 FASLDANNGNDII
-810 NIEKGASLAN
+810 NIEKGASLAS

-931 FILGGDKDKEV
+931 FILGGDKNKEV

-1028 KLNGSTGTNSAAS
+1028 KLTGSTGTGTNSAAS

-1074 LDSTLSAYSVSS
+1074 LDSTLSTYSVSS

-1158 QSAGDADT
+1158 QSAGNADT

-1171 VDLSQAD
+1171 VDLSDAEN
-1178 QGTPNNKTEIIGSKD
+1178 GTPNKNTQIIGSKD

-1344 EIKLENAGTLKTLE
+1344 TITLSGNGTLKTLE
-1358 ASSGNGTDTVTIS
+1358 ASSGSDTVTIS
-1371 GSGSISNITGEG
+1371 GSGSISHITGEG
-1383 KVTIGNNTTLQNQL
+1383 KVTIADQTTLNNTL
-1397 DIGSYKNDLTIS
+1397 DIGSYKNELTIS
-1409 GSSAKVKE
+1409 GSSANVKN
-1417 LLADD
+1417 LLAD
-1422 NKIKLE
+1422 NNQIKLE
-1428 AGSEVEK
+1428 ANSQIEK

-1461 THTLTVGQDTTLK
+1461 THTITIGDQTTLK

-1500 TNGNNTLNVA
+1500 TNGNNTLNIA
-1510 SGGNVEN
+1510 SGGNVSA
-1517 LTSITT
+1517 LTTITT

-1530 TIDKNAT
+1530 TIDKDAT
-1537 ASKLATINLGN
+1537 ASNLANINLGN

-1557 SGVSTGLTV
+1557 SGATNGITV

-1579 TNGKITTLNAG
+1579 SNGKITTLNAG
-1590 ANSTNIH
+1590 ANSTNIS
-1597 LNTSNNTITTINA
+1597 LKDSATIDNIKA
-1610 NDKGSTINIASGS
+1610 NEKGSTINIASGTSTHTIKEIAGDS
-1623 GTITTIEGKSGL
+1623 GA
-1635 DSISVGKGNTIS
+1635 DSISVGKNITIS

-1687 TTLQAG
+1687 ATLQTG

-1751 NFTTDQNGSDNITVA
+1751 NFTTDQQGNDNITVA
-1766 SGGKLDVTDAGKNLN
+1766 SGGKLDVTDTSKTLN

-1800 TTITMGSGSG
+1800 TTITMGDGSG
-1810 SVILQNGAKADKLTT
+1810 SVTLKDGAKADKLST
-1825 INLGDGNNNLD
+1825 INLGNGDNTLD

-1866 TLNAGANK
+1866 TLNAGQNN
-1874 TDITLE
+1874 TNITLE

-1889 ANNNASSTISVSG
+1889 ANNTTNSTNNISVSG
-1902 SGHIT
+1902 SGYID
-1907 KIAGNTQDDTIT
+1907 KIAGNTQDDIIT

-1947 STTATGNVAVT
+1947 STQATGNVAVT
-1958 VDKNAHITTLN
+1958 VNQNAHITTLN

-2007 TGSGA
+2007 
-2012 VTISGA
+2012 V
-2018 STVNSLTTTGSG
+2018 GSG

-2060 AKVDGTINLNTAQDS
+2060 AKVDGTIKLDTAKDTER
-2075 DLQNSKTGDQVIV
+2075 NNGTGDQVIV
-2088 SGANTVVNKIDTGSG
+2088 SGASTVVEKIDAGQG
-2103 AKTITLENNATI
+2103 VKTITLDQATI
-2115 NTIDAGHKKNDILLS
+2115 NTIDAGYKKNDILLS

-2140 GDTTSNDTHKIKI
+2140 GDTTSSDTHKIQI
-2153 GGDTAGTT
+2153 GGNDASKKVEVTT
-2161 LSVEKFTAGTGK
+2161 FTAGTGK

-2205 GANKILTGSG
+2205 GATQILTGSG
-2215 ANTIT
+2215 ENTIT

-2226 LKDNLMVDFSNAKDD
+2226 LKDNLMVDFSNANDSKN
-2241 KASNLAMNASGSIS
+2241 STLTMNASGSIS

-2264 SVSGTNTGVDAKAKI
+2264 SVSGANTGADPKAKI

-2290 INLDNQ
+2290 INFTDN

-2303 ANDAADSTIT
+2303 ASDTNDSTIT

-2319 IENISGSDTKDTIN
+2319 IENISGSDTKDTIKIN
-2333 IKDAGSSITN
+2333 DANSSITN
-2343 LNAGAGET
+2343 LNAGAGST
-2351 DVVFSGGATVTN
+2351 DVTFSGGATITT
-2363 LNVSQSGSDIKLKNT
+2363 LNVSKSGSEINIRNT
-2378 TTNEATI
+2378 STTDATI
-2385 NKLNTTGTG
+2385 TKLSTANGTG

-2407 GFEAGNGDDSITVK
+2407 GFEAGSGDDSITVK
-2421 SGGTISATSLD
+2421 SGGTISANSLD
-2432 FKSGTNTLDLKSG
+2432 FKSGANTLDLKSG
-2445 ANITSL
+2445 ANIASL

-2462 NLTIEDGVTLGN
+2462 NLTIENGVTLGT
-2474 SLAIELGSAGTGAT
+2474 STLSIELGSAGTGAT

-2495 KASGDKITLSGSSS
+2495 KASGDIITLSGSSS
-2509 LDEITVA
+2509 LDDITVA

-2530 TTQITLNDNASIDTI
+2530 TTQITLNDNATITTI

-2559 SGSITTIVGKS
+2559 SGSITTIVGNS
-2570 GADTITLGQ
+2570 GADTITLSKD
-2579 NITVKTYTGGTGDD
+2579 IKVTTYTGGTGDD
-2593 NINLSGATITTLDTN
+2593 ILNLSGATITTLDTN
-2608 AGNTTISGDAT
+2608 TGNTTISGDTANQ
-2619 SKGTVETLK
+2619 GTVNELK
-2628 TTSGDNH
+2628 TTSGDSH

-2642 TIKNYTAG
+2642 TIKKYTAG
-2650 TQNDTLIVSS
+2650 QKDDTLIVSS
-2660 GGVIGDN
+2660 GGVIGDTTN
-2667 NTTLNFSGG
+2667 NTLNFSGG

-2688 SKLGTITMGDNGNAN
+2688 SKLSTITMGDNGNAN
-2703 ITIENGAKLSSTDQ
+2703 ITIENGAKLGTTTDT

-2741 NLSGSSSMDEIT
+2741 NLSGSSSTDEIT

-2765 AGSGTTTINLESNG
+2765 AGSGSTTINLESNG
-2779 GIKTLDMGNDAN
+2779 GIKSLELGSVENN
-2791 TITINGSGGVST
+2791 ITINGSGGVST
-2803 ITATG
+2803 ITASG
-2808 SSTHTITIGDKATIS
+2808 SVAHTLTIGNQATIS
-2823 TYTGGSGDD
+2823 SYTGGSGDD

-2843 TTAAGATG
+2843 TTAAGATA

-2889 LKLKGADFD
+2889 LKLKGNDFD
-2898 LTKMTGTTG
+2898 LTKMAGTTG
-2907 TANALNVTNVTNID
+2907 TANELSVKNVTKID
-2921 LTEATGNINFGGNSG
+2921 LTDATGNINLGD
-2936 ATTSKTGNNQVE
+2936 NQVTTQTGAGKE
-2948 ITGVTKTNSTITL
+2948 ITITGVTQGNTLTL
-2961 SDKAKETVKLE
+2961 SKGAHEKVILDQS
-2972 NDAKGITILSVTS
+2972 AKGISILQVTS
-2985 GDKIDFSKVSTEL
+2985 GDKIDFSKVATEL
-2998 STAISTTNFS
+2998 STAISSTNFS

-3021 YVWNDKMQD
+3021 YVWNETMNDF
-3030 NEFGSTEQ
+3030 NSTEQ
-3038 VKAKIKEAAKNLND
+3038 VKAKIKDAAKNLNSG
-3052 NQKALV
+3052 QKALV
-3058 AVKNNNE
+3058 AIKNGDTNND
-3065 SKSAIYLV
+3065 KSAIYLV
-3073 SGSGTNG
+3073 SGSGTDG
-3080 NSDNITLD
+3080 DTNITLD
-3088 LLGIVGHKIDN
+3088 LLGIVGHKIDTN
-3099 GDKLAANGVIE
+3099 DKLGTGGVIE
-3110 FA
+3110 FN

>member
-165 EAKKVTVKP
+165 DAKKVTVKP
-174 GADEPTQGSDEHA
+174 GADEPTIGSDEHA

-383 GAGFNSIKLYD
+383 GAGFNSLKLYD

-464 AQDSTGHELKILDVK
+464 AEDSTGHELKILDVK

-499 KVSVYGTDGNDTIT
+499 KISVYGTDGNDTIT

-583 NDIINISGQVNRLDT
+583 NDIINISGQANHLDT

-664 LKLSDGEVDLSKTS
+664 LKLSNGEVDLSKTS

-721 TLNIQADKADLNLQ
+721 TLNIQADKADLSLNN
-735 GLKIASGSKN
+735 LKIASGSKN

-754 ESQISLNDQNL
+754 ESQISLNDKNL
-765 GNDGIDDVAVFASKV
+765 GNDGIDDVEVFASKV

-810 NIEKGASLAN
+810 NIEKGASLAS

-855 VKKLNAGAG
+855 VKKLNVGAG

-881 NAGSDTLAFDKNA
+881 SAGSDTLAFDKS
-894 SGSTSQTPTDISKAT
+894 SGGTSQTPTDISKTT

-918 FGLLS
+918 EGVLS

-931 FILGGDKDKEV
+931 FILGGDKNKEV
-942 DGQKLSGNAKL
+942 DGQKLLGNAKL

-1028 KLNGSTGTNSAAS
+1028 KLTGSTGTGTNSAAS

-1074 LDSTLSAYSVSS
+1074 LDSTLSTYSVAS

-1158 QSAGDADT
+1158 QSAGNADT

-1171 VDLSQAD
+1171 VDLSDAEN
-1178 QGTPNNKTEIIGSKD
+1178 GTPNKNTQIIGSKD

-1200 QITSGSSTGGTTQKL
+1200 QITSGASTGGTGTNKL
-1215 DKSNFEKIVD
+1215 DQTNFNKIVD
-1225 TSKVKDVENL
+1225 TNKVKDVENL

-1331 GLVDKITTNGGAD
+1331 GSVDKITTNGGAD
-1344 EIKLENAGTLKTLE
+1344 TITLSGNGTLKTLE
-1358 ASSGNGTDTVTIS
+1358 ASKGNDEVTIS

-1383 KVTIGNNTTLQNQL
+1383 KVKIGDNTTLNNTL
-1397 DIGSYKNDLTIS
+1397 DIGSYKNELTIS
-1409 GSSAKVKE
+1409 GGSANVKN

-1428 AGSEVEK
+1428 ANSQIEK

-1487 ANGGKLSGDKLEL
+1487 ANGGKLSGDKIGL
-1500 TNGNNTLNVA
+1500 TNGNNTLNIA
-1510 SGGNVEN
+1510 SGGNVTN
-1517 LTSITT
+1517 LTTITT

-1530 TIDKNAT
+1530 TIDKDAT
-1537 ASKLATINLGN
+1537 ASSLANINLGN

-1557 SGVSTGLTV
+1557 SGSNLTV

-1579 TNGKITTLNAG
+1579 TNGKIATLNAG
-1590 ANSTNIH
+1590 ANSTNIN
-1597 LNTSNNTITTINA
+1597 LKANDNTITTINA

-1635 DSISVGKGNTIS
+1635 DSISVGKGNTVN

-1662 TITKVTVSQNA
+1662 TISKVTVSQNA

-1693 NNGTSN
+1693 NNGTNN

-1727 EVSTLDLTGNS
+1727 EVTTLNLSGAT

-1766 SGGKLDVTDAGKNLN
+1766 SGGKLDVTDTSKTLN

-1800 TTITMGSGSG
+1800 TTITMGDGSG
-1810 SVILQNGAKADKLTT
+1810 SVTLKDGAKADKLAT
-1825 INLGDGNNNLD
+1825 INLGNGDNTLD

-1866 TLNAGANK
+1866 TLNAGQNN
-1874 TDITLE
+1874 TNITLE

-1889 ANNNASSTISVSG
+1889 ANNTASSTISVSG

-1907 KIAGNTQDDTIT
+1907 KIAGNTQNDIIT

-1924 TVDTIDTGANQTTT
+1924 TVGTLDTGANNTTT

-1947 STTATGNVAVT
+1947 STQATGNVNVK
-1958 VDKNAHITTLN
+1958 VDQSAHITTLN
-1969 TSNTAGA
+1969 ASNTAGA

-2007 TGSGA
+2007 VS
-2012 VTISGA
+2012 
-2018 STVNSLTTTGSG
+2018 SG
-2030 DITLSGAGTTLKND
+2030 DITLSGADTTLKND

-2060 AKVDGTINLNTAQDS
+2060 AKVDGTINLNAAQDS
-2075 DLQNSKTGDQVIV
+2075 DRQNNKTGDQVIV
-2088 SGANTVVNKIDTGSG
+2088 SGANTVVNKIITDSG
-2103 AKTITLENNATI
+2103 VKTITIENNATI

-2220 LSDGAK
+2220 LDNGAK
-2226 LKDNLMVDFSNAKDD
+2226 LKDKLMVDFSNANDGKN
-2241 KASNLAMNASGSIS
+2241 STLTMNASGSIS

-2264 SVSGTNTGVDAKAKI
+2264 SVSGANTGADPKAKI
-2279 DTLKAGAGTTT
+2279 DTLKAGTGTTT
-2290 INLDNQ
+2290 INFTDN

-2303 ANDAADSTIT
+2303 ANDVADSTIT
-2313 VSGTGT
+2313 VSGSGSITT
-2319 IENISGSDTKDTIN
+2319 LNGSDTKDTIKIN
-2333 IKDAGSSITN
+2333 DANSSITN
-2343 LNAGAGET
+2343 LNAGASET

-2378 TTNEATI
+2378 TTTEATI
-2385 NKLNTTGTG
+2385 TKLSTTGEG

-2421 SGGTISATSLD
+2421 SGGTISASSLD

-2445 ANITSL
+2445 ANIASL

-2462 NLTIEDGVTLGN
+2462 NLTIENGVTLGN
-2474 SLAIELGSAGTGAT
+2474 SLSIELGSAGTGTT

-2495 KASGDKITLSGSSS
+2495 KASGDNITLSGSSS

-2530 TTQITLNDNASIDTI
+2530 TTNIKLDNSASIATI
-2545 NAKDTEGGTINISG
+2545 NAENTNGSTINISG
-2559 SGSITTIVGKS
+2559 SGSITTIVGNS
-2570 GADTITLGQ
+2570 GADTITLSKD
-2579 NITVKTYTGGTGDD
+2579 IKVTTYTGGTGDD
-2593 NINLSGATITTLDTN
+2593 ILNLSGATITTLDTN
-2608 AGNTTISGDAT
+2608 TGTTTISGDT
-2619 SKGTVETLK
+2619 TNKGTVGTLK
-2628 TTSGDNH
+2628 TTSGGSH

-2642 TIKNYTAG
+2642 TINKYEAG
-2650 TQNDTLIVSS
+2650 TQNDTLIVSN
-2660 GGVIGDN
+2660 GGAIGDSTN
-2667 NTTLNFSGG
+2667 KELNLGSGSNTLTIKSGG
-2676 NNTLMVKSGGDI
+2676 NI
-2688 SKLGTITMGDNGNAN
+2688 SNLSTIKMGDGGNAN
-2703 ITIENGAKLSSTDQ
+2703 ITIEKGATLSTTTQ
-2717 TINLGTAAANG
+2717 TINLGTAGSGQDA
-2728 KNTFTLKASGDHL
+2728 KNTFKLYTSGDNL
-2741 NLSGSSSMDEIT
+2741 SLSGSSSLDEIT
-2753 ISGNGINLNKLS
+2753 VSGNGINLNKLS

-2779 GIKTLDMGNDAN
+2779 GIKTLELGNDAN
-2791 TITINGSGGVST
+2791 NITINGSGGVST
-2803 ITATG
+2803 ITASG
-2808 SSTHTITIGDKATIS
+2808 SVAHTLTVGNQATIS
-2823 TYTGGSGDD
+2823 SYTGGSGDD

-2843 TTAAGATG
+2843 TTAAGATA
-2851 GTGLKIETG
+2851 GTNLQINTG

-2872 KFGSGV
+2872 KFASGV
-2878 TIDFGASGSGT
+2878 TIDFTASGSGT
-2889 LKLKGADFD
+2889 LKLKGAGGFD
-2898 LTKMTGTTG
+2898 LTQMDGTQGTTK
-2907 TANALNVTNVTNID
+2907 NALTVKNVTKID
-2921 LTEATGNINFGGNSG
+2921 LNEATGNINFGGNSG
-2936 ATTSKTGNNQVE
+2936 ATTTKTNNGEVE
-2948 ITGVTKTNSTITL
+2948 ITGVKSKDSTITL
-2961 SDKAKETVKLE
+2961 SDKAHEKVTLE
-2972 NDAKGITILSVTS
+2972 NGAKGITILSVTS
-2985 GDKIDFSKVSTEL
+2985 GDKIDFSKVATDL
-2998 STAISTTNFS
+2998 STAISTGSFS
-3008 SVSSTGS
+3008 SANTTAGST
-3015 ISSSGA
+3015 ISASGT
-3021 YVWNDKMQD
+3021 YVWHEGMNDFS
-3030 NEFGSTEQ
+3030 NAEQ
-3038 VKAKIKEAAKNLND
+3038 VKAKIKDAASNLTSG
-3052 NQKALV
+3052 QKALV
-3058 AVKNNNE
+3058 AINNSGGNTNDN
-3065 SKSAIYLV
+3065 KSAIYLV
-3073 SGSGTNG
+3073 EGG
-3080 NSDNITLD
+3080 NNKEITLD
-3088 LLGIVGHKIDN
+3088 LLGIVGNKIDN
-3099 GDKLAANGVIE
+3099 NDKLASGGVIE

>member
-140 MNTIDD
+140 MSTIDD
-146 KTSINDIQED
+146 QTSINDIQED

-174 GADEPTQGSDEHA
+174 GADEPTIGSDEHA

-193 VNLNDEKTNLNIEGS
+193 VNLNDEKTDLNIEGS

-218 VKGSSSNNTF
+218 IKGSSSNNTF

-350 AAGSKINKLNAGA
+350 AASSKINKLNAGA

-383 GAGFNSIKLYD
+383 GAGFNSLKLYD

-444 SAKLEI
+444 TAKLEI

-464 AQDSTGHELKILDVK
+464 AEDSTGHELKILDVK

-513 IESGKVSLLDSLSG
+513 IESGKVSLLDSLKG

-533 SKAASIAILN
+533 SQAASVAILN

-598 GAGND
+598 GTGND

-623 NINQGAK
+623 NINQGAR
-630 IRDLKAGDGDDTIN
+630 IRDLKAGDGDDIIS

-664 LKLSDGEVDLSKTS
+664 LKLSNGEVDLSKTS
-678 LNNISAISGEAKLSA
+678 LNNISAISGEAKLQA

-754 ESQISLNDQNL
+754 ESQISLNDKNL
-765 GNDGIDDVAVFASKV
+765 GNDGIDDVEVFASKV
-780 NVAGTA
+780 NVAGSA

-797 FASLDTNNGNDII
+797 FASLDANNGNDII
-810 NIEKGASLAN
+810 NIEKGASLAS

-881 NAGSDTLAFDKNA
+881 NAGSDTLAFDKS
-894 SGSTSQTPTDISKAT
+894 SGGTSQATDISKTT

-918 FGLLS
+918 EGVLS

-931 FILGGDKDKEV
+931 FILGGDKNKEV
-942 DGQKLSGNAKL
+942 DGQKLLGNAKL

-963 NLANLKSQTGVKDNT
+963 NLNNLKSQTGVKDNT
-978 VEIQDVSEGKITLSD
+978 VELQDVSEGKITLSD

-1014 NIKGGDKIDFENIQ
+1014 NIKGGDKIDFTNIQ
-1028 KLNGSTGTNSAAS
+1028 KLNSSTGTNSAAS

-1048 STNKTISSSK
+1048 STSKTLSGSK
-1058 LYTINLVNGSV
+1058 LYTLNLVDGSV

-1074 LDSTLSAYSVSS
+1074 LDSTLSTYSVSS

-1109 TQSSLNSNMLKLLAI
+1109 TQSPLNSNMLKLLAI

-1131 GTTKVIGNTIEI
+1131 GTTKVIGNTIEL

-1158 QSAGDADT
+1158 QSAGNADT

-1171 VDLSQAD
+1171 VDISQAD

-1200 QITSGSSTGGTTQKL
+1200 QITSGSSTGGANKL
-1215 DKSNFEKIVD
+1215 DKTAFEKIVD

-1265 TTKLQ
+1265 KTKLA

-1287 TVSSASVG
+1287 TVSGASVG

-1383 KVTIGNNTTLQNQL
+1383 KVTIADQTTLDKQL

-1428 AGSEVEK
+1428 ANSQIEK

-1444 SVSGSGSITFDT
+1444 SVSGSGSVTLDT

-1461 THTLTVGQDTTLK
+1461 AHTITIGQDTTLK

-1500 TNGNNTLNVA
+1500 TNGNNTLNIA

-1517 LTSITT
+1517 LTNITT

-1530 TIDKNAT
+1530 TIDKDAT
-1537 ASKLATINLGN
+1537 ASKLAIITLGN

-1557 SGVSTGLTV
+1557 SGTNTGLTV
-1566 SGGSGT
+1566 SGGNGT

-1590 ANSTNIH
+1590 ENATNIS
-1597 LNTSNNTITTINA
+1597 LKANDNTITTINA

-1623 GTITTIEGKSGL
+1623 GTITTIEGKSGA
-1635 DSISVGKGNTIS
+1635 DSISIGKGNTVN

-1687 TTLQAG
+1687 AELIAG
-1693 NNGTSN
+1693 NNSTN
-1699 QNINLANGSTI
+1699 QNINFDQGSVIT
-1710 STLEAKSGGAIT
+1710 TLKAASGGTLT

-1766 SGGKLDVTDAGKNLN
+1766 SGGKLDVTDTGKNLN
-1781 FSGGNDKLEVQSG
+1781 FSGGTSKLEVQSG

-1810 SVILQNGAKADKLTT
+1810 SVILQNGAKADKLAI

-1841 AANGIT
+1841 ATQGIT

-1866 TLNAGANK
+1866 TLNAGANN
-1874 TDITLE
+1874 TNITLE

-1907 KIAGNTQDDTIT
+1907 KIAGNTQADTIT

-1924 TVDTIDTGANQTTT
+1924 TVDNIDTGANQTTT

-1958 VDKNAHITTLN
+1958 VNQNAHITTLN

-1996 SGASTVNSLTA
+1996 SGASTVNSLT
-2007 TGSGA
+2007 
-2012 VTISGA
+2012 
-2018 STVNSLTTTGSG
+2018 TTGSG
-2030 DITLSGAGTTLKND
+2030 DITLSGTGTTLKND

-2115 NTIDAGHKKNDILLS
+2115 NTIDAGYKKNDILLS
-2130 GSGTVKELIT
+2130 GSGTVKELLT
-2140 GDTTSNDTHKIKI
+2140 GDTAPSDTHKIKI
-2153 GGDTAGTT
+2153 GGDTAGTI
-2161 LSVEKFTAGTGK
+2161 LSVEKFTAGTGT

-2196 TFSVSGDIS
+2196 KFSVSGDIS
-2205 GANKILTGSG
+2205 KADKILTGSG

-2226 LKDNLMVDFSNAKDD
+2226 LKDNLMVDFSNAGDTKT
-2241 KASNLAMNASGSIS
+2241 STLAMNASGSIS

-2264 SVSGTNTGVDAKAKI
+2264 SVSGANTDANKAKI
-2279 DTLKAGAGTTT
+2279 DTLKAGTGTTT
-2290 INLDNQ
+2290 INFTDN

-2303 ANDAADSTIT
+2303 ANEQADSTIT

-2333 IKDAGSSITN
+2333 ISGTGSTITN
-2343 LNAGAGET
+2343 LNAGASGT
-2351 DVVFSGGATVTN
+2351 DITFSGNATVAN
-2363 LNVSQSGSDIKLKNT
+2363 LNVSKSGSEINIRNT
-2378 TTNEATI
+2378 STNEATI
-2385 NKLNTTGTG
+2385 TKLSTTGTG

-2445 ANITSL
+2445 ASIVNLTS
-2451 TNLKMGDGGNA
+2451 LKMGDGGNA
-2462 NLTIEDGVTLGN
+2462 NLTIEDGVTLGTN
-2474 SLAIELGSAGTGAT
+2474 NLAIELGSAGTGAT

-2530 TTQITLNDNASIDTI
+2530 TTQITLNNNASIDTI

-2570 GADTITLGQ
+2570 GADTITLGK
-2579 NITVKTYTGGTGDD
+2579 NITVTTYTGGTGDD

-2608 AGNTTISGDAT
+2608 AGNTTISGDTT
-2619 SKGTVETLK
+2619 SKGTVSTLK

-2642 TIKNYTAG
+2642 TINKYEAG
-2650 TQNDTLIVSS
+2650 TKNDTLIVSN
-2660 GGVIGDN
+2660 GGVIGDTTN
-2667 NTTLNFSGG
+2667 NTLNFSGG

-2703 ITIENGAKLSSTDQ
+2703 ITIEKGAMLSSTAQ
-2717 TINLGTAAANG
+2717 TINLGTAGSGQDA
-2728 KNTFTLKASGDHL
+2728 KNTFKLYTNGENLS
-2741 NLSGSSSMDEIT
+2741 LSGSSSTDEIT

-2765 AGSGTTTINLESNG
+2765 AGSGTTTINLESKG
-2779 GIKTLDMGNDAN
+2779 GIKTLNVGDQEN
-2791 TITINGSGGVST
+2791 TISINGEGGVST
-2803 ITATG
+2803 ITASG
-2808 SSTHTITIGDKATIS
+2808 SVAHTLTVGDKATIS
-2823 TYTGGSGDD
+2823 SYTGGSGDD

-2889 LKLKGADFD
+2889 LKLKGAGGFD
-2898 LTKMTGTTG
+2898 LTQMDGTQGTTK
-2907 TANALNVTNVTNID
+2907 NALTVKNVTKID
-2921 LTEATGNINFGGNSG
+2921 LNEATGNVNFGGSG
-2936 ATTSKTGNNQVE
+2936 ANALEGQTQVGSTKKDVE
-2948 ITGVTKTNSTITL
+2948 ITGVKSKDNTITL
-2961 SDKAKETVKLE
+2961 SNKAHEKVTLE
-2972 NDAKGITILSVTS
+2972 SGAKGITILSVTS

-2998 STAISTTNFS
+2998 STAISSGTFS
-3008 SVSSTGS
+3008 GANSTGS
-3015 ISSSGA
+3015 SISASGA
-3021 YVWNDKMQD
+3021 YVWNDSISGFDQI
-3030 NEFGSTEQ
+3030 EQ
-3038 VKAKIKEAAKNLND
+3038 VKAQIKTAANSLTTG
-3052 NQKALV
+3052 QKALV
-3058 AVKNNNE
+3058 AVKNNDQ

-3073 SGSGTNG
+3073 SGSGTSG

>member
-13 LSVLGRPAEGDAVL
+13 LSILGRPAEGDAVL

-174 GADEPTQGSDEHA
+174 GADEPTIGSDEHA

-193 VNLNDEKTNLNIEGS
+193 VNLNDEKTDLNIEGS

-383 GAGFNSIKLYD
+383 GAGFNSLKLYD

-444 SAKLEI
+444 TAKLEI

-630 IRDLKAGDGDDTIN
+630 IRDLKAGDGDDIIS

-664 LKLSDGEVDLSKTS
+664 LKLSNGEVDLSKTS
-678 LNNISAISGEAKLSA
+678 LNNISAISGEAKLQA

-721 TLNIQADKADLNLQ
+721 TLNIQADKADLSLNN
-735 GLKIASGSKN
+735 LKIASGSKN

-754 ESQISLNDQNL
+754 ESQISLNDKNL
-765 GNDGIDDVAVFASKV
+765 GNNGIDDVEVFASKV

-797 FASLDTNNGNDII
+797 FASLDANNGNDII
-810 NIEKGASLAN
+810 NIEKGASLAS

-870 KNGAKIDLIDG
+870 KNGAKIELIDG
-881 NAGSDTLAFDKNA
+881 NAGSDTLAFDRS
-894 SGSTSQTPTDISKAT
+894 SGGTSQTPTDISKTT

-918 FGLLS
+918 EGVLS

-931 FILGGDKDKEV
+931 FILGGDKNKEV
-942 DGQKLSGNAKL
+942 DGQKLLGNAKL

-1028 KLNGSTGTNSAAS
+1028 KLTGSTGTGTNSAAH

-1048 STNKTISSSK
+1048 TKNTTISGSK
-1058 LYTINLVNGSV
+1058 LYTINLVNGSL

-1109 TQSSLNSNMLKLLAI
+1109 TTSNLNSNMLKLLAI

-1143 NGSVTITINKGDTKV
+1143 NGSVTITINKGDKIV

-1171 VDLSQAD
+1171 VDISQAD
-1178 QGTPNNKTEIIGSKD
+1178 QGTPNKETQIIGSKD

-1200 QITSGSSTGGTTQKL
+1200 QITSGGGSGTNKL
-1215 DKSNFEKIVD
+1215 DQDTFKKIVD

-1265 TTKLQ
+1265 KTKLQ

-1331 GLVDKITTNGGAD
+1331 SSVDKITTNGGAD
-1344 EIKLENAGTLKTLE
+1344 TITLSGNGTLKTLE
-1358 ASSGNGTDTVTIS
+1358 ASKGNDEVTIS

-1383 KVTIGNNTTLQNQL
+1383 KVKIGDNTTLNNTL
-1397 DIGSYKNDLTIS
+1397 DIGSYKNELTIS
-1409 GSSAKVKE
+1409 GGSANVKN
-1417 LLADD
+1417 LLADN

-1428 AGSEVEK
+1428 ANSQIEK

-1461 THTLTVGQDTTLK
+1461 THTITIGDQTTLK

-1500 TNGNNTLNVA
+1500 TNGNNTLNIA
-1510 SGGNVEN
+1510 SGGNVAT
-1517 LTSITT
+1517 LTTITT

-1530 TIDKNAT
+1530 TIDKDAT
-1537 ASKLATINLGN
+1537 ATNLANINLGN

-1557 SGVSTGLTV
+1557 SGSNLTV
-1566 SGGSGT
+1566 SGGNGT

-1579 TNGKITTLNAG
+1579 ANGKITTLNAG
-1590 ANSTNIH
+1590 ANSTNIN
-1597 LNTSNNTITTINA
+1597 LNTSDNTITTINA
-1610 NDKGSTINIASGS
+1610 NDKGSIINIASGS
-1623 GTITTIEGKSGL
+1623 GTITTIEGKNGA
-1635 DSISVGKGNTIS
+1635 DSISIGKGNTIS

-1673 SGDISIGNGTKTTV
+1673 SGDINIGNGTKTTIAELD
-1687 TTLQAG
+1687 TG
-1693 NNGTSN
+1693 NNSTN
-1699 QNINLANGSTI
+1699 QNINFDQGSVIT
-1710 STLEAKSGGAIT
+1710 TLKAASGGTIT

-1727 EVSTLDLTGNS
+1727 EVTTLNLSGAT

-1751 NFTTDQNGSDNITVA
+1751 NFTTDKDGSENITVA
-1766 SGGKLDVTDAGKNLN
+1766 SGGKFGSGATLD

-1800 TTITMGSGSG
+1800 TTITMGDGSG
-1810 SVILQNGAKADKLTT
+1810 SVTLKDGAKADKLAT
-1825 INLGDGNNNLD
+1825 INLGNGDNTLD

-1841 AANGIT
+1841 ATQGIT

-1866 TLNAGANK
+1866 TLSAGANK

-1889 ANNNASSTISVSG
+1889 ANNTASSTISVSG
-1902 SGHIT
+1902 SGYID

-1924 TVDTIDTGANQTTT
+1924 TVGTIDAGVNKTTT
-1938 INGGTITTV
+1938 INGGNITTL
-1947 STTATGNVAVT
+1947 STKSTGNVSVK
-1958 VDKNAHITTLN
+1958 VDQKANIKTID
-1969 TSNTAGA
+1969 TSSTGGP

-1989 AAGAVTI
+1989 VAGE
-1996 SGASTVNSLTA
+1996 
-2007 TGSGA
+2007 

-2018 STVNSLTTTGSG
+2018 STVNSLTTTSSG
-2030 DITLSGAGTTLKND
+2030 AITISGAGTTLKND

-2060 AKVDGTINLNTAQDS
+2060 AKVDGTINLKAA
-2075 DLQNSKTGDQVIV
+2075 GDDTRGASTSGDVVNI
-2088 SGANTVVNKIDTGSG
+2088 SGANTVVNKIDTDSG
-2103 AKTITLENNATI
+2103 VKTITLENNATI
-2115 NTIDAGHKKNDILLS
+2115 NTIDAGYKKNDILLS

-2140 GDTTSNDTHKIKI
+2140 GDTAGSDKHVIKI
-2153 GGDTAGTT
+2153 GGDDKNKM
-2161 LSVEKFTAGTGK
+2161 LSVEKFTAGTGT

-2183 ISNQEINLNNGDN
+2183 ISNEVINLNDGDN
-2196 TFSVSGDIS
+2196 KFSVSGDIS

-2220 LSDGAK
+2220 LDNGAT

-2241 KASNLAMNASGSIS
+2241 KASNLTMNASGSIS

-2264 SVSGTNTGVDAKAKI
+2264 SVSGANTDANKAKI
-2279 DTLKAGAGTTT
+2279 DTLKAGASTTT
-2290 INLDNQ
+2290 INFTDN

-2319 IENISGSDTKDTIN
+2319 IENISGSDTKDTIK
-2333 IKDAGSSITN
+2333 ISGTGSTITN
-2343 LNAGAGET
+2343 LNAGASGT
-2351 DVVFSGGATVTN
+2351 DITFSGNATVAN
-2363 LNVSQSGSDIKLKNT
+2363 LNVSKSGSEINITNTDT
-2378 TTNEATI
+2378 TTGATI
-2385 NKLNTTGTG
+2385 TKLNTTGEGKHTI
-2394 THKIDVDNKVKIA
+2394 TVDNKVTIA
-2407 GFEAGNGDDSITVK
+2407 ELEAGNGDDSITVK
-2421 SGGTISATSLD
+2421 SGGTISASSLN
-2432 FKSGTNTLDLKSG
+2432 FSGGTNTLDLKSG
-2445 ANITSL
+2445 ANIVNLETIQMGNG
-2451 TNLKMGDGGNA
+2451 TNTINIKDGATASKLK
-2462 NLTIEDGVTLGN
+2462 TINLGN
-2474 SLAIELGSAGTGAT
+2474 GTNTLELGVSGDTSNGITVTGGSGTDTIKVSGANGKIKTLVAG
-2488 DKNTFTL
+2488 
-2495 KASGDKITLSGSSS
+2495 ASGTDITLENG
-2509 LDEITVA
+2509 
-2516 GNNAKLGTLNAGTG
+2516 G
-2530 TTQITLNDNASIDTI
+2530 SIDTI
-2545 NAKDTEGGTINISG
+2545 NANDASGSTISVSG
-2559 SGSITTIVGKS
+2559 SGTIDKIVGNKQ
-2570 GADTITLGQ
+2570 ADNITLSQG
-2579 NITVKTYTGGTGDD
+2579 ITVTTYTGGTGDD

-2608 AGNTTISGDAT
+2608 TGNTTISGDAT

-2628 TTSGDNH
+2628 TTSGDSH

-2642 TIKNYTAG
+2642 TIKAYTAG
-2650 TQNDTLIVSS
+2650 QKDDTLIVSS
-2660 GGVIGDN
+2660 GGVIGDTSN
-2667 NTTLNFSGG
+2667 KTLDLGSGS
-2676 NNTLMVKSGGDI
+2676 NTLTIKSGGDI
-2688 SKLGTITMGDNGNAN
+2688 SKLSTITMGNNGNAN
-2703 ITIENGAKLSSTDQ
+2703 ITIEKGATLGTT
-2717 TINLGTAAANG
+2717 TINLGTATTTNG
-2728 KNTFTLKASGDHL
+2728 KNTFTLYASGDNL
-2741 NLSGSSSMDEIT
+2741 SLSGSSSTDEIT

-2779 GIKTLDMGNDAN
+2779 GIKTLELGSVENN
-2791 TITINGSGGVST
+2791 ITINGSGGVST
-2803 ITATG
+2803 ITASG
-2808 SSTHTITIGDKATIS
+2808 NSTHTLTVGNQATIS
-2823 TYTGGSGDD
+2823 TYTGGSGAD

-2843 TTAAGATG
+2843 ITATNPTANT
-2851 GTGLKIETG
+2851 LKIETG
-2860 SGSDTITIEKGA
+2860 SGDDTITIEKGA
-2872 KFGSGV
+2872 KFGSNV
-2878 TIDFGASGSGT
+2878 TINFGADGTGT
-2889 LKLKGADFD
+2889 LKLKGNDFD
-2898 LTKMTGTTG
+2898 LTKMTGTQQGST
-2907 TANALNVTNVTNID
+2907 NALTIQNVTNID

-2972 NDAKGITILSVTS
+2972 SDAKGITILSVTS
-2985 GDKIDFSKVSTEL
+2985 GDKIDFSKVATDL
-2998 STAISTTNFS
+2998 STAISTGSFS
-3008 SVSSTGS
+3008 SANTTAGST
-3015 ISSSGA
+3015 ISASGT
-3021 YVWNDKMQD
+3021 YVWNDGISDFDQI
-3030 NEFGSTEQ
+3030 EQ
-3038 VKAKIKEAAKNLND
+3038 VKAQIKTAANNLTTG
-3052 NQKALV
+3052 QKALV
-3058 AVKNNNE
+3058 AINNGDTSNQ
-3065 SKSAIYLV
+3065 KSAIYLV
-3073 SGSGTNG
+3073 SGSGSGTG
-3080 NSDNITLD
+3080 NNDITLD
-3088 LLGIVGHKIDN
+3088 LLGIVGHKIDTN
-3099 GDKLAANGVIE
+3099 DKLGNAGVIE
-3110 FA
+3110 FYA

>member
-41 IITIRNGVDFNKD
+41 IIFIRNGVDFNKD

-70 GDDEGLSFWVA
+70 GDDERLSFWVA

-88 HGELVTSFISSAAQT
+88 HGELVVSFISSAAQT

-174 GADEPTQGSDEHA
+174 GADEPTIGSDEHA

-383 GAGFNSIKLYD
+383 GAGFNSLKLYD
-394 GLVDLTQTTLSGI
+394 GLVDLTNTTLSGI

-444 SAKLEI
+444 TAKLEI

-464 AQDSTGHELKILDVK
+464 AEDSTGHELKILDVK

-491 NSDGSDST
+491 NSDSSDST

-513 IESGKVSLLDSLSG
+513 IESGKVRLLDSLSG

-574 AGTINTNDG
+574 VGTINTNDG

-630 IRDLKAGDGDDTIN
+630 IRDLKAGDGDDIIS

-664 LKLSDGEVDLSKTS
+664 LKLSNGEVDLSKTS

-693 NQVNNKSLTLGTG
+693 NQVNNKSLTLGTE

-754 ESQISLNDQNL
+754 ESQISLNDKNL
-765 GNDGIDDVAVFASKV
+765 GNDGIDDVEVFASKV
-780 NVAGTA
+780 NVTGSA

-797 FASLDTNNGNDII
+797 FASLDANNGNDII
-810 NIEKGASLAN
+810 NIEKGASLAS

-834 KVSELDAG
+834 KVSELDAE

-881 NAGSDTLAFDKNA
+881 NTGSDTLAFDKS
-894 SGSTSQTPTDISKAT
+894 SGSTSQTPTDISKTT

-918 FGLLS
+918 EGVLS

-931 FILGGDKDKEV
+931 FILGGDKNKEV
-942 DGQKLSGNAKL
+942 DGQKLLGNAKL

-1014 NIKGGDKIDFENIQ
+1014 NIKGGDKIDFTEV
-1028 KLNGSTGTNSAAS
+1028 KGLGSTSTSAAS

-1048 STNKTISSSK
+1048 STSKTISGSK
-1058 LYTINLVNGSV
+1058 LYTLNLVDGSV

-1074 LDSTLSAYSVSS
+1074 LDSTLSTYSVSS

-1109 TQSSLNSNMLKLLAI
+1109 TTSKLNSNMLKLLAI

-1131 GTTKVIGNTIEI
+1131 GTTKVIGNTIEL
-1143 NGSVTITINKGDTKV
+1143 NGSVTITINKEDKIV

-1171 VDLSQAD
+1171 VDLNQAD
-1178 QGTPNNKTEIIGSKD
+1178 KGTPNKETQIIGSKD

-1200 QITSGSSTGGTTQKL
+1200 QITSGGGSGTNKL

-1225 TSKVKDVENL
+1225 TNKVKDVENL

-1270 VKQDTQKISLG
+1270 VKQNTQKISLG

-1318 GSNEKDTITISGS
+1318 GSNNKDTITISGS

-1358 ASSGNGTDTVTIS
+1358 ASSGSDTVTIS

-1383 KVTIGNNTTLQNQL
+1383 KVKIGDQTTLNNTL
-1397 DIGSYKNDLTIS
+1397 DIGSYKNELTIS
-1409 GSSAKVKE
+1409 GGSANVKN

-1428 AGSEVEK
+1428 ANSQIEK

-1487 ANGGKLSGDKLEL
+1487 ANGGKLSGDKLEF
-1500 TNGNNTLNVA
+1500 TAGNNTIEVQ
-1510 SGGNVEN
+1510 SGGDVDA
-1517 LTSITT
+1517 LTNIKT
-1523 GNGTNKI
+1523 GNGSNTI
-1530 TIDKNAT
+1530 TIKDGAKV
-1537 ASKLATINLGN
+1537 SKLANITLGN

-1557 SGVSTGLTV
+1557 SGSNLTV

-1579 TNGKITTLNAG
+1579 TNGKIATLNAG
-1590 ANSTNIH
+1590 ANSTNIS
-1597 LNTSNNTITTINA
+1597 LKDSANTITTINA

-1623 GTITTIEGKSGL
+1623 GTITTIEGKSGA

-1687 TTLQAG
+1687 GTLQTG
-1693 NNGTSN
+1693 NNGTNN

-1727 EVSTLDLTGNS
+1727 EVTTLNLSGAT

-1751 NFTTDQNGSDNITVA
+1751 NFTTDQQGSDNITVA
-1766 SGGKLDVTDAGKNLN
+1766 SGGKLDVTDTGKNLN
-1781 FSGGNDKLEVQSG
+1781 FSGGTSKLEVQSG

-1800 TTITMGSGSG
+1800 TTITMGNGSG
-1810 SVILQNGAKADKLTT
+1810 SVTLKDGAKADKLAT
-1825 INLGDGNNNLD
+1825 INLGNGDNTLD

-1859 SGAGKIT
+1859 SGAGKIK
-1866 TLNAGANK
+1866 TLDAGVNK

-1880 NGGSISTIN
+1880 NGGSISTIK
-1889 ANNNASSTISVSG
+1889 ANNTASSTNNISVSG
-1902 SGHIT
+1902 SGHINE
-1907 KIAGNTQDDTIT
+1907 IRGNTQTDNIT
-1919 LGKDI
+1919 LGENI
-1924 TVDTIDTGANQTTT
+1924 TVGTLDTGANGTTT
-1938 INGGTITTV
+1938 INGGNINQVQTTG
-1947 STTATGNVAVT
+1947 TGNVVT
-1958 VDKNAHITTLN
+1958 TVNNKAKITTLDA
-1969 TSNTAGA
+1969 SNTLGA

-1996 SGASTVNSLTA
+1996 SGASTVD
-2007 TGSGA
+2007 
-2012 VTISGA
+2012 
-2018 STVNSLTTTGSG
+2018 SLTTTGSG

-2060 AKVDGTINLNTAQDS
+2060 AKVDGTINLNAAKDDTRGAS
-2075 DLQNSKTGDQVIV
+2075 TSGDVVNI
-2088 SGANTVVNKIDTGSG
+2088 SGTSTVVDKIITDSG
-2103 AKTITLENNATI
+2103 VKTITLENNATI
-2115 NTIDAGHKKNDILLS
+2115 NTIDAGYKKNDILLS

-2140 GDTTSNDTHKIKI
+2140 GDTAPSSTDKHVIKI
-2153 GGDTAGTT
+2153 GGDAAGTI

-2205 GANKILTGSG
+2205 GANQILTGSG

-2226 LKDNLMVDFSNAKDD
+2226 LKDNLMVDFSNAGDTKT
-2241 KASNLAMNASGSIS
+2241 STLAMNASGSIS

-2264 SVSGTNTGVDAKAKI
+2264 SASGANTDANKAKI

-2290 INLDNQ
+2290 ITLENQ

-2303 ANDAADSTIT
+2303 ANEQADSTIT
-2313 VSGTGT
+2313 VSGNGT

-2333 IKDAGSSITN
+2333 INDANSQITN
-2343 LNAGAGET
+2343 LNAGASGT
-2351 DVVFSGGATVTN
+2351 DITFSGSATVAN
-2363 LNVSQSGSDIKLKNT
+2363 LNVSQSGSDINIRNT
-2378 TTNEATI
+2378 TTNDATI
-2385 NKLNTTGTG
+2385 SKLNTTGTG
-2394 THKIDVDNKVKIA
+2394 THKITVDNKVKIA

-2421 SGGTISATSLD
+2421 SGGTISAASLD
-2432 FKSGTNTLDLKSG
+2432 FKSGANTLDLKSG
-2445 ANITSL
+2445 ASITGL

-2462 NLTIEDGVTLGN
+2462 NLTIEDGVTLGT
-2474 SLAIELGSAGTGAT
+2474 STLSIELGSAGTGAT

-2530 TTQITLNDNASIDTI
+2530 TTQITLNDNATITTI

-2570 GADTITLGQ
+2570 GADTINLSQ
-2579 NITVKTYTGGTGDD
+2579 HITVTTYTGGTGDD

-2608 AGNTTISGDAT
+2608 TGTTMISGDTT
-2619 SKGTVETLK
+2619 SKGTVGTLK
-2628 TTSGDNH
+2628 TTSGGSH

-2642 TIKNYTAG
+2642 TINKYEAG

-2667 NTTLNFSGG
+2667 TNNTLNFSGG

-2703 ITIENGAKLSSTDQ
+2703 ITIEKGATLGTT
-2717 TINLGTAAANG
+2717 TINLGTAATTNG
-2728 KNTFTLKASGDHL
+2728 KNTFTLKASGDNL
-2741 NLSGSSSMDEIT
+2741 SLSGSSSTDEIT
-2753 ISGNGINLNKLS
+2753 VSGNGINLNKLS
-2765 AGSGTTTINLESNG
+2765 AGSGDTTINLESNG
-2779 GIKTLDMGNDAN
+2779 GIKTLELGNDAN
-2791 TITINGSGGVST
+2791 NITINGSGGVST

-2808 SSTHTITIGDKATIS
+2808 DKAHTLTVGNQATIS

-2843 TTAAGATG
+2843 TTAASATTG
-2851 GTGLKIETG
+2851 GTLKIDTG

-2872 KFGSGV
+2872 KFGNGV

-2889 LKLKGADFD
+2889 LKLKGAGGFD
-2898 LTKMTGTTG
+2898 LTQMDGTQGTTK
-2907 TANALNVTNVTNID
+2907 NALTVKNVTKID
-2921 LTEATGNINFGGNSG
+2921 LNEATGNINFGGSG
-2936 ATTSKTGNNQVE
+2936 ANALVGQTPTGGTQKDVE
-2948 ITGVTKTNSTITL
+2948 ITGVKSKDNTITL
-2961 SDKAKETVKLE
+2961 SNKAHEKVTLE
-2972 NDAKGITILSVTS
+2972 SGAKGITILSVTS

-2998 STAISTTNFS
+2998 STAISSGTFS
-3008 SVSSTGS
+3008 SANSTGS
-3015 ISSSGA
+3015 SISASGA
-3021 YVWNDKMQD
+3021 YVWNDKMKD

-3058 AVKNNNE
+3058 AVKNNDE

-3073 SGSGTNG
+3073 SGSGTSG

-3099 GDKLAANGVIE
+3099 QDKLGTGGVIE

>member
-193 VNLNDEKTNLNIEGS
+193 VNLNDEKTDLNIEGS

-363 GDDIISISQ
+363 GDDIINISQ

-444 SAKLEI
+444 TAKLEI

-549 KITIAGKVGTLT
+549 KITIAGKVGALT
-561 TKSGDDNISVSGE
+561 TKSSDDNISVSGE
-574 AGTINTNDG
+574 VGTINTNDG
-583 NDIINISGQVNRLDT
+583 NDIIDISGKVNSLNT

-603 NISLSGALKE
+603 TISVSGQVSKE

-623 NINQGAK
+623 NINQGAR
-630 IRDLKAGDGDDTIN
+630 IRDLKAGDGDDIIS

-664 LKLSDGEVDLSKTS
+664 LKLSNGEVDLSKTS
-678 LNNISAISGEAKLSA
+678 LNNISAISGEAKLQA

-721 TLNIQADKADLNLQ
+721 TLNIQADKADLSLNN
-735 GLKIASGSKN
+735 LKIASGSKN

-754 ESQISLNDQNL
+754 ESQISLNDKNL
-765 GNDGIDDVAVFASKV
+765 GNDGIDDVEVFASKV

-797 FASLDTNNGNDII
+797 FASLDANNGNDII
-810 NIEKGASLAN
+810 NIEKGASLAS

-870 KNGAKIDLIDG
+870 KNGAKIELIDG
-881 NAGSDTLAFDKNA
+881 NAGSDTLAFDRS
-894 SGSTSQTPTDISKAT
+894 SGGTSQTPTDISKTT

-918 FGLLS
+918 EGVLS

-931 FILGGDKDKEV
+931 FILGGDKNKEV

-1014 NIKGGDKIDFENIQ
+1014 NIKGGDKIDFTNIQ
-1028 KLNGSTGTNSAAS
+1028 SLNGASQNSAAH
-1041 SPEALDN
+1041 SPETLDN
-1048 STNKTISSSK
+1048 TSKTISGSK

-1074 LDSTLSAYSVSS
+1074 LDSTLSAYSVAS

-1109 TQSSLNSNMLKLLAI
+1109 TASKLNSNMLKLLAI

-1143 NGSVTITINKGDTKV
+1143 NGSVTITINKEDKIV
-1158 QSAGDADT
+1158 QSAGNADT

-1178 QGTPNNKTEIIGSKD
+1178 QGTPNKETQIIGSKD

-1200 QITSGSSTGGTTQKL
+1200 QITSGSSTGGTPQKL

-1225 TSKVKDVENL
+1225 TNKVKDVENL
-1235 TLSTGNVEVDLTL
+1235 TLSTGNVEVDLELT
-1248 ENTNGNFQNEV
+1248 NTNGNFQNEV

-1344 EIKLENAGTLKTLE
+1344 TITLSGNGTLKTLE
-1358 ASSGNGTDTVTIS
+1358 ASSGAETVTVS

-1383 KVTIGNNTTLQNQL
+1383 KVTIADQTTLNNTL

-1409 GSSAKVKE
+1409 GAGANVKN
-1417 LLADD
+1417 LLADN

-1428 AGSEVEK
+1428 ANSQIEK

-1530 TIDKNAT
+1530 TIDKDAT

-1557 SGVSTGLTV
+1557 SGSNLTV
-1566 SGGSGT
+1566 SGGNGT

-1579 TNGKITTLNAG
+1579 ANGKIATLNAG
-1590 ANSTNIH
+1590 ANSTNIS
-1597 LNTSNNTITTINA
+1597 LKANDNTITTLNA

-1623 GTITTIEGKSGL
+1623 GTITTIEGKSGA
-1635 DSISVGKGNTIS
+1635 DSISIGKGNTIS

-1687 TTLQAG
+1687 NELVAG
-1693 NNGTSN
+1693 NNSTN
-1699 QNINLANGSTI
+1699 QNINFDQGSVIT
-1710 STLEAKSGGAIT
+1710 TLKAASGGTLT

-1727 EVSTLDLTGNS
+1727 EVTTLNLSGAT

-1766 SGGKLDVTDAGKNLN
+1766 NGGKLDVTDTSKTLN

-1800 TTITMGSGSG
+1800 TTITMGDGSG
-1810 SVILQNGAKADKLTT
+1810 SVTLKDGAKADKLST
-1825 INLGDGNNNLD
+1825 INLGNGDNTLD

-1841 AANGIT
+1841 AANGLT

-1866 TLNAGANK
+1866 TLNAGQNN
-1874 TDITLE
+1874 TNITLE

-1889 ANNNASSTISVSG
+1889 ANNTTNSTNNISVSG

-1907 KIAGNTQDDTIT
+1907 KIAGNTQNDTIT
-1919 LGKDI
+1919 LGENI
-1924 TVDTIDTGANQTTT
+1924 TVGTLDTGANGTAN
-1938 INGGTITTV
+1938 INGGNITTV
-1947 STTATGNVAVT
+1947 QTTGTGNVVT
-1958 VDKNAHITTLN
+1958 TVNNKAHITTLN
-1969 TSNTAGA
+1969 ASNTVGA

-1996 SGASTVNSLTA
+1996 SGASTVNSLT
-2007 TGSGA
+2007 
-2012 VTISGA
+2012 
-2018 STVNSLTTTGSG
+2018 TVGSG
-2030 DITLSGAGTTLKND
+2030 DITLSGTGTTLKND

-2115 NTIDAGHKKNDILLS
+2115 NTIDAGYKKNDILLS

-2140 GDTTSNDTHKIKI
+2140 GDTAPSDTHKIKI
-2153 GGDTAGTT
+2153 GGDTAGTI

-2183 ISNQEINLNNGDN
+2183 ISNEVINLNNGDN

-2205 GANKILTGSG
+2205 GANQILTGSG

-2226 LKDNLMVDFSNAKDD
+2226 LKDNLMVDFSNANDSKN
-2241 KASNLAMNASGSIS
+2241 STLTMNASGSIS

-2264 SVSGTNTGVDAKAKI
+2264 SVSGANTDQKAKI
-2279 DTLKAGAGTTT
+2279 DTLKAGTGETT
-2290 INLDNQ
+2290 INLTAN

-2303 ANDAADSTIT
+2303 ANDVADSTIT

-2319 IENISGSDTKDTIN
+2319 IENISGSDTKDTIKIN
-2333 IKDAGSSITN
+2333 DANSSITN

-2378 TTNEATI
+2378 TTTEATI
-2385 NKLNTTGTG
+2385 TKLITTGTG

-2407 GFEAGNGDDSITVK
+2407 GFEAGSGDDSITVK

-2432 FKSGTNTLDLKSG
+2432 FKSGANTLDLKSG
-2445 ANITSL
+2445 ANIASL

-2462 NLTIEDGVTLGN
+2462 NLTIENGVTLGT
-2474 SLAIELGSAGTGAT
+2474 STLSIELGSAGTGAT

-2495 KASGDKITLSGSSS
+2495 KASGDNITLSGSSS

-2530 TTQITLNDNASIDTI
+2530 TTQITLNDNATITTI
-2545 NAKDTEGGTINISG
+2545 NAKDTEGSTINISG
-2559 SGSITTIVGKS
+2559 SGSITTIVGNS
-2570 GADTITLGQ
+2570 GADTINLSQ
-2579 NITVKTYTGGTGDD
+2579 NITVTTYTGGTGDD

-2608 AGNTTISGDAT
+2608 TGTTTISGDT
-2619 SKGTVETLK
+2619 TNKGTVGTLK
-2628 TTSGDNH
+2628 TTSGDSH
-2635 TITVSNA
+2635 IITVSNA
-2642 TIKNYTAG
+2642 TINKYEAG
-2650 TQNDTLIVSS
+2650 TQNDTLIVSN
-2660 GGVIGDN
+2660 GGVIGDSSN
-2667 NTTLNFSGG
+2667 KELNLGSGS
-2676 NNTLMVKSGGDI
+2676 NTLTVKSGGDI
-2688 SKLGTITMGDNGNAN
+2688 SNLSTITMGDNGNAN
-2703 ITIENGAKLSSTDQ
+2703 ITIEKGAKLGTTTDT

-2741 NLSGSSSMDEIT
+2741 NLSGSSSTDEIT

-2765 AGSGTTTINLESNG
+2765 AGSGSTTINLESNG
-2779 GIKTLDMGNDAN
+2779 GIKTLELGSVENN
-2791 TITINGSGGVST
+2791 ITINGSGGVST
-2803 ITATG
+2803 ITASG
-2808 SSTHTITIGDKATIS
+2808 SVAHTLTIGNQATIS
-2823 TYTGGSGDD
+2823 SYTGGSGDD

-2843 TTAAGATG
+2843 TTAAGATA

-2889 LKLKGADFD
+2889 LKLKGNDFD
-2898 LTKMTGTTG
+2898 LTKMAGTTG
-2907 TANALNVTNVTNID
+2907 TANELSVKNVTKID
-2921 LTEATGNINFGGNSG
+2921 LTDATGNINLGD
-2936 ATTSKTGNNQVE
+2936 NQVTTQTGAGKE
-2948 ITGVTKTNSTITL
+2948 ITITGVTQGNTLTL
-2961 SDKAKETVKLE
+2961 SKGAHEKVILDQS
-2972 NDAKGITILSVTS
+2972 AKGISILQVTS
-2985 GDKIDFSKVSTEL
+2985 GDKIDFSKVATEL
-2998 STAISTTNFS
+2998 STAISSTNFS

-3021 YVWNDKMQD
+3021 YVWNETMNDF
-3030 NEFGSTEQ
+3030 NSTEQ
-3038 VKAKIKEAAKNLND
+3038 VKAKIKDAAKNLNSG
-3052 NQKALV
+3052 QKALV
-3058 AVKNNNE
+3058 AIKNGDTNND
-3065 SKSAIYLV
+3065 KSAIYLV
-3073 SGSGTNG
+3073 SGSGTDG
-3080 NSDNITLD
+3080 DTNITLD
-3088 LLGIVGHKIDN
+3088 LLGIVGHKIDTN
-3099 GDKLAANGVIE
+3099 DKLGTGGVIE
-3110 FA
+3110 FN

>member
-174 GADEPTQGSDEHA
+174 GADEPTIGSDEHA

-193 VNLNDEKTNLNIEGS
+193 VNLNDEKTDLNIEGS

-464 AQDSTGHELKILDVK
+464 AEDSTGHELKILDVK

-630 IRDLKAGDGDDTIN
+630 IRDLKAGDGDDIIS

-664 LKLSDGEVDLSKTS
+664 LKLSNGEVDLSKTS

-721 TLNIQADKADLNLQ
+721 TLNIQADKADLSLNN
-735 GLKIASGSKN
+735 LKIASGSKN

-754 ESQISLNDQNL
+754 ESQISLNDKNL
-765 GNDGIDDVAVFASKV
+765 GNDGIDDVEVFASKV
-780 NVAGTA
+780 NVTGTA

-810 NIEKGASLAN
+810 NIEKGASLAS

-849 VEKDAE
+849 VDNSAE

-881 NAGSDTLAFDKNA
+881 NAGSDTLAFDKS
-894 SGSTSQTPTDISKAT
+894 SGGTSQATDISKAT

-931 FILGGDKDKEV
+931 FILGGDKNKEV

-1014 NIKGGDKIDFENIQ
+1014 NIKGGDKIDFTNIQ
-1028 KLNGSTGTNSAAS
+1028 NLNGTNSAAS

-1143 NGSVTITINKGDTKV
+1143 NGSVTITINKGDAKV
-1158 QSAGDADT
+1158 ESAGNADT

-1171 VDLSQAD
+1171 VDLSDAEN
-1178 QGTPNNKTEIIGSKD
+1178 GTPNKNTQIIGSKD

-1200 QITSGSSTGGTTQKL
+1200 QITSGSSTGGTGTNKL
-1215 DKSNFEKIVD
+1215 DQTNFNKIVD

-1235 TLSTGNVEVDLTL
+1235 TLSTGSVEVDLTL

-1383 KVTIGNNTTLQNQL
+1383 KVTIGDQTTLNNTL
-1397 DIGSYKNDLTIS
+1397 DIGSYKNELTIS
-1409 GSSAKVKE
+1409 GGSANVKN
-1417 LLADD
+1417 LLAD
-1422 NKIKLE
+1422 NNQIKLE
-1428 AGSEVEK
+1428 ANSQIEK

-1487 ANGGKLSGDKLEL
+1487 ANGGKLSGDQLAL
-1500 TNGNNTLNVA
+1500 TNGNNTLNIA
-1510 SGGNVEN
+1510 SGGNVTN
-1517 LTSITT
+1517 LTTITT

-1537 ASKLATINLGN
+1537 ASNLANINLGN

-1557 SGVSTGLTV
+1557 SGATNGITV
-1566 SGGSGT
+1566 SGGNGT
-1572 DNINLSG
+1572 DNINLSEA
-1579 TNGKITTLNAG
+1579 NGKITTLNAG
-1590 ANSTNIH
+1590 TNSTNIS
-1597 LNTSNNTITTINA
+1597 LNTSDNTITTINA

-1623 GTITTIEGKSGL
+1623 GTIDKIAGKGGA
-1635 DSISVGKGNTIS
+1635 DSISVAKGNTIKDI
-1647 EIKTGTGAISIDGEG
+1647 ETGTGAISIDGEG

-1687 TTLQAG
+1687 GTLQAG

-1727 EVSTLDLTGNS
+1727 EVTTLNLSGAT

-1766 SGGKLDVTDAGKNLN
+1766 SGGKLDVTDTSKTLN

-1800 TTITMGSGSG
+1800 TTITMGDGSG
-1810 SVILQNGAKADKLTT
+1810 SVTLKDGAKADKLAT
-1825 INLGDGNNNLD
+1825 INLGNGDNTLD

-1866 TLNAGANK
+1866 TLNAGQNN
-1874 TDITLE
+1874 TNITLE

-1889 ANNNASSTISVSG
+1889 ANNTTNSTNNISVSG

-1907 KIAGNTQDDTIT
+1907 KIAGNTQKDTIT
-1919 LGKDI
+1919 LGENI
-1924 TVDTIDTGANQTTT
+1924 TVGTLDTGANGTAN
-1938 INGGTITTV
+1938 INGGNITTV
-1947 STTATGNVAVT
+1947 QTTGTGNVVT
-1958 VDKNAHITTLN
+1958 TVNNKAHITTLN
-1969 TSNTAGA
+1969 ASNTAGA

-1996 SGASTVNSLTA
+1996 SGASTVNSLT
-2007 TGSGA
+2007 
-2012 VTISGA
+2012 
-2018 STVNSLTTTGSG
+2018 TVGSG

-2060 AKVDGTINLNTAQDS
+2060 AKVDGTINLNAATDS
-2075 DLQNSKTGDQVIV
+2075 DRQNNKTGDQVIV
-2088 SGANTVVNKIDTGSG
+2088 SGANTVVNKIITDSG

-2140 GDTTSNDTHKIKI
+2140 GDTTSNDTHKIQI
-2153 GGDTAGTT
+2153 GGNATGTT
-2161 LSVEKFTAGTGK
+2161 LSVENFKAGTGK

-2205 GANKILTGSG
+2205 KADKILTGNG

-2220 LSDGAK
+2220 LDNGAK
-2226 LKDNLMVDFSNAKDD
+2226 LKDNLMVDFSNANDGKN
-2241 KASNLAMNASGSIS
+2241 STLTMNASGSIS

-2264 SVSGTNTGVDAKAKI
+2264 SVSGANTGADPKAKI
-2279 DTLKAGAGTTT
+2279 DTLKAGTGTTT
-2290 INLDNQ
+2290 INFTDN

-2303 ANDAADSTIT
+2303 ASDTNDSKIT
-2313 VSGTGT
+2313 VSGSGSITT
-2319 IENISGSDTKDTIN
+2319 LNGSDTKDTIN
-2333 IKDAGSSITN
+2333 INDANSSITN
-2343 LNAGAGET
+2343 LNAGAGST
-2351 DVVFSGGATVTN
+2351 DVTFSGGATITT
-2363 LNVSQSGSDIKLKNT
+2363 LNVSKSGSEINIRNT
-2378 TTNEATI
+2378 STTDATI
-2385 NKLNTTGTG
+2385 TKLSTANGTG

-2407 GFEAGNGDDSITVK
+2407 SFEAGSGDDSITVK

-2432 FKSGTNTLDLKSG
+2432 FKSGANTLDLKSG
-2445 ANITSL
+2445 ANIASL

-2462 NLTIEDGVTLGN
+2462 NLTIEDGVTFGTSTLNISLGTASN
-2474 SLAIELGSAGTGAT
+2474 EQGA
-2488 DKNTFTL
+2488 KNTFTL

-2509 LDEITVA
+2509 LDDITVA

-2530 TTQITLNDNASIDTI
+2530 TTQITLNDNATITNI

-2570 GADTITLGQ
+2570 GADTITLSQG
-2579 NITVKTYTGGTGDD
+2579 ITVTTYTGGTGDD

-2608 AGNTTISGDAT
+2608 TGNTTISGDAT
-2619 SKGTVETLK
+2619 HKGTVETLK
-2628 TTSGDNH
+2628 TTSGGSH

-2642 TIKNYTAG
+2642 TINKYEAG
-2650 TQNDTLIVSS
+2650 TQNDTLIVSN

-2667 NTTLNFSGG
+2667 TNNTLNFSGG

-2703 ITIENGAKLSSTDQ
+2703 ITIEKGAKLSNTAQ
-2717 TINLGTAAANG
+2717 TINLGTAGNG
-2728 KNTFTLKASGDHL
+2728 QDAKNTFKLYASGDNL
-2741 NLSGSSSMDEIT
+2741 SLSGSSSLDEIT
-2753 ISGNGINLNKLS
+2753 ISGNGINLGTLS

-2779 GIKTLDMGNDAN
+2779 GIKTLELGDQAN
-2791 TITINGSGGVST
+2791 TISINGEGGVST
-2803 ITATG
+2803 ITASG
-2808 SSTHTITIGDKATIS
+2808 SVAHTLTVGDKATIS
-2823 TYTGGSGDD
+2823 SYTGGSGDD

-2843 TTAAGATG
+2843 TTAASATTG
-2851 GTGLKIETG
+2851 GTLKIETG

-2889 LKLKGADFD
+2889 LKLKGAGGFD
-2898 LTKMTGTTG
+2898 LTQMDGTQGTTK
-2907 TANALNVTNVTNID
+2907 NALTVKNVTKID
-2921 LTEATGNINFGGNSG
+2921 LTETMGNINFGGSG
-2936 ATTSKTGNNQVE
+2936 SNALVGQTTGGTQKDVE
-2948 ITGVTKTNSTITL
+2948 ITGVKSKDNTITL
-2961 SDKAKETVKLE
+2961 SNKAHEKVTLE
-2972 NDAKGITILSVTS
+2972 SGAKGITILSVTS
-2985 GDKIDFSKVSTEL
+2985 GDKIDFHNVANDL
-2998 STAISTTNFS
+2998 STAISSGTFS
-3008 SVSSTGS
+3008 SANSTGS
-3015 ISSSGA
+3015 SISASGA
-3021 YVWNDKMQD
+3021 YVWNDSINDFDQI
-3030 NEFGSTEQ
+3030 EQ
-3038 VKAKIKEAAKNLND
+3038 VKAQIKTAASSLTTG
-3052 NQKALV
+3052 QKALV
-3058 AVKNNNE
+3058 AINNGDTSNQ
-3065 SKSAIYLV
+3065 KSAIYLV
-3073 SGSGTNG
+3073 SGSGTG
-3080 NSDNITLD
+3080 NNDITLD

-3099 GDKLAANGVIE
+3099 QDKLGTSGVIE

>member
-41 IITIRNGVDFNKD
+41 IIFIRNGVDFNKD

-174 GADEPTQGSDEHA
+174 GADEPTIGSDEHA

-272 ADNITVNSQ
+272 ADNITVNTQ

-383 GAGFNSIKLYD
+383 GAGFNSLKLYD

-583 NDIINISGQVNRLDT
+583 NDIINISGQANRLDT

-603 NISLSGALKE
+603 NISLSGTLKE

-630 IRDLKAGDGDDTIN
+630 IRDLKAGDGDDTII

-664 LKLSDGEVDLSKTS
+664 LKLSNGEVDLSKTS
-678 LNNISAISGEAKLSA
+678 LNNISAISGEAKLQA

-721 TLNIQADKADLNLQ
+721 TLNIQADKADLSLNN
-735 GLKIASGSKN
+735 LKIASGSKN

-754 ESQISLNDQNL
+754 ESQISLNDKNL
-765 GNDGIDDVAVFASKV
+765 GNDGIDDVEVFASKV
-780 NVAGTA
+780 NIAGTA

-810 NIEKGASLAN
+810 NIEKGASLAS

-881 NAGSDTLAFDKNA
+881 NAGSDTLAFDRS
-894 SGSTSQTPTDISKAT
+894 SGGTSQATDISKTT

-918 FGLLS
+918 EGVLS

-942 DGQKLSGNAKL
+942 DGQKLTGNAKL

-963 NLANLKSQTGVKDNT
+963 NLNNLKSQTGVKDNT

-1014 NIKGGDKIDFENIQ
+1014 NIKGGDKIDFTNIQ
-1028 KLNGSTGTNSAAS
+1028 TLNGSTGTNSAAS

-1048 STNKTISSSK
+1048 ATSKTISGSK
-1058 LYTINLVNGSV
+1058 LYTLNLVNGSV

-1086 NANALLAI
+1086 GANALLAI

-1109 TQSSLNSNMLKLLAI
+1109 TTSKLNSNMLKLLAI

-1131 GTTKVIGNTIEI
+1131 GTTTVKGNTIEL
-1143 NGSVTITINKGDTKV
+1143 NGSVTITINKGDTRV
-1158 QSAGDADT
+1158 ESAGDADT

-1200 QITSGSSTGGTTQKL
+1200 QITSGSSTGGATQKL

-1265 TTKLQ
+1265 KTTLQ

-1318 GSNEKDTITISGS
+1318 GSDQKDTITISGS
-1331 GLVDKITTNGGAD
+1331 GSVDKITTNGGAD

-1358 ASSGNGTDTVTIS
+1358 ASKGNGTDEVTIS

-1383 KVTIGNNTTLQNQL
+1383 KVKIGDQTTLNNTL
-1397 DIGSYKNDLTIS
+1397 DIGSYKNELTIS
-1409 GSSAKVKE
+1409 GGSAKVKN
-1417 LLADD
+1417 LLAD
-1422 NKIKLE
+1422 NNQIKLE
-1428 AGSEVEK
+1428 ANSQIEK

-1444 SVSGSGSITFDT
+1444 SVSGSGSIIFDT

-1487 ANGGKLSGDKLEL
+1487 ANGGKLSGASINLN
-1500 TNGNNTLNVA
+1500 NGDNTLNVA

-1530 TIDKNAT
+1530 TIDKDAT

-1572 DNINLSG
+1572 DNINLSE
-1579 TNGKITTLNAG
+1579 TNGKIATLNAG
-1590 ANSTNIH
+1590 ENATNIS
-1597 LNTSNNTITTINA
+1597 LKASDNTITTINA

-1635 DSISVGKGNTIS
+1635 DSISVGKGNTVN

-1693 NNGTSN
+1693 NNGTNN

-1781 FSGGNDKLEVQSG
+1781 FSGGTSKLEVQSG

-1800 TTITMGSGSG
+1800 ATITMGSGSG
-1810 SVILQNGAKADKLTT
+1810 SVTLKDGAKADKLAT
-1825 INLGDGNNNLD
+1825 INLGDGNNNLE

-1841 AANGIT
+1841 ATNGIT

-1889 ANNNASSTISVSG
+1889 VDNNTGSTNNISVSG

-1907 KIAGNTQDDTIT
+1907 KIAGNTQTDNIT
-1919 LGKDI
+1919 LGENI
-1924 TVDTIDTGANQTTT
+1924 TVGTLDTGANGTTT
-1938 INGGTITTV
+1938 INGGNINQVQTTG
-1947 STTATGNVAVT
+1947 TGNVVTTVNNKAKITTLDASNTLGAVTISGAST
-1958 VDKNAHITTLN
+1958 VDKLTV
-1969 TSNTAGA
+1969 AGA

-1989 AAGAVTI
+1989 
-1996 SGASTVNSLTA
+1996 
-2007 TGSGA
+2007 
-2012 VTISGA
+2012 
-2018 STVNSLTTTGSG
+2018 TTGSG
-2030 DITLSGAGTTLKND
+2030 DITLSGTGTTLKND

-2060 AKVDGTINLNTAQDS
+2060 AKVDGTINLNAAKDS
-2075 DLQNSKTGDQVIV
+2075 ERQTSNSGDVVNI
-2088 SGANTVVNKIDTGSG
+2088 SGTNTVVNKIDTGSG
-2103 AKTITLENNATI
+2103 VKTITLDQATI
-2115 NTIDAGHKKNDILLS
+2115 NTIDAGYKKNDILLS
-2130 GSGTVKELIT
+2130 GAGTVKELRT
-2140 GDTTSNDTHKIKI
+2140 GDTTGSDKHIIKI
-2153 GGDTAGTT
+2153 GGDNAGTT
-2161 LSVEKFTAGTGK
+2161 LSVEKFTAGTGT

-2196 TFSVSGDIS
+2196 KFSVSGDIS
-2205 GANKILTGSG
+2205 GANQILTGSG

-2220 LSDGAK
+2220 LDNGAK
-2226 LKDNLMVDFSNAKDD
+2226 LKDNLMVDFSNANDGKN
-2241 KASNLAMNASGSIS
+2241 STLTMNASGSIS

-2264 SVSGTNTGVDAKAKI
+2264 SVSGANTDTNKAKI
-2279 DTLKAGAGTTT
+2279 TTLDAGTGTTT
-2290 INLDNQ
+2290 INFTDN

-2303 ANDAADSTIT
+2303 ANEQADSTIT

-2319 IENISGSDTKDTIN
+2319 IENISGSDTKDI
-2333 IKDAGSSITN
+2333 IKISGTGSTITN
-2343 LNAGAGET
+2343 LNAGASGT
-2351 DVVFSGGATVTN
+2351 DITFSGNATVAN
-2363 LNVSQSGSDIKLKNT
+2363 LNVSKSGSEINITNTDT
-2378 TTNEATI
+2378 TTGATI
-2385 NKLNTTGTG
+2385 TKLNTTGEGKHTI
-2394 THKIDVDNKVKIA
+2394 TVDNKVTIA

-2421 SGGTISATSLD
+2421 SGGTISASSLN
-2432 FKSGTNTLDLKSG
+2432 FSGGTNTLDLQSGASIVNLETIQMGDGTNTINIKDGATASKLKTINLGNGTNTLNIGVSGDATNGITVTGGSGTDTIKVSG
-2445 ANITSL
+2445 ANGKI
-2451 TNLKMGDGGNA
+2451 K
-2462 NLTIEDGVTLGN
+2462 TL
-2474 SLAIELGSAGTGAT
+2474 
-2488 DKNTFTL
+2488 
-2495 KASGDKITLSGSSS
+2495 
-2509 LDEITVA
+2509 VA
-2516 GNNAKLGTLNAGTG
+2516 GANETNINLENN
-2530 TTQITLNDNASIDTI
+2530 
-2545 NAKDTEGGTINISG
+2545 
-2559 SGSITTIVGKS
+2559 GSITTINANDASGSTISVSGSGTIGKIA
-2570 GADTITLGQ
+2570 GNKQADNITLSQG
-2579 NITVKTYTGGTGDD
+2579 ITLTKYTGGTGDD

-2628 TTSGDNH
+2628 TTSGDSH
-2635 TITVSNA
+2635 IITVSNA
-2642 TIKNYTAG
+2642 TINKYEAG
-2650 TQNDTLIVSS
+2650 TQNDTLIVS
-2660 GGVIGDN
+2660 GGGQIGNDSN
-2667 NTTLNFSGG
+2667 KELNFSGG
-2676 NNTLMVKSGGDI
+2676 NNTLMVKSGGNI
-2688 SKLGTITMGDNGNAN
+2688 SNLSTITMGDGGNAN
-2703 ITIENGAKLSSTDQ
+2703 ITIEKGATLSTTTQ
-2717 TINLGTAAANG
+2717 TINLGTAGSGQGA
-2728 KNTFTLKASGDHL
+2728 KNTFKLYASGDHL
-2741 NLSGSSSMDEIT
+2741 NLSGSSSTDEIT

-2779 GIKTLDMGNDAN
+2779 GIKTLELGSVENN
-2791 TITINGSGGVST
+2791 ITINGSGGVST
-2803 ITATG
+2803 ITASG
-2808 SSTHTITIGDKATIS
+2808 NSTHTITVGDQATIS
-2823 TYTGGSGDD
+2823 SYTGGSGDD
-2832 TITLQ
+2832 TITIG
-2837 SGASIG
+2837 SGANINVTSSNPSTQLNI
-2843 TTAAGATG
+2843 T
-2851 GTGLKIETG
+2851 TG
-2860 SGSDTITIEKGA
+2860 SGDDTITIEKGA
-2872 KFGSGV
+2872 KFGSNV

-2889 LKLKGADFD
+2889 LKLKGANFD
-2898 LTKMTGTTG
+2898 LTKMDPATGTNK
-2907 TANALNVTNVTNID
+2907 NALSVQNVTTID
-2921 LTEATGNINFGGNSG
+2921 LSEATGNVNFGGNNG
-2936 ATTSKTGNNQVE
+2936 ATQSKTGNNQVE
-2948 ITGVTKTNSTITL
+2948 ITGVTKDNQTITL
-2961 SDKAKETVKLE
+2961 STKAKETVKLE
-2972 NDAKGITILSVTS
+2972 SDAKGITILSVTS

-3021 YVWNDKMQD
+3021 YVWNETMSDFDKD
-3030 NEFGSTEQ
+3030 TQ
-3038 VKAKIKEAAKNLND
+3038 VKEKIKNAANNLGKD
-3052 NQKALV
+3052 KQALV
-3058 AVKNNNE
+3058 AINNSGDTSNQ
-3065 SKSAIYLV
+3065 KSAIYLV
-3073 SGSGTNG
+3073 KGG
-3080 NSDNITLD
+3080 DNNDITLD
-3088 LLGIVGHKIDN
+3088 LLGIVGHKIDTN
-3099 GDKLAANGVIE
+3099 DKLADKGVIE
-3110 FA
+3110 FYA

>member
-174 GADEPTQGSDEHA
+174 GADEPTIGSDEHA

-193 VNLNDEKTNLNIEGS
+193 VNLNDEKTDLNIEGS

-350 AAGSKINKLNAGA
+350 AANSKINKLNAGA

-383 GAGFNSIKLYD
+383 GAGFNSLKLYD
-394 GLVDLTQTTLSGI
+394 GLVDLTKTTLSGI

-416 KLSQIGAQN
+416 KLSQINAQN
-425 FILGVERLDNFAE
+425 FILGVERLDGFAE

-444 SAKLEI
+444 TAKLEI

-464 AQDSTGHELKILDVK
+464 AEDSTGHELKILDVK

-513 IESGKVSLLDSLSG
+513 IESGKVSLLDSLKG

-533 SKAASIAILN
+533 SQAASVAILN

-549 KITIAGKVGTLT
+549 TIKIAGKVGTLT

-574 AGTINTNDG
+574 ASTINTNDG
-583 NDIINISGQVNRLDT
+583 NDIIDISGKVNSLDT

-603 NISLSGALKE
+603 TISVSGQVSKE

-623 NINQGAK
+623 NINQGAR
-630 IRDLKAGDGDDTIN
+630 IRDLKAGDGDDIIS

-664 LKLSDGEVDLSKTS
+664 LKLSNGEVDLSKTS
-678 LNNISAISGEAKLSA
+678 LNNISAISGEAKLQA

-721 TLNIQADKADLNLQ
+721 TLNIQADKADLSLNN
-735 GLKIASGSKN
+735 LKIASGSKN

-754 ESQISLNDQNL
+754 ESQISLNDKNL
-765 GNDGIDDVAVFASKV
+765 GNDGIDDVEVFASKV
-780 NVAGTA
+780 NVAGSA

-797 FASLDTNNGNDII
+797 FASLNAGDGNDII
-810 NIEKGASLAN
+810 NIEKGASLAKLN
-820 LKAGDGNDTINIKG
+820 ADDGNDTINVKG
-834 KVSELDAG
+834 KVSELNAN
-842 NGDDDVI
+842 NGDDVVVLDNS
-849 VEKDAE
+849 AE

-881 NAGSDTLAFDKNA
+881 NTGNDTLAFDKS
-894 SGSTSQTPTDISKAT
+894 SGSTSQTPTDISKTT

-918 FGLLS
+918 EGVLS

-931 FILGGDKDKEV
+931 FILGGDKNKEV

-978 VEIQDVSEGKITLSD
+978 IEVQDVSEGKITLSD

-1014 NIKGGDKIDFENIQ
+1014 NIKGGDKIDFTNIQ
-1028 KLNGSTGTNSAAS
+1028 KLTGSTGTGTNSAAS
-1041 SPEALDN
+1041 SPTALDN
-1048 STNKTISSSK
+1048 ATNKTISGSK
-1058 LYTINLVNGSV
+1058 LYTINLVDGSV

-1109 TQSSLNSNMLKLLAI
+1109 TTSNLNSNMLKLLAI

-1131 GTTKVIGNTIEI
+1131 GTTKVIGNTIEL
-1143 NGSVTITINKGDTKV
+1143 NGSVTITINKGDAKV
-1158 QSAGDADT
+1158 ESAGNADT

-1171 VDLSQAD
+1171 VDISQAD
-1178 QGTPNNKTEIIGSKD
+1178 QGTPNKNTEIIGSKD

-1200 QITSGSSTGGTTQKL
+1200 QITSGGGGGAGGATKL
-1215 DKSNFEKIVD
+1215 DQQNFNKIVD
-1225 TSKVKDVENL
+1225 TNKVKDVENL

-1287 TVSSASVG
+1287 TVSGASVG

-1331 GLVDKITTNGGAD
+1331 SSQVEKITTNGGAD

-1358 ASSGNGTDTVTIS
+1358 ASKGNGTDEITIS

-1383 KVTIGNNTTLQNQL
+1383 KVKIGDNTTLNNTL
-1397 DIGSYKNDLTIS
+1397 DIGDYKAELTIS

-1487 ANGGKLSGDKLEL
+1487 ANGGKLSGDKLEF
-1500 TNGNNTLNVA
+1500 TAGNNTIEVQ
-1510 SGGNVEN
+1510 SGGDVDA
-1517 LTSITT
+1517 LTNIKT
-1523 GNGTNKI
+1523 GNGSNTI
-1530 TIDKNAT
+1530 TIKDGAKV
-1537 ASKLATINLGN
+1537 SKLANINLGN

-1566 SGGSGT
+1566 SGGNGT

-1579 TNGKITTLNAG
+1579 TNGKIETLVAG
-1590 ANSTNIH
+1590 ENTTNIS
-1597 LNTSNNTITTINA
+1597 LKDSANQIKTINA
-1610 NDKGSTINIASGS
+1610 NDKGSIINIASGS
-1623 GTITTIEGKSGL
+1623 GTITTIEGKSGA
-1635 DSISVGKGNTIS
+1635 DSISIGTGNTVD

-1687 TTLQAG
+1687 NELVAG
-1693 NNGTSN
+1693 KNTAN
-1699 QNINLANGSTI
+1699 QNINFDQGSVIT
-1710 STLEAKSGGAIT
+1710 TLKAASGGTLT

-1766 SGGKLDVTDAGKNLN
+1766 NGGKFGSGTTLD

-1810 SVILQNGAKADKLTT
+1810 SVTLKDGAKADKLAT

-1841 AANGIT
+1841 ATQGIT

-1889 ANNNASSTISVSG
+1889 ANNNAASTISVSG

-1907 KIAGNTQDDTIT
+1907 KIAGNTQNDTIT

-1924 TVDTIDTGANQTTT
+1924 TVDTIDTGANNSAT

-1947 STTATGNVAVT
+1947 STQAAGNVSVK
-1958 VDKNAHITTLN
+1958 VDQSAHITTLN
-1969 TSNTAGA
+1969 ASNTAGA

-1996 SGASTVNSLTA
+1996 SGASTVNSLT
-2007 TGSGA
+2007 
-2012 VTISGA
+2012 
-2018 STVNSLTTTGSG
+2018 TTGSG
-2030 DITLSGAGTTLKND
+2030 DITLSGAGTTLKSE

-2060 AKVDGTINLNTAQDS
+2060 AKVDGTINLNTAKDS
-2075 DLQNSKTGDQVIV
+2075 ERNGGTNSGDVVNI

-2115 NTIDAGHKKNDILLS
+2115 NTIDAGYKKNDILLS
-2130 GSGTVKELIT
+2130 GEGTVKELRT
-2140 GDTTSNDTHKIKI
+2140 GDTAGSDKHAIKI
-2153 GGDTAGTT
+2153 GGDDQNKM
-2161 LSVEKFTAGTGK
+2161 LSVEKFTAGTGT

-2196 TFSVSGDIS
+2196 KFSVSGDIS
-2205 GANKILTGSG
+2205 GANQILTGSG

-2220 LSDGAK
+2220 LDNGAK
-2226 LKDNLMVDFSNAKDD
+2226 LKDNLMVDFSNAGDTKT
-2241 KASNLAMNASGSIS
+2241 STLTMNASGSIS

-2264 SVSGTNTGVDAKAKI
+2264 SVSGANTDQKAKI
-2279 DTLKAGAGTTT
+2279 DTLKAGASTTT
-2290 INLDNQ
+2290 INFTDN

-2303 ANDAADSTIT
+2303 ANDASGSTIT

-2319 IENISGSDTKDTIN
+2319 IENISGSDTKDI
-2333 IKDAGSSITN
+2333 IKISGTGSSITN
-2343 LNAGAGET
+2343 LNAGASGT
-2351 DVVFSGGATVTN
+2351 DITFSGNATINN
-2363 LNVSQSGSDIKLKNT
+2363 LNVSKSGSVINITNT
-2378 TTNEATI
+2378 ADNATI
-2385 NKLNTTGTG
+2385 SKLNTTGTG
-2394 THKIDVDNKVKIA
+2394 THKITVGDKVKIA
-2407 GFEAGNGDDSITVK
+2407 GFEAGNGDDTLIVS
-2421 SGGTISATSLD
+2421 SGGAIGDTTSKELNLGSGSNTLTVQSGGDISKLGTIKMGDGTNNITIASGATVTGL
-2432 FKSGTNTLDLKSG
+2432 KAITLGNGTNTLDIGVSGDTSNGITVTGGSGTDTIKVSGTNGKIKTLVAG
-2445 ANITSL
+2445 ANETKI
-2451 TNLKMGDGGNA
+2451 NLD
-2462 NLTIEDGVTLGN
+2462 
-2474 SLAIELGSAGTGAT
+2474 
-2488 DKNTFTL
+2488 
-2495 KASGDKITLSGSSS
+2495 
-2509 LDEITVA
+2509 
-2516 GNNAKLGTLNAGTG
+2516 NNG
-2530 TTQITLNDNASIDTI
+2530 SIDTI
-2545 NAKDTEGGTINISG
+2545 NANDASGSTISVSGTGTI
-2559 SGSITTIVGKS
+2559 GKIA
-2570 GADTITLGQ
+2570 GNKQADNITLSQG
-2579 NITVKTYTGGTGDD
+2579 ITLTTYTGGTGDD

-2608 AGNTTISGDAT
+2608 TGNTTISGDAT
-2619 SKGTVETLK
+2619 SKGTVGTLK
-2628 TTSGDNH
+2628 TTSGDSH
-2635 TITVSNA
+2635 IITVSNA
-2642 TIKNYTAG
+2642 TINKYEAG
-2650 TQNDTLIVSS
+2650 TQNDTLIVS
-2660 GGVIGDN
+2660 GGGQIGNDSN
-2667 NTTLNFSGG
+2667 KELNFSGG

-2688 SKLGTITMGDNGNAN
+2688 SKLSTITMGNNGNAN
-2703 ITIENGAKLSSTDQ
+2703 ITIEKGAKLGTTTDT
-2717 TINLGTAAANG
+2717 TINLGTAG
-2728 KNTFTLKASGDHL
+2728 TGGTNTFKLYANGDHL
-2741 NLSGSSSMDEIT
+2741 NLSGSSSTDEIT
-2753 ISGNGINLNKLS
+2753 VSGNTAKLKTITAGANQTDIKLGGSSSITTVDASTMANTINIIASGSSTTSNQTGTIDSITASGSSKHTININDKTLVYGYS
-2765 AGSGTTTINLESNG
+2765 GSGTSQNEINVKKGGAIGDITTASGTDTITLEAGSFFMLNKQNQAPT
-2779 GIKTLDMGNDAN
+2779 IKT
-2791 TITINGSGGVST
+2791 
-2803 ITATG
+2803 
-2808 SSTHTITIGDKATIS
+2808 
-2823 TYTGGSGDD
+2823 GSGDD
-2832 TITLQ
+2832 TITINGIL
-2837 SGASIG
+2837 S
-2843 TTAAGATG
+2843 T
-2851 GTGLKIETG
+2851 
-2860 SGSDTITIEKGA
+2860 SGSN
-2872 KFGSGV
+2872 V
-2878 TIDFGASGSGT
+2878 TIDFGDGTNDTLVLSGDAVISNKIT
-2889 LKLKGADFD
+2889 AIKNVNKID
-2898 LTKMTGTTG
+2898 LTNS
-2907 TANALNVTNVTNID
+2907 TATNID
-2921 LTEATGNINFGGNSG
+2921 FSNVSGSANS
-2936 ATTSKTGNNQVE
+2936 E
-2948 ITGVTKTNSTITL
+2948 VTIDKVNSNSTITL
-2961 SDKAKETVKLE
+2961 SKDNSTKTKVVLE
-2972 NDAKGITILSVTS
+2972 GKNATILNVTS
-2985 GDKIDFSKVSTEL
+2985 GDKIDFSQVANDL
-2998 STAISTTNFS
+2998 STAISSGTFS
-3008 SVSSTGS
+3008 SVGSTGTS
-3015 ISSSGA
+3015 TTISSSGA
-3021 YVWNDKMQD
+3021 YVWNDGISGFDQI
-3030 NEFGSTEQ
+3030 EQ
-3038 VKAKIKEAAKNLND
+3038 VKAQIKTAANNLTTG
-3052 NQKALV
+3052 QKALV
-3058 AVKNNNE
+3058 AVKNTEQN
-3065 SKSAIYLV
+3065 KSAIYLV
-3073 SGSGTNG
+3073 SGAGTGTN
-3080 NSDNITLD
+3080 DITLD
-3088 LLGIVGHKIDN
+3088 LLGIVGHNIDN
-3099 GDKLAANGVIE
+3099 QDKLGTGGVIE

>member
-140 MNTIDD
+140 MSTVDD

-174 GADEPTQGSDEHA
+174 GADEPTIGSDEHA

-193 VNLNDEKTNLNIEGS
+193 VNLNDEKTDLNIEGS

-338 IDAGSGNDIIDL
+338 IDAGSGNDIINL

-383 GAGFNSIKLYD
+383 GAGFNSLKLYD
-394 GLVDLTQTTLSGI
+394 GLVDLTKTTLSGI

-444 SAKLEI
+444 TAKLEI

-533 SKAASIAILN
+533 SQAASVAILN

-549 KITIAGKVGTLT
+549 TIKIAGKVGTLT

-623 NINQGAK
+623 NINQGAR
-630 IRDLKAGDGDDTIN
+630 IRDLKAGDGDDIIN

-664 LKLSDGEVDLSKTS
+664 LKLSNGEVDLSKTS

-754 ESQISLNDQNL
+754 ESQISLHDQNL
-765 GNDGIDDVAVFASKV
+765 GNDGIDDVEVFASKV

-797 FASLDTNNGNDII
+797 FASLNAGDGNDII
-810 NIEKGASLAN
+810 NIEKGASLAKLN
-820 LKAGDGNDTINIKG
+820 ADDGNDTINVKG
-834 KVSELDAG
+834 KVSELNAN
-842 NGDDDVI
+842 NGDDVVVLDNS
-849 VEKDAE
+849 AE

-881 NAGSDTLAFDKNA
+881 NTGNDTLAFDKS
-894 SGSTSQTPTDISKAT
+894 SGSTSQTPTDISKTT

-918 FGLLS
+918 EGVLS

-931 FILGGDKDKEV
+931 FILGGDKNKEV

-978 VEIQDVSEGKITLSD
+978 IEVQDVSEGKITLSD

-1028 KLNGSTGTNSAAS
+1028 KLTGSTGTGTNSAAS

-1058 LYTINLVNGSV
+1058 LYTINLVDGSV

-1074 LDSTLSAYSVSS
+1074 LDSTLSTYSVSAG
-1086 NANALLAI
+1086 ANALLAI

-1109 TQSSLNSNMLKLLAI
+1109 TTSKLNSNMLKLLAI

-1131 GTTKVIGNTIEI
+1131 GTTKVIGNTIEL
-1143 NGSVTITINKGDTKV
+1143 NGSVTITINKEDKIV

-1171 VDLSQAD
+1171 VDISQAD
-1178 QGTPNNKTEIIGSKD
+1178 QGTPNKDTQIIGSKD

-1200 QITSGSSTGGTTQKL
+1200 QITSGSGTAGTKL
-1215 DKSNFEKIVD
+1215 DKDKFDKIVD

-1265 TTKLQ
+1265 KTKLA

-1287 TVSSASVG
+1287 TVSGASVG

-1300 GGQNTLKVENSGK
+1300 GGQNTLKVESGGK

-1318 GSNEKDTITISGS
+1318 GSDGKDTITISGS
-1331 GLVDKITTNGGAD
+1331 SSQVDKITTNGGAD

-1358 ASSGNGTDTVTIS
+1358 ASSGADTVTIS

-1383 KVTIGNNTTLQNQL
+1383 KVTIANNTEIQNTL
-1397 DIGSYKNDLTIS
+1397 DIGSYKNELTIS
-1409 GSSAKVKE
+1409 GSSAKVKK

-1435 LQIKDGGNV
+1435 LQIKDGGKV
-1444 SVSGSGSITFDT
+1444 EVSGSGSVTLDT

-1461 THTLTVGQDTTLK
+1461 AHTITIGDQTTLK

-1517 LTSITT
+1517 LTNITT

-1530 TIDKNAT
+1530 TIDKDAT

-1557 SGVSTGLTV
+1557 SGSNLTV
-1566 SGGSGT
+1566 SGGNGT

-1590 ANSTNIH
+1590 ENATNIS
-1597 LNTSNNTITTINA
+1597 LKANDNTITTINA

-1635 DSISVGKGNTIS
+1635 DSISVGKGNTVN

-1687 TTLQAG
+1687 NELIAG
-1693 NNGTSN
+1693 KNTAN
-1699 QNINLANGSTI
+1699 QNINFDQGSVIT
-1710 STLEAKSGGAIT
+1710 TLKAASGGTLT

-1727 EVSTLDLTGNS
+1727 EVTSLDTTGNS

-1751 NFTTDQNGSDNITVA
+1751 NFTTDQQGNDNITVA
-1766 SGGKLDVTDAGKNLN
+1766 SGGKLGSGTELN

-1800 TTITMGSGSG
+1800 TTITMGDGSG
-1810 SVILQNGAKADKLTT
+1810 SVTLKDGAKADKLAT
-1825 INLGDGNNNLD
+1825 INLGNGDNTLD

-1866 TLNAGANK
+1866 TLNAGKNDTK
-1874 TDITLE
+1874 ITLE

-1889 ANNNASSTISVSG
+1889 VDNNTGSTNNISISG

-1907 KIAGNTQDDTIT
+1907 KIAGNTQTDNIT

-1924 TVDTIDTGANQTTT
+1924 TVGTLDTGANGTTT
-1938 INGGTITTV
+1938 INGGNIDQVKTTG
-1947 STTATGNVAVT
+1947 AGNVAIT
-1958 VDKNAHITTLN
+1958 VNNKAKITTLDA
-1969 TSNTAGA
+1969 SNTLGA

-1996 SGASTVNSLTA
+1996 SGASTVNSLT
-2007 TGSGA
+2007 
-2012 VTISGA
+2012 
-2018 STVNSLTTTGSG
+2018 TTGSG
-2030 DITLSGAGTTLKND
+2030 DITLSGTGTTLKND

-2060 AKVDGTINLNTAQDS
+2060 AKVDGTINLNAAKDS
-2075 DLQNSKTGDQVIV
+2075 ERQTSNSGDVVNI
-2088 SGANTVVNKIDTGSG
+2088 SGTNTVVNKIDTGSG
-2103 AKTITLENNATI
+2103 VKTITLDQATI
-2115 NTIDAGHKKNDILLS
+2115 NTIDAGYKKNDILLS
-2130 GSGTVKELIT
+2130 GSGTVKELLT
-2140 GDTTSNDTHKIKI
+2140 GDTAGSDKHVIKI
-2153 GGDTAGTT
+2153 GGDDKNKM
-2161 LSVEKFTAGTGK
+2161 LSVEKFTAGTGT

-2241 KASNLAMNASGSIS
+2241 KASNLTMNASGSIS

-2264 SVSGTNTGVDAKAKI
+2264 SVSGANTDTNKAKI
-2279 DTLKAGAGTTT
+2279 TTLDAGTGTTT
-2290 INLDNQ
+2290 INFTDN

-2303 ANDAADSTIT
+2303 ANEQADSTIT

-2319 IENISGSDTKDTIN
+2319 IENISGSDTKDI
-2333 IKDAGSSITN
+2333 IKISGTGSTITN
-2343 LNAGAGET
+2343 LNAGASGT
-2351 DVVFSGGATVTN
+2351 DITFSGNATVTN
-2363 LNVSQSGSDIKLKNT
+2363 LNVSKSGSEINITNTDT
-2378 TTNEATI
+2378 TTGATI
-2385 NKLNTTGTG
+2385 TKLSTANGTG
-2394 THKIDVDNKVKIA
+2394 THTITVGDKVTIA
-2407 GFEAGNGDDSITVK
+2407 GFEAGNGDDTLIVS
-2421 SGGTISATSLD
+2421 SGGAIGDTNSTELNLGSGSNTLTVQSGGDISKLGTIKMGDGTNNITIASGATVTGL
-2432 FKSGTNTLDLKSG
+2432 KAITLGNGTNTLDIGVSGDTSNGITVTGGSGTDTIKVSGTNGKIKTLVAG
-2445 ANITSL
+2445 ANE
-2451 TNLKMGDGGNA
+2451 TN
-2462 NLTIEDGVTLGN
+2462 
-2474 SLAIELGSAGTGAT
+2474 
-2488 DKNTFTL
+2488 
-2495 KASGDKITLSGSSS
+2495 ITL
-2509 LDEITVA
+2509 D
-2516 GNNAKLGTLNAGTG
+2516 NN
-2530 TTQITLNDNASIDTI
+2530 
-2545 NAKDTEGGTINISG
+2545 
-2559 SGSITTIVGKS
+2559 GSITTINANDASGSTISVSGSGTINEIVGKNK
-2570 GADTITLGQ
+2570 ADNITLSQG
-2579 NITVKTYTGGTGDD
+2579 ITLTKYTGGTGDD

-2628 TTSGDNH
+2628 TTSGDSH
-2635 TITVSNA
+2635 IITVSNA
-2642 TIKNYTAG
+2642 TIKAYTAG
-2650 TQNDTLIVSS
+2650 QKDDTLIVSS

-2667 NTTLNFSGG
+2667 NTTLDFSGG

-2688 SKLGTITMGDNGNAN
+2688 SKLSTITMGDNGNAN
-2703 ITIENGAKLSSTDQ
+2703 ITIEKGAMLGTT
-2717 TINLGTAAANG
+2717 TINLGTAATSGQDN
-2728 KNTFTLKASGDHL
+2728 KNTFKLYASGDNL
-2741 NLSGSSSMDEIT
+2741 SLSGSSSTDEIT
-2753 ISGNGINLNKLS
+2753 VSGNGINLNKLS
-2765 AGSGTTTINLESNG
+2765 AGSGTTTINLESKG
-2779 GIKTLDMGNDAN
+2779 GIKTLNVGDQAN
-2791 TITINGSGGVST
+2791 TISINGEGGVST
-2803 ITATG
+2803 ITASG
-2808 SSTHTITIGDKATIS
+2808 SVAHTLTVGDKATIS
-2823 TYTGGSGDD
+2823 SYTGGSGDD

-2851 GTGLKIETG
+2851 GTDLKIETG
-2860 SGSDTITIEKGA
+2860 SGDDTITIEKGA
-2872 KFGSGV
+2872 KFGSNV
-2878 TIDFGASGSGT
+2878 TIDFTANGSGT
-2889 LKLKGADFD
+2889 LKLKGNDFD
-2898 LTKMTGTTG
+2898 LTKMDPTQGTTK
-2907 TANALNVTNVTNID
+2907 NALTVKNVTKID
-2921 LTEATGNINFGGNSG
+2921 LTDATGNINLGDNQLTGQ
-2936 ATTSKTGNNQVE
+2936 TTTGSTKKDVE
-2948 ITGVTKTNSTITL
+2948 ITGVTQGNTLTL
-2961 SDKAKETVKLE
+2961 SNGAHEKVILDQS
-2972 NDAKGITILSVTS
+2972 AKGISILQVGS
-2985 GDKIDFSKVSTEL
+2985 GDKIDFHNVANDL
-2998 STAISTTNFS
+2998 STAIN
-3008 SVSSTGS
+3008 TGS
-3015 ISSSGA
+3015 FTSANTTGSSISASGT
-3021 YVWNDKMQD
+3021 YVWHEGMNDFS
-3030 NEFGSTEQ
+3030 NAEQ
-3038 VKAKIKEAAKNLND
+3038 VKAKIKDAASNLTSG
-3052 NQKALV
+3052 QKALV
-3058 AVKNNNE
+3058 AINNSGGNTNDN
-3065 SKSAIYLV
+3065 KSAIYLV
-3073 SGSGTNG
+3073 EGG
-3080 NSDNITLD
+3080 NNKEITLD

-3099 GDKLAANGVIE
+3099 QDKLAASGVIE

>member
-165 EAKKVTVKP
+165 DAKKVTVKP
-174 GADEPTQGSDEHA
+174 GADEPTIGSDEHA

-383 GAGFNSIKLYD
+383 GAGFNSLKLYD

-583 NDIINISGQVNRLDT
+583 NDIINISGQANRLDT

-664 LKLSDGEVDLSKTS
+664 LKLSNGEVDLSKTS

-721 TLNIQADKADLNLQ
+721 TLNIQADKADLSLNN
-735 GLKIASGSKN
+735 LKIASGSKN

-754 ESQISLNDQNL
+754 ESQISLNDKNL
-765 GNDGIDDVAVFASKV
+765 GNDGIDDVEVFASKV
-780 NVAGTA
+780 NVTGSA

-797 FASLDTNNGNDII
+797 FASLDANNGNDII
-810 NIEKGASLAN
+810 NIEKGASLAS

-870 KNGAKIDLIDG
+870 KNGAKIELIDG
-881 NAGSDTLAFDKNA
+881 NAGSDTLAFDRS
-894 SGSTSQTPTDISKAT
+894 SGGTSQTPTDISKTT

-918 FGLLS
+918 EGVLS

-931 FILGGDKDKEV
+931 FILGGDKNKEV
-942 DGQKLSGNAKL
+942 DGQKLLGNAKL

-1028 KLNGSTGTNSAAS
+1028 KLTGSTGTGTNSVAS

-1074 LDSTLSAYSVSS
+1074 LDSTLSTYSVSS
-1086 NANALLAI
+1086 GANALLAI

-1109 TQSSLNSNMLKLLAI
+1109 TASKLNSNMLKLLAI

-1143 NGSVTITINKGDTKV
+1143 NGSVTITINKGDAKV
-1158 QSAGDADT
+1158 ESAGNADT

-1178 QGTPNNKTEIIGSKD
+1178 KGTPNNQTQIIGSKD

-1200 QITSGSSTGGTTQKL
+1200 QITSGSGTAGTKL
-1215 DKSNFEKIVD
+1215 DKDKFDKIVD
-1225 TSKVKDVENL
+1225 TNKVKDVENL

-1265 TTKLQ
+1265 KTKLQ

-1358 ASSGNGTDTVTIS
+1358 ASSGSDTVTIS

-1383 KVTIGNNTTLQNQL
+1383 KVKIGDQTTLNNTL
-1397 DIGSYKNDLTIS
+1397 DIGSYKNELTIS
-1409 GSSAKVKE
+1409 GSSANVKN

-1428 AGSEVEK
+1428 ANSQIEK

-1461 THTLTVGQDTTLK
+1461 THTITIGDQTTLK

-1487 ANGGKLSGDKLEL
+1487 ANGGKLSGDKIGL
-1500 TNGNNTLNVA
+1500 TNGNNTLNIA
-1510 SGGNVEN
+1510 SGGNVTN
-1517 LTSITT
+1517 LTTITT

-1537 ASKLATINLGN
+1537 ASNLANINLGN

-1557 SGVSTGLTV
+1557 SGATNGITV

-1572 DNINLSG
+1572 DNINLSEA
-1579 TNGKITTLNAG
+1579 NGKITTLNAG
-1590 ANSTNIH
+1590 TNSTNIS
-1597 LNTSNNTITTINA
+1597 LNTSDNTITTINA

-1687 TTLQAG
+1687 NELVAG
-1693 NNGTSN
+1693 NNSTN
-1699 QNINLANGSTI
+1699 QNINFDQGSVIT
-1710 STLEAKSGGAIT
+1710 TLKAASGGTLT

-1727 EVSTLDLTGNS
+1727 EVTTLNLSGAT

-1766 SGGKLDVTDAGKNLN
+1766 SGGKLDVTDTSKNLN

-1800 TTITMGSGSG
+1800 TTITMGDGSG
-1810 SVILQNGAKADKLTT
+1810 SVTLKDGAKADKLAT
-1825 INLGDGNNNLD
+1825 INLGNGDNTLD

-1866 TLNAGANK
+1866 TLNAGQNATNIELK
-1874 TDITLE
+1874 D
-1880 NGGSISTIN
+1880 GGSISTIN
-1889 ANNNASSTISVSG
+1889 ANNTASSTISVSG

-1907 KIAGNTQDDTIT
+1907 KIAGNTQADTIT

-1996 SGASTVNSLTA
+1996 SGSSTVNSLTA

-2018 STVNSLTTTGSG
+2018 STVNSLTATGSG

-2060 AKVDGTINLNTAQDS
+2060 AKVDGTINLNTAADS
-2075 DLQNSKTGDQVIV
+2075 ERNGTNSGDVVNI
-2088 SGANTVVNKIDTGSG
+2088 SGTSTVVNKIDTGSG
-2103 AKTITLENNATI
+2103 AKTITIENNATI
-2115 NTIDAGHKKNDILLS
+2115 NTIDAGYKKNDILLS

-2140 GDTTSNDTHKIKI
+2140 GDTAPSDTHKIKI
-2153 GGDTAGTT
+2153 GGDTAGTM

-2226 LKDNLMVDFSNAKDD
+2226 LKENLMVDFSNANDSKN
-2241 KASNLAMNASGSIS
+2241 STLTMNASGSIS

-2279 DTLKAGAGTTT
+2279 DTLKAGTGETT
-2290 INLDNQ
+2290 INLTAN

-2303 ANDAADSTIT
+2303 ANDVADSTIT
-2313 VSGTGT
+2313 VSGAGT
-2319 IENISGSDTKDTIN
+2319 IENISGSDTKDTIKIN
-2333 IKDAGSSITN
+2333 DASSSITT

-2385 NKLNTTGTG
+2385 TKLSTNGTG

-2407 GFEAGNGDDSITVK
+2407 GFEAGSGDDSITVK

-2445 ANITSL
+2445 ANISSL

-2462 NLTIEDGVTLGN
+2462 NLTIENGVTFGTSTLNISLGTASN
-2474 SLAIELGSAGTGAT
+2474 EQGA
-2488 DKNTFTL
+2488 KNTFTL
-2495 KASGDKITLSGSSS
+2495 KASGDNITLSGSSS

-2530 TTQITLNDNASIDTI
+2530 TTNIKLDNNASIATI
-2545 NAKDTEGGTINISG
+2545 NAENTNGSTINISG

-2570 GADTITLGQ
+2570 GADTINLSQ
-2579 NITVKTYTGGTGDD
+2579 NITVTTYTGGTGDD

-2608 AGNTTISGDAT
+2608 TGTTTISGDT
-2619 SKGTVETLK
+2619 TNKGTISTLK
-2628 TTSGDNH
+2628 TTSGDSH

-2642 TIKNYTAG
+2642 TINKYEAG
-2650 TQNDTLIVSS
+2650 TQNDTLIVSN

-2667 NTTLNFSGG
+2667 TNNTLNFSGG

-2703 ITIENGAKLSSTDQ
+2703 ITIENGAKLGTTTDT

-2741 NLSGSSSMDEIT
+2741 NLSGSSSTDEIT
-2753 ISGNGINLNKLS
+2753 ISGNGINLKQLS

-2779 GIKTLDMGNDAN
+2779 GIKTLELGDQAN
-2791 TITINGSGGVST
+2791 TISINGEGGVST
-2803 ITATG
+2803 ITASG
-2808 SSTHTITIGDKATIS
+2808 SVAHTLTVGDKATIS
-2823 TYTGGSGDD
+2823 SYTGGSGDD

-2843 TTAAGATG
+2843 TTAAGATA
-2851 GTGLKIETG
+2851 GTTLQLNTG

-2872 KFGSGV
+2872 KFGSNV
-2878 TIDFGASGSGT
+2878 TIDFGASGTGT
-2889 LKLKGADFD
+2889 LKLKGAGGFD
-2898 LTKMTGTTG
+2898 LTQMDGTQGTTK
-2907 TANALNVTNVTNID
+2907 NALTVKNVTKID
-2921 LTEATGNINFGGNSG
+2921 LTDATGNINFGGNSG
-2936 ATTSKTGNNQVE
+2936 ATITKTNNGEVE
-2948 ITGVTKTNSTITL
+2948 ITGVKSKDSTITL
-2961 SDKAKETVKLE
+2961 SDKAHEKVTLE
-2972 NDAKGITILSVTS
+2972 SGAKGITILSVTS
-2985 GDKIDFSKVSTEL
+2985 GDKIDFSKVATEL

-3021 YVWNDKMQD
+3021 YVWNDGISGFDKI
-3030 NEFGSTEQ
+3030 EQ
-3038 VKAKIKEAAKNLND
+3038 VKTQIKDVANNLSG
-3052 NQKALV
+3052 KALV
-3058 AVKNNNE
+3058 AVKNTEQN
-3065 SKSAIYLV
+3065 KSAIYLV

-3080 NSDNITLD
+3080 NGENITLD

>member
-218 VKGSSSNNTF
+218 IKGSSSNNTF

-444 SAKLEI
+444 TAKLEI

-583 NDIINISGQVNRLDT
+583 NDIINISGQANRLDT

-630 IRDLKAGDGDDTIN
+630 IRDLKAGDGDDIIS

-664 LKLSDGEVDLSKTS
+664 LKLSNGEVDLSKTS

-721 TLNIQADKADLNLQ
+721 TLNIQADKADLNLNN
-735 GLKIASGSKN
+735 LKIASGSKN

-754 ESQISLNDQNL
+754 ESQISLNDKNL
-765 GNDGIDDVAVFASKV
+765 GNDGIDDVEVFASKV
-780 NVAGTA
+780 NVTGTA

-810 NIEKGASLAN
+810 NIEKGASLAS

-849 VEKDAE
+849 IDNGAE

-870 KNGAKIDLIDG
+870 KNGAKIELIDG
-881 NAGSDTLAFDKNA
+881 NAGSDTLAFDRS
-894 SGSTSQTPTDISKAT
+894 SGGTSQTPTDISKTT

-918 FGLLS
+918 EGVLS

-931 FILGGDKDKEV
+931 FILGGDKNKEV

-1014 NIKGGDKIDFENIQ
+1014 NIKGGDKIDFTNIQ
-1028 KLNGSTGTNSAAS
+1028 SLNGSTGTNSAAH

-1048 STNKTISSSK
+1048 TKNTTISGSK
-1058 LYTINLVNGSV
+1058 LYTINLVNGSL

-1074 LDSTLSAYSVSS
+1074 LDSTLSTYSVSS

-1109 TQSSLNSNMLKLLAI
+1109 TKSPLNSNMLKLLAI

-1143 NGSVTITINKGDTKV
+1143 NGSVTITINKEDKIV
-1158 QSAGDADT
+1158 QSAGNADT

-1200 QITSGSSTGGTTQKL
+1200 QITSGSGTAGTKL
-1215 DKSNFEKIVD
+1215 DKDKFDKIVD
-1225 TSKVKDVENL
+1225 TNKVKDVENL

-1265 TTKLQ
+1265 KTTLK

-1287 TVSSASVG
+1287 TVSGASVG

-1318 GSNEKDTITISGS
+1318 GSDNKDTITISGS
-1331 GLVDKITTNGGAD
+1331 GSVDKITTNGGAD

-1358 ASSGNGTDTVTIS
+1358 ASSGAETVTVS

-1383 KVTIGNNTTLQNQL
+1383 KVKIGDQTTLNNTL
-1397 DIGSYKNDLTIS
+1397 DIGSYKAELTIS
-1409 GSSAKVKE
+1409 GGSANVKN
-1417 LLADD
+1417 LLAD
-1422 NKIKLE
+1422 NNQIKLE
-1428 AGSEVEK
+1428 ANSQIEK

-1461 THTLTVGQDTTLK
+1461 THTITIGDQTTLK

-1500 TNGNNTLNVA
+1500 TNGNNTLNIA

-1517 LTSITT
+1517 LTNITT

-1579 TNGKITTLNAG
+1579 ANGKIATLNAG
-1590 ANSTNIH
+1590 ENATNIS
-1597 LNTSNNTITTINA
+1597 LKANDNTITTINA

-1623 GTITTIEGKSGL
+1623 GTITTIEGKSGA
-1635 DSISVGKGNTIS
+1635 DSISIGKGNTIS

-1687 TTLQAG
+1687 GTLQAG

-1727 EVSTLDLTGNS
+1727 EVTTLNLSGAT

-1766 SGGKLDVTDAGKNLN
+1766 SGGKLGSGTELN

-1800 TTITMGSGSG
+1800 TTITMGDGSG
-1810 SVILQNGAKADKLTT
+1810 SVTLKDGAKADKLAT
-1825 INLGDGNNNLD
+1825 INLGNGDNTLD

-1841 AANGIT
+1841 ATQGIT
-1847 VSGGSGTDTIKV
+1847 VSGGSGTDTIKI

-1880 NGGSISTIN
+1880 NGGSISTIK
-1889 ANNNASSTISVSG
+1889 ANNTASSTIEVSG
-1902 SGHIT
+1902 SGYID
-1907 KIAGNTQDDTIT
+1907 KIAGNTQDDIIT

-1924 TVDTIDTGANQTTT
+1924 TVGTIDAGVNKTTT
-1938 INGGTITTV
+1938 INGGNITTLN
-1947 STTATGNVAVT
+1947 TQATANVAVT
-1958 VDKNAHITTLN
+1958 VDKSAHITTLN
-1969 TSNTAGA
+1969 ASNTIGA

-1989 AAGAVTI
+1989 VAGAVTI
-1996 SGASTVNSLTA
+1996 SGASTVNSLT
-2007 TGSGA
+2007 
-2012 VTISGA
+2012 
-2018 STVNSLTTTGSG
+2018 TVGSG

-2060 AKVDGTINLNTAQDS
+2060 AKVDGTINLKAAGDNTRGAS
-2075 DLQNSKTGDQVIV
+2075 TSGDMVNI
-2088 SGANTVVNKIDTGSG
+2088 SGANTVVNKIDTDSG
-2103 AKTITLENNATI
+2103 VKTITLDQATI

-2130 GSGTVKELIT
+2130 GSGTVKELLT
-2140 GDTTSNDTHKIKI
+2140 GDTASNDTHKIKI

-2161 LSVEKFTAGTGK
+2161 LSVENFKAGTGK

-2226 LKDNLMVDFSNAKDD
+2226 LKDNLMVDFSNANDSKN
-2241 KASNLAMNASGSIS
+2241 STLTMNASGSIS

-2264 SVSGTNTGVDAKAKI
+2264 SVSGANTGADPKAKI
-2279 DTLKAGAGTTT
+2279 DTLKAGTGETT
-2290 INLDNQ
+2290 INFTDN

-2303 ANDAADSTIT
+2303 ANDASGSTIT

-2319 IENISGSDTKDTIN
+2319 IENISGSDTKDI
-2333 IKDAGSSITN
+2333 IKISGTGSTITN
-2343 LNAGAGET
+2343 LNAGASGT
-2351 DVVFSGGATVTN
+2351 DITFSGNATVAN
-2363 LNVSQSGSDIKLKNT
+2363 LNVSKSGSEINITNTDT
-2378 TTNEATI
+2378 TTGATI
-2385 NKLNTTGTG
+2385 TKLNTTGEGKHTI
-2394 THKIDVDNKVKIA
+2394 TVDNKVTIA

-2421 SGGTISATSLD
+2421 SGGTISASSLN
-2432 FKSGTNTLDLKSG
+2432 FSGGTNTLDLQSG
-2445 ANITSL
+2445 ASIV
-2451 TNLKMGDGGNA
+2451 NLETIQMGDGTNTINIKDGATASKLKAINLGNGTNTLDIGVSGDTSNGITVTGGSGTDTIKVSGTNGKIKTLVAGANETKINLDNNGSIETINA
-2462 NLTIEDGVTLGN
+2462 ND
-2474 SLAIELGSAGTGAT
+2474 
-2488 DKNTFTL
+2488 
-2495 KASGDKITLSGSSS
+2495 ASGSTISVSGSGTINEIVGKNKADNITLSQG
-2509 LDEITVA
+2509 ITV
-2516 GNNAKLGTLNAGTG
+2516 
-2530 TTQITLNDNASIDTI
+2530 I
-2545 NAKDTEGGTINISG
+2545 
-2559 SGSITTIVGKS
+2559 
-2570 GADTITLGQ
+2570 
-2579 NITVKTYTGGTGDD
+2579 TYTGGTGDD

-2608 AGNTTISGDAT
+2608 TGNTTISGDTANQ
-2619 SKGTVETLK
+2619 GTVSELK

-2642 TIKNYTAG
+2642 TIKKYTAG
-2650 TQNDTLIVSS
+2650 QKDDTLIVS
-2660 GGVIGDN
+2660 GGGKIGDDSN
-2667 NTTLNFSGG
+2667 KELNFSGG

-2688 SKLGTITMGDNGNAN
+2688 SKLSTIKMGDNGNAN
-2703 ITIENGAKLSSTDQ
+2703 ITIEKGAMLGTT
-2717 TINLGTAAANG
+2717 TINLGTAGTGGTND
-2728 KNTFTLKASGDHL
+2728 KNTFTLYASGDNL
-2741 NLSGSSSMDEIT
+2741 SLSGSSSTDEIT

-2765 AGSGTTTINLESNG
+2765 AGSGDTTINLQSNG
-2779 GIKTLDMGNDAN
+2779 GIKTLELGDQAN
-2791 TITINGSGGVST
+2791 TISINGSGGVST
-2803 ITATG
+2803 ITASG
-2808 SSTHTITIGDKATIS
+2808 SVAHTLTVGNQATISSYSGGSGADTITIGSGANINVTSNTPGASLNI
-2823 TYTGGSGDD
+2823 TTGSGD
-2832 TITLQ
+2832 
-2837 SGASIG
+2837 
-2843 TTAAGATG
+2843 
-2851 GTGLKIETG
+2851 
-2860 SGSDTITIEKGA
+2860 DTITIEKGA
-2872 KFGSGV
+2872 KFGSNV

-2889 LKLKGADFD
+2889 LKLKGNDFD
-2898 LTKMTGTTG
+2898 LTKMDPTQGTTK
-2907 TANALNVTNVTNID
+2907 NALTVKNVTKID
-2921 LTEATGNINFGGNSG
+2921 LTEATGNINLGDNQLTGQT
-2936 ATTSKTGNNQVE
+2936 TTSSTKKDVE
-2948 ITGVTKTNSTITL
+2948 ITGVTQGNTLTL
-2961 SDKAKETVKLE
+2961 SNGAHEKVILDQS
-2972 NDAKGITILSVTS
+2972 AKGISILQVGS
-2985 GDKIDFSKVSTEL
+2985 GDKIDFHNVANDL
-2998 STAISTTNFS
+2998 STAISTGSFS
-3008 SVSSTGS
+3008 SANTTAGST
-3015 ISSSGA
+3015 ISASGT
-3021 YVWNDKMQD
+3021 YVWHEGMNDFS
-3030 NEFGSTEQ
+3030 NAEQ
-3038 VKAKIKEAAKNLND
+3038 VKAKIKDAASNLTSG
-3052 NQKALV
+3052 QKALV
-3058 AVKNNNE
+3058 AINNGDTSNQ
-3065 SKSAIYLV
+3065 KSAIYLV
-3073 SGSGTNG
+3073 SGSGSGTG
-3080 NSDNITLD
+3080 NNDITLD
-3088 LLGIVGHKIDN
+3088 LLGIVGNKIDN
-3099 GDKLAANGVIE
+3099 NDKLASGGVIE

>member
-174 GADEPTQGSDEHA
+174 GADEPTIGSDEHA

-363 GDDIISISQ
+363 GDDIINISQ

-383 GAGFNSIKLYD
+383 GAGFNSLKLYD

-549 KITIAGKVGTLT
+549 KITIAGKVGALT
-561 TKSGDDNISVSGE
+561 TKSSDDNISVSGE

-664 LKLSDGEVDLSKTS
+664 LKLSNGEVDLSKTS
-678 LNNISAISGEAKLSA
+678 LNNISAISGEAKLQA

-754 ESQISLNDQNL
+754 ESQISLNDKNL
-765 GNDGIDDVAVFASKV
+765 GNDGIDDVEVFASKV

-797 FASLDTNNGNDII
+797 FASLDANNGNDII
-810 NIEKGASLAN
+810 NIEKGASLAS

-881 NAGSDTLAFDKNA
+881 NAGSDTLAFDKS
-894 SGSTSQTPTDISKAT
+894 SGGTSQATDISKTT

-918 FGLLS
+918 EGVLS

-978 VEIQDVSEGKITLSD
+978 VEVQDVSEGKITLSD

-1028 KLNGSTGTNSAAS
+1028 KLTGSTGTGTNSAAS

-1048 STNKTISSSK
+1048 ATSKTLSSSK
-1058 LYTINLVNGSV
+1058 LYTLNLVNGSV

-1074 LDSTLSAYSVSS
+1074 LDSTLSTYSVSS

-1109 TQSSLNSNMLKLLAI
+1109 TTSKLNSNMLKLLAI

-1200 QITSGSSTGGTTQKL
+1200 QITSGSSTGGTSNKL
-1215 DKSNFEKIVD
+1215 DQTNFNKIVD

-1235 TLSTGNVEVDLTL
+1235 TLSTGNVEVDLELT
-1248 ENTNGNFQNEV
+1248 NTNGNFQNEV

-1358 ASSGNGTDTVTIS
+1358 ASSGADTVTIS

-1383 KVTIGNNTTLQNQL
+1383 KVKIGDQTTLNNTL
-1397 DIGSYKNDLTIS
+1397 DIGSYKNELTIS
-1409 GSSAKVKE
+1409 GGSAKVKE

-1435 LQIKDGGNV
+1435 LQIKDGGKV
-1444 SVSGSGSITFDT
+1444 EVSGSGSVTLDT

-1461 THTLTVGQDTTLK
+1461 AHTITIGDQTTLK
-1474 TFTAGS
+1474 TFKAGS

-1510 SGGNVEN
+1510 SGGNVDA
-1517 LTSITT
+1517 LTTITT

-1566 SGGSGT
+1566 SGGNGT

-1590 ANSTNIH
+1590 ENATNIS
-1597 LNTSNNTITTINA
+1597 LKANDNTITTINA

-1751 NFTTDQNGSDNITVA
+1751 NFTTNANGNDNITVA

-1781 FSGGNDKLEVQSG
+1781 FSGGTSKLEVQSG

-1800 TTITMGSGSG
+1800 TTITMGDGSG
-1810 SVILQNGAKADKLTT
+1810 SVTLKDGAKADKLAT
-1825 INLGDGNNNLD
+1825 INLGDGNNTLD

-1841 AANGIT
+1841 ATNGIT

-1859 SGAGKIT
+1859 SGAGKIK
-1866 TLNAGANK
+1866 TLDAGANQ

-1907 KIAGNTQDDTIT
+1907 KIAGNTQNDTIT

-1924 TVDTIDTGANQTTT
+1924 TVDNIDTGANNSAT

-1947 STTATGNVAVT
+1947 STQATGNVSVK
-1958 VDKNAHITTLN
+1958 VDQSAHITTLN
-1969 TSNTAGA
+1969 ASNTAGA

-1989 AAGAVTI
+1989 AA
-1996 SGASTVNSLTA
+1996 
-2007 TGSGA
+2007 GA

-2060 AKVDGTINLNTAQDS
+2060 AKVDGTINLNAAQDS
-2075 DLQNSKTGDQVIV
+2075 DRQNNTKTGDQVIV
-2088 SGANTVVNKIDTGSG
+2088 SGANTVVNKIITDSG
-2103 AKTITLENNATI
+2103 VKTITLENNATI
-2115 NTIDAGHKKNDILLS
+2115 NTIDAGYKKNDILLS

-2140 GDTTSNDTHKIKI
+2140 GDTASSDTHKIQI
-2153 GGDTAGTT
+2153 GGDNANKT
-2161 LSVEKFTAGTGK
+2161 LSVENFTAGTGT

-2196 TFSVSGDIS
+2196 KFSVSGDIS
-2205 GANKILTGSG
+2205 KTDKILTGSG

-2220 LSDGAK
+2220 LDNGAK
-2226 LKDNLMVDFSNAKDD
+2226 LKDNLMVDFSNAGDTKT
-2241 KASNLAMNASGSIS
+2241 STLAMNASGSIS
-2255 VTASKNTTI
+2255 VTASKDTTI
-2264 SVSGTNTGVDAKAKI
+2264 SVSGANTDNSKAKI
-2279 DTLKAGAGTTT
+2279 NTLDAGTGTTT

-2303 ANDAADSTIT
+2303 ASEQADSTIT
-2313 VSGTGT
+2313 VSGNGT

-2333 IKDAGSSITN
+2333 INDANSQITN
-2343 LNAGAGET
+2343 LNAGASGT
-2351 DVVFSGGATVTN
+2351 DITFSGSATVAN
-2363 LNVSQSGSDIKLKNT
+2363 LNVSQSGSDINIRNT
-2378 TTNEATI
+2378 TTNDATI
-2385 NKLNTTGTG
+2385 SKLITTGGTG
-2394 THKIDVDNKVKIA
+2394 KHTITVDNKVKIA

-2421 SGGTISATSLD
+2421 SGGTISASTLD
-2432 FKSGTNTLDLKSG
+2432 FKNGTNTLDLKSG
-2445 ANITSL
+2445 ASIVNLTS
-2451 TNLKMGDGGNA
+2451 LKMGDGGNA
-2462 NLTIEDGVTLGN
+2462 NLTIEDGVTLGTN
-2474 SLAIELGSAGTGAT
+2474 NLAIELGSAGTGAT

-2530 TTQITLNDNASIDTI
+2530 TTQITLNDNATITTI

-2570 GADTITLGQ
+2570 GADTINLSQ
-2579 NITVKTYTGGTGDD
+2579 HITVTTYTGGTGDD

-2608 AGNTTISGDAT
+2608 AGNTTISGDTT
-2619 SKGTVETLK
+2619 SKGTVGTLK
-2628 TTSGDNH
+2628 TTSGDSH

-2642 TIKNYTAG
+2642 TINKYEAG
-2650 TQNDTLIVSS
+2650 TKNDTLIVSN
-2660 GGVIGDN
+2660 GGVIGDTTN
-2667 NTTLNFSGG
+2667 NTLNFSGG

-2703 ITIENGAKLSSTDQ
+2703 ITIENGAKLSNTDQ

-2765 AGSGTTTINLESNG
+2765 AGSGDTTINLQSNG
-2779 GIKTLDMGNDAN
+2779 GIKTLELGNDAN
-2791 TITINGSGGVST
+2791 TISINGSGGVST
-2803 ITATG
+2803 ITAG
-2808 SSTHTITIGDKATIS
+2808 GNSTHTITIGDQATIS
-2823 TYTGGSGDD
+2823 SYTGGSGDD

-2843 TTAAGATG
+2843 TTATSATTG
-2851 GTGLKIETG
+2851 GTLKIETG

-2889 LKLKGADFD
+2889 LKLKGNDFD
-2898 LTKMTGTTG
+2898 LTKMDPATG
-2907 TANALNVTNVTNID
+2907 ANKNALTVKNVTNID

-2972 NDAKGITILSVTS
+2972 SDAKGITILSVTS
-2985 GDKIDFSKVSTEL
+2985 GDKIDFSKVATEL

-3058 AVKNNNE
+3058 AVKNNDE

-3099 GDKLAANGVIE
+3099 QDKLGTGGVIE

>member
-174 GADEPTQGSDEHA
+174 GADEPTIGSDEHA

-193 VNLNDEKTNLNIEGS
+193 VNLNDEKTDLNIEGS

-218 VKGSSSNNTF
+218 IKGSSSNNTF

-383 GAGFNSIKLYD
+383 GAGFNSLKLYD

-425 FILGVERLDNFAE
+425 FILGVERLDGFAE

-444 SAKLEI
+444 TAKLEI

-464 AQDSTGHELKILDVK
+464 AEDSTGHELKILDVK

-513 IESGKVSLLDSLSG
+513 IESGKVSLLDSLKG

-533 SKAASIAILN
+533 SQAASVAILN

-549 KITIAGKVGTLT
+549 TIKIAGKVGTLT

-583 NDIINISGQVNRLDT
+583 NDIINISGQANRLDT

-603 NISLSGALKE
+603 TISVSGQVSKE

-630 IRDLKAGDGDDTIN
+630 IRDLKAGDGDDIIN

-664 LKLSDGEVDLSKTS
+664 LKLLNGEVNLSKTS
-678 LNNISAISGEAKLSA
+678 LNNISAISGEAKLQA

-721 TLNIQADKADLNLQ
+721 TLNIQADKADLNLNN
-735 GLKIASGSKN
+735 LKIASGSKN

-754 ESQISLNDQNL
+754 ESQISLNDKNL
-765 GNDGIDDVAVFASKV
+765 GNDGIDDVEVFASKV

-797 FASLDTNNGNDII
+797 FASLDANNGNDII
-810 NIEKGASLAN
+810 NIEKGASLAS

-849 VEKDAE
+849 IDNGAE

-870 KNGAKIDLIDG
+870 KNGAQVELIDG
-881 NAGSDTLAFDKNA
+881 SAGSDTLAFDQS
-894 SGSTSQTPTDISKAT
+894 SGGTSQTPTDISKTT

-918 FGLLS
+918 EGVLS

-931 FILGGDKDKEV
+931 FILGGDKNKEV

-978 VEIQDVSEGKITLSD
+978 IEVQDVSEGKITLSD

-1014 NIKGGDKIDFENIQ
+1014 NIKGGDKIDFTNIQ
-1028 KLNGSTGTNSAAS
+1028 KLTGSTGTGTNSAAS
-1041 SPEALDN
+1041 SPIALDN
-1048 STNKTISSSK
+1048 ATNKTISSSK
-1058 LYTINLVNGSV
+1058 LYTINLVDGSV

-1104 VNGPS
+1104 VNGPGTTDKLKAS
-1109 TQSSLNSNMLKLLAI
+1109 MLKLLAI

-1131 GTTKVIGNTIEI
+1131 GTTTVKGNTIEL

-1158 QSAGDADT
+1158 QSAGNADT

-1171 VDLSQAD
+1171 VDISQAD
-1178 QGTPNNKTEIIGSKD
+1178 QGTPNKNTEIIGSKD

-1200 QITSGSSTGGTTQKL
+1200 QITSGGGGGAGGATKL
-1215 DKSNFEKIVD
+1215 DKTAFDKIVD

-1235 TLSTGNVEVDLTL
+1235 TLSTGNVEVDLELT
-1248 ENTNGNFQNEV
+1248 NTNGNFQNEV

-1331 GLVDKITTNGGAD
+1331 SSQVEKITTNGGAD

-1358 ASSGNGTDTVTIS
+1358 ASSGSDTVTIS

-1383 KVTIGNNTTLQNQL
+1383 KVKIGDQTTLDKQL

-1409 GSSAKVKE
+1409 GAGANVKN

-1428 AGSEVEK
+1428 ANSQIEK

-1461 THTLTVGQDTTLK
+1461 THTITIGQDTTLK

-1579 TNGKITTLNAG
+1579 ANGKIATLNAG
-1590 ANSTNIH
+1590 ENATNIS
-1597 LNTSNNTITTINA
+1597 LKASDNTITTINA

-1635 DSISVGKGNTIS
+1635 DSISVGKGNTVN

-1687 TTLQAG
+1687 NELIAGKNTANQTINFDQGSVITTLKA
-1693 NNGTSN
+1693 
-1699 QNINLANGSTI
+1699 A
-1710 STLEAKSGGAIT
+1710 SGGTLT

-1727 EVSTLDLTGNS
+1727 EVSTLDLSGAT

-1751 NFTTDQNGSDNITVA
+1751 NFTTDQQGNDNITVA
-1766 SGGKLDVTDAGKNLN
+1766 SGGKLDVTDTSKNLN

-1800 TTITMGSGSG
+1800 TTITMGDGSG
-1810 SVILQNGAKADKLTT
+1810 SVTLKDGAKADKLAT
-1825 INLGDGNNNLD
+1825 INLGNGDNTLD

-1866 TLNAGANK
+1866 TLNAGQNN
-1874 TDITLE
+1874 TNITLE

-1889 ANNNASSTISVSG
+1889 ANNNASSTIEVSG

-1907 KIAGNTQDDTIT
+1907 KIAGNTQADTIT

-1996 SGASTVNSLTA
+1996 SGASTVNSLT
-2007 TGSGA
+2007 
-2012 VTISGA
+2012 
-2018 STVNSLTTTGSG
+2018 TTGSG
-2030 DITLSGAGTTLKND
+2030 DITLSGTGTTLKND

-2060 AKVDGTINLNTAQDS
+2060 AKVDGTINLNAAKDDS
-2075 DLQNSKTGDQVIV
+2075 RNGTTNSGDVVNI
-2088 SGANTVVNKIDTGSG
+2088 SGASTVVNKIITDSG
-2103 AKTITLENNATI
+2103 VKTITLENNATI
-2115 NTIDAGHKKNDILLS
+2115 NTIDAGYKKNDILLS
-2130 GSGTVKELIT
+2130 GSGTVKELLT
-2140 GDTTSNDTHKIKI
+2140 GDTAPGGTDKHVIQI
-2153 GGDTAGTT
+2153 GGNDASKKVEVTT
-2161 LSVEKFTAGTGK
+2161 FTAGTGT

-2226 LKDNLMVDFSNAKDD
+2226 LKDNLMVDFSNAGDT
-2241 KASNLAMNASGSIS
+2241 KASTLAMNASGSIS

-2264 SVSGTNTGVDAKAKI
+2264 SVSGANTDQKAKI
-2279 DTLKAGAGTTT
+2279 DTLKAGTGTTT
-2290 INLDNQ
+2290 INFTDN

-2303 ANDAADSTIT
+2303 ANEQADSTIT

-2319 IENISGSDTKDTIN
+2319 IENISGSDTKDTIT
-2333 IKDAGSSITN
+2333 ITDANSSITN
-2343 LNAGAGET
+2343 LNAGAGST
-2351 DVVFSGGATVTN
+2351 DVTFSAGATVTN
-2363 LNVSQSGSDIKLKNT
+2363 LNVSQSGSEINIRNT
-2378 TTNEATI
+2378 STTDATI
-2385 NKLNTTGTG
+2385 TKLSTATGTG

-2432 FKSGTNTLDLKSG
+2432 FKSGANTLDLKSG
-2445 ANITSL
+2445 ANIASL
-2451 TNLKMGDGGNA
+2451 TDLKMGDGGNA
-2462 NLTIEDGVTLGN
+2462 NLTIEDGVTFGTSNLNISLGTASN
-2474 SLAIELGSAGTGAT
+2474 EQGA
-2488 DKNTFTL
+2488 KNTFTL

-2530 TTQITLNDNASIDTI
+2530 TTQITLNDNATITTI

-2570 GADTITLGQ
+2570 GADTINLSQ
-2579 NITVKTYTGGTGDD
+2579 HITVTTYTGGTGDD

-2608 AGNTTISGDAT
+2608 AGNTTISGDT
-2619 SKGTVETLK
+2619 TNKGTVGTLK
-2628 TTSGDNH
+2628 TTSGGSH

-2642 TIKNYTAG
+2642 TINKYEAG
-2650 TQNDTLIVSS
+2650 TQNDTLIVSN
-2660 GGVIGDN
+2660 GGAIGDSTN
-2667 NTTLNFSGG
+2667 KELNLGSGSNTLTVQSGG
-2676 NNTLMVKSGGDI
+2676 NI
-2688 SKLGTITMGDNGNAN
+2688 SNLSTIKMGDGGNAN
-2703 ITIENGAKLSSTDQ
+2703 ITIEKGATLGTT
-2717 TINLGTAAANG
+2717 TINLGTAGTGGTND
-2728 KNTFTLKASGDHL
+2728 KNTFKLYANGENLS
-2741 NLSGSSSMDEIT
+2741 LSGSSSTDEIT
-2753 ISGNGINLNKLS
+2753 ISGNGINLKQLS
-2765 AGSGTTTINLESNG
+2765 AGSGTTTINLESKG
-2779 GIKTLDMGNDAN
+2779 GIKTLNVGDQAN
-2791 TITINGSGGVST
+2791 TISINGEGGVST
-2803 ITATG
+2803 ITASG
-2808 SSTHTITIGDKATIS
+2808 SVAHTLTVGDKATIS
-2823 TYTGGSGDD
+2823 SYTGGSGDD

-2843 TTAAGATG
+2843 TTAAGATTG
-2851 GTGLKIETG
+2851 GTLKIETG

-2889 LKLKGADFD
+2889 LKLKGAGGFD
-2898 LTKMTGTTG
+2898 LTQMDGTQGTTK
-2907 TANALNVTNVTNID
+2907 NALSVKNVTNID
-2921 LTEATGNINFGGNSG
+2921 LSEASGSISLGGSG
-2936 ATTSKTGNNQVE
+2936 SNALVGKTNTQVE
-2948 ITGVTKTNSTITL
+2948 ITGVTKDNTITL
-2961 SDKAKETVKLE
+2961 SDKAKETVKLDS
-2972 NDAKGITILSVTS
+2972 NAKGITILSVGS
-2985 GDKIDFSKVSTEL
+2985 GDKIDFSQVANDL
-2998 STAISTTNFS
+2998 STAISSGTFS
-3008 SVSSTGS
+3008 SANSTGS
-3015 ISSSGA
+3015 SISASGA
-3021 YVWNDKMQD
+3021 YVWNDSIDSFDQ
-3030 NEFGSTEQ
+3030 TEQ
-3038 VKAKIKEAAKNLND
+3038 VKAQIKTAASSLTTG
-3052 NQKALV
+3052 QKALV
-3058 AVKNNNE
+3058 AVKNNDQ

-3073 SGSGTNG
+3073 SGSGTSG

-3088 LLGIVGHKIDN
+3088 LLGIVGHKIDTQ
-3099 GDKLAANGVIE
+3099 DKLAASGVIE

>member
-174 GADEPTQGSDEHA
+174 GADEPTIGSDEHA

-239 NTINLNLRD
+239 NTINLNLKD
-248 SRLTNSNIT
+248 SRITNSNIT

-272 ADNITVNSQ
+272 ADNITVNTQ

-338 IDAGSGNDIIDL
+338 IDAGSGNDIINL

-372 KANIKNALIDG
+372 KANITNALIDG
-383 GAGFNSIKLYD
+383 GAGFNSLKLYD
-394 GLVDLTQTTLSGI
+394 GLVDLTKTTLSGI

-416 KLSQIGAQN
+416 KLSQINAQN
-425 FILGVERLDNFAE
+425 FILGVERLDGFAE

-444 SAKLEI
+444 TAKLEI

-513 IESGKVSLLDSLSG
+513 IESGKVSLLDSLKG

-533 SKAASIAILN
+533 SKAASVAILN

-549 KITIAGKVGTLT
+549 TIKIAGKVGTLT

-574 AGTINTNDG
+574 ASTINTNDG
-583 NDIINISGQVNRLDT
+583 NDIIDISGKVNSLDT

-603 NISLSGALKE
+603 TISVSGQVSKE

-664 LKLSDGEVDLSKTS
+664 LKLSNGEVDLSKTS

-706 QKDNYGDPSGVFDSA
+706 QKDNYGDPNGVFDSA

-754 ESQISLNDQNL
+754 ESQISLNDKNL
-765 GNDGIDDVAVFASKV
+765 GNDGIDDVEVFASKV

-797 FASLDTNNGNDII
+797 FASLDANNGNDII

-881 NAGSDTLAFDKNA
+881 NTGSDTLAFDKS
-894 SGSTSQTPTDISKAT
+894 SGGTSQATDISKAT

-931 FILGGDKDKEV
+931 FILGGDKNKEV
-942 DGQKLSGNAKL
+942 DGQKLLGNAKL

-978 VEIQDVSEGKITLSD
+978 IELQDVSEGKITLSD

-1028 KLNGSTGTNSAAS
+1028 KLTGSTGTGTNSAAH

-1048 STNKTISSSK
+1048 TSKTISRSK
-1058 LYTINLVNGSV
+1058 LYTINLVDGSV

-1074 LDSTLSAYSVSS
+1074 LDSTLSTYSVSS

-1109 TQSSLNSNMLKLLAI
+1109 TTSKLNSNMLKLLAI

-1158 QSAGDADT
+1158 QSAGNADT

-1171 VDLSQAD
+1171 VDISQAD
-1178 QGTPNNKTEIIGSKD
+1178 QGTPNKETQIIGSKD

-1200 QITSGSSTGGTTQKL
+1200 QITSGASTGGTTQKL

-1265 TTKLQ
+1265 KTKLQ

-1287 TVSSASVG
+1287 TVSGASVG

-1331 GLVDKITTNGGAD
+1331 SSQVDKITTNGGAD

-1358 ASSGNGTDTVTIS
+1358 ASKGNGSDEVTIS

-1383 KVTIGNNTTLQNQL
+1383 KVKIGDNTTLNNTL
-1397 DIGSYKNDLTIS
+1397 DIGSYKNELTIS

-1428 AGSEVEK
+1428 ANSQIEK
-1435 LQIKDGGNV
+1435 LQIKDGGKV
-1444 SVSGSGSITFDT
+1444 EVSGSGSVTLDT

-1461 THTLTVGQDTTLK
+1461 AHTITIGQDTTLK

-1517 LTSITT
+1517 LTNITT

-1530 TIDKNAT
+1530 TIDKDAT
-1537 ASKLATINLGN
+1537 ASKLATITLGN

-1557 SGVSTGLTV
+1557 SGSNLTV
-1566 SGGSGT
+1566 SGGNGT

-1579 TNGKITTLNAG
+1579 ANGKITTLNAG
-1590 ANSTNIH
+1590 ANSTNIS
-1597 LNTSNNTITTINA
+1597 LNTSDNTITTINA

-1623 GTITTIEGKSGL
+1623 GTITTIEGKSGA
-1635 DSISVGKGNTIS
+1635 DSISIGKGNTVN

-1687 TTLQAG
+1687 NELIAG
-1693 NNGTSN
+1693 KNTAN
-1699 QNINLANGSTI
+1699 QNINFDQGSVIT
-1710 STLEAKSGGAIT
+1710 TLKAASGGTLT

-1766 SGGKLDVTDAGKNLN
+1766 NGGKFGSGTTLN

-1800 TTITMGSGSG
+1800 TTITMGDGSG
-1810 SVILQNGAKADKLTT
+1810 SVTLKDGAKADKLAT
-1825 INLGDGNNNLD
+1825 INLGDGNNTLD

-1889 ANNNASSTISVSG
+1889 ANNNAASTISVSG

-1924 TVDTIDTGANQTTT
+1924 TVDNIDTGANNSAT

-1947 STTATGNVAVT
+1947 STQATGNVSVK
-1958 VDKNAHITTLN
+1958 VDQSAHITTLN
-1969 TSNTAGA
+1969 ASNTAGA

-1989 AAGAVTI
+1989 VAGE
-1996 SGASTVNSLTA
+1996 
-2007 TGSGA
+2007 

-2018 STVNSLTTTGSG
+2018 STVNSLTTTS
-2030 DITLSGAGTTLKND
+2030 SGAITISGTGTTLKND

-2060 AKVDGTINLNTAQDS
+2060 AKVDGTINLNAAADS
-2075 DLQNSKTGDQVIV
+2075 ERNGGTNSGDVVNI
-2088 SGANTVVNKIDTGSG
+2088 SGTNTVVNKIDTGSG
-2103 AKTITLENNATI
+2103 AKTITIENNATI
-2115 NTIDAGHKKNDILLS
+2115 NTIDAGYKKNDILLS

-2140 GDTTSNDTHKIKI
+2140 GDTAPSDTHKIQI
-2153 GGDTAGTT
+2153 GGNAAGTI
-2161 LSVEKFTAGTGK
+2161 LSVEKFTAGTGT

-2220 LSDGAK
+2220 LDNGAK
-2226 LKDNLMVDFSNAKDD
+2226 LKDNLMVDFSNAGDTKT
-2241 KASNLAMNASGSIS
+2241 STLAMNASGSIS

-2264 SVSGTNTGVDAKAKI
+2264 SVSGANTGADPKAKI

-2290 INLDNQ
+2290 INFTDN

-2303 ANDAADSTIT
+2303 ANDAADSQIT

-2319 IENISGSDTKDTIN
+2319 IESISGSDTKDTIN
-2333 IKDAGSSITN
+2333 INDANSQITN
-2343 LNAGAGET
+2343 LNAGASGT
-2351 DVVFSGGATVTN
+2351 DITFSGSATVTN
-2363 LNVSQSGSDIKLKNT
+2363 LNVSQSGSDINIRNT
-2378 TTNEATI
+2378 TTNDATI
-2385 NKLNTTGTG
+2385 SKLITTGGTG
-2394 THKIDVDNKVKIA
+2394 THKITVDNKVKIA
-2407 GFEAGNGDDSITVK
+2407 GFEAGSGDDSITVK

-2445 ANITSL
+2445 ANIASL

-2462 NLTIEDGVTLGN
+2462 NLTIEDGVTLGTSTLN
-2474 SLAIELGSAGTGAT
+2474 ISLGTASNEQGA
-2488 DKNTFTL
+2488 KNTFTL

-2530 TTQITLNDNASIDTI
+2530 TTQINLNDNATITTI
-2545 NAKDTEGGTINISG
+2545 NAKDTEGSTINISG

-2579 NITVKTYTGGTGDD
+2579 NITVTTYTGGTGDD

-2608 AGNTTISGDAT
+2608 TGNTTISGDTT

-2628 TTSGDNH
+2628 TTSGDSH
-2635 TITVSNA
+2635 IITVSNA
-2642 TIKNYTAG
+2642 TINKYEAG
-2650 TQNDTLIVSS
+2650 TKNDTLIVSN

-2667 NTTLNFSGG
+2667 TNNTLNFSGG
-2676 NNTLMVKSGGDI
+2676 NNTLEVKSGGDI
-2688 SKLGTITMGDNGNAN
+2688 SKLSTITMGDNGNAN
-2703 ITIENGAKLSSTDQ
+2703 ITIENGAKLGTTTAT

-2741 NLSGSSSMDEIT
+2741 NLSGSSSTDEI
-2753 ISGNGINLNKLS
+2753 IVSGNGINLNKLS
-2765 AGSGTTTINLESNG
+2765 AGSGDTTIHLESNG
-2779 GIKTLDMGNDAN
+2779 GIKTLELGNDAN
-2791 TITINGSGGVST
+2791 NITINGSGGVST
-2803 ITATG
+2803 ITAGG
-2808 SSTHTITIGDKATIS
+2808 SSNHTLTVSNQATIS
-2823 TYTGGSGDD
+2823 SYTGGSGDD

-2851 GTGLKIETG
+2851 GTNLQINTG

-2872 KFGSGV
+2872 KFGNGV

-2889 LKLKGADFD
+2889 LKLKGAGGFD
-2898 LTKMTGTTG
+2898 LTQMDGTQGTTK
-2907 TANALNVTNVTNID
+2907 NALTVKNVTKID
-2921 LTEATGNINFGGNSG
+2921 LTEATGNINFGGSG
-2936 ATTSKTGNNQVE
+2936 ANALMGQTSTGSTQKDVE
-2948 ITGVTKTNSTITL
+2948 ITGVKSKDSTITL
-2961 SDKAKETVKLE
+2961 SDKAHEKVTLE
-2972 NDAKGITILSVTS
+2972 SGAKGITILSVTS
-2985 GDKIDFSKVSTEL
+2985 GDKIDFHNVANDL
-2998 STAISTTNFS
+2998 STAISSGTFNS
-3008 SVSSTGS
+3008 ANSTGS
-3015 ISSSGA
+3015 SISASGA
-3021 YVWNDKMQD
+3021 YVWNDSIDSFDQ
-3030 NEFGSTEQ
+3030 TEQ
-3038 VKAKIKEAAKNLND
+3038 VKAQIKTATNSLTTG
-3052 NQKALV
+3052 QKALV
-3058 AVKNNNE
+3058 AVKNNDQ

-3080 NSDNITLD
+3080 NNDITLD
-3088 LLGIVGHKIDN
+3088 LLGIVGNKIDTN
-3099 GDKLAANGVIE
+3099 DKLAANGVIE

>member
-165 EAKKVTVKP
+165 EAKKVAVKP
-174 GADEPTQGSDEHA
+174 GADEPTIGSDEHA

-193 VNLNDEKTNLNIEGS
+193 VNLNDEKTDLNIEGS

-218 VKGSSSNNTF
+218 IKGSSSNNTF

-383 GAGFNSIKLYD
+383 GAGFNSLKLYD

-444 SAKLEI
+444 TAKLEI

-549 KITIAGKVGTLT
+549 TIKIAGKVGALT

-583 NDIINISGQVNRLDT
+583 NDIINISGQANRLDT

-630 IRDLKAGDGDDTIN
+630 IRDLKAGDGDDIIS

-664 LKLSDGEVDLSKTS
+664 LKLSNGEVDLSKTS
-678 LNNISAISGEAKLSA
+678 LNNISAISGEAKLQA

-706 QKDNYGDPSGVFDSA
+706 QKDNYGDPSGIFDSA
-721 TLNIQADKADLNLQ
+721 TLNIQADKADLSLNN
-735 GLKIASGSKN
+735 LKIASGSKN

-754 ESQISLNDQNL
+754 ESQISLNDKNL
-765 GNDGIDDVAVFASKV
+765 GNDGIDDVEVFASKV
-780 NVAGTA
+780 NVTGTA

-810 NIEKGASLAN
+810 NIEKGASLAS

-849 VEKDAE
+849 IDNGAE

-870 KNGAKIDLIDG
+870 KNGAQVELIDG
-881 NAGSDTLAFDKNA
+881 NAGNDTLAFDKS
-894 SGSTSQTPTDISKAT
+894 SGGTSQTPTDISKTT

-918 FGLLS
+918 EGVLS

-931 FILGGDKDKEV
+931 FILGGDKNKEV

-1014 NIKGGDKIDFENIQ
+1014 NIKGGDKIDFTNIQ
-1028 KLNGSTGTNSAAS
+1028 SLNGSTGTNSAAH

-1048 STNKTISSSK
+1048 TKNTTISGSK

-1074 LDSTLSAYSVSS
+1074 LDSTLSTYSVSS

-1158 QSAGDADT
+1158 QSAGNADT

-1171 VDLSQAD
+1171 VDLSDAEN
-1178 QGTPNNKTEIIGSKD
+1178 GTPNKNTQIIGSKD

-1200 QITSGSSTGGTTQKL
+1200 QITSGSSTGGANKL
-1215 DKSNFEKIVD
+1215 DKTAFEKIVD

-1265 TTKLQ
+1265 KTKLQ

-1358 ASSGNGTDTVTIS
+1358 ASSGTETVTVS

-1383 KVTIGNNTTLQNQL
+1383 KVTIADQTTLNNTL
-1397 DIGSYKNDLTIS
+1397 DIGSYKNELTIS
-1409 GSSAKVKE
+1409 GGSANVKN
-1417 LLADD
+1417 LLAD
-1422 NKIKLE
+1422 NNQIKLE
-1428 AGSEVEK
+1428 ANSQIEK

-1487 ANGGKLSGDKLEL
+1487 ANGGKLSGDKIGL
-1500 TNGNNTLNVA
+1500 TNGNNTLNIA
-1510 SGGNVEN
+1510 SGGNVSA
-1517 LTSITT
+1517 LTTITT

-1530 TIDKNAT
+1530 TIDKDAT
-1537 ASKLATINLGN
+1537 ASQLATINLGN

-1579 TNGKITTLNAG
+1579 TNGKIATLNAG
-1590 ANSTNIH
+1590 SNSTNIN
-1597 LNTSNNTITTINA
+1597 LNTSDNTITTINA

-1635 DSISVGKGNTIS
+1635 DSISVGKGNTVN
-1647 EIKTGTGAISIDGEG
+1647 EIKTGTGAISIDSEG

-1687 TTLQAG
+1687 ATLQAG
-1693 NNGTSN
+1693 NNGTNN

-1727 EVSTLDLTGNS
+1727 EVTTLNLSGAT

-1766 SGGKLDVTDAGKNLN
+1766 SGGKLDVTDASKNLN

-1800 TTITMGSGSG
+1800 TTITMGDGSG
-1810 SVILQNGAKADKLTT
+1810 SVTLKDGAKADKLAT
-1825 INLGDGNNNLD
+1825 INLGNGDNTLD

-1866 TLNAGANK
+1866 TLNAGQNN
-1874 TDITLE
+1874 TNITLE

-1924 TVDTIDTGANQTTT
+1924 TVDNIDTGANQTTT
-1938 INGGTITTV
+1938 INGGNITTLK
-1947 STTATGNVAVT
+1947 TTSVGNVAVT
-1958 VDKNAHITTLN
+1958 VDKQAHITTLN
-1969 TSNTAGA
+1969 TSNSNGA

-1996 SGASTVNSLTA
+1996 SGASTVNSLT
-2007 TGSGA
+2007 TTSSGA
-2012 VTISGA
+2012 ITISG
-2018 STVNSLTTTGSG
+2018 T
-2030 DITLSGAGTTLKND
+2030 GTTLKND

-2060 AKVDGTINLNTAQDS
+2060 AKVDGTINLNAAQDDNRGAS
-2075 DLQNSKTGDQVIV
+2075 TSGDVVNI

-2103 AKTITLENNATI
+2103 VKTITLENNATI
-2115 NTIDAGHKKNDILLS
+2115 NTIDAGYKKNDILLS

-2140 GDTTSNDTHKIKI
+2140 GDTAPGGTDKHVIQI
-2153 GGDTAGTT
+2153 GGNDA
-2161 LSVEKFTAGTGK
+2161 SKKVEVSTFTAGTGT

-2183 ISNQEINLNNGDN
+2183 ISNEVINLNNGDN
-2196 TFSVSGDIS
+2196 KFSVSGDIS

-2215 ANTIT
+2215 ENTIT

-2226 LKDNLMVDFSNAKDD
+2226 LKDNLMVDFSNAGDTKT
-2241 KASNLAMNASGSIS
+2241 STLAMNASGSIS

-2264 SVSGTNTGVDAKAKI
+2264 SVSGANTDQKAKI
-2279 DTLKAGAGTTT
+2279 DTLNAGTETTT
-2290 INLDNQ
+2290 INLTAN

-2333 IKDAGSSITN
+2333 INDANSQITN
-2343 LNAGAGET
+2343 LNAGAGST
-2351 DVVFSGGATVTN
+2351 DVTFSAGATVTN
-2363 LNVSQSGSDIKLKNT
+2363 LSVSKSGSEISIRNT
-2378 TTNEATI
+2378 STTDATI
-2385 NKLNTTGTG
+2385 TKLSTATGTG

-2445 ANITSL
+2445 ANIASL

-2462 NLTIEDGVTLGN
+2462 NLTIEDGVTLGT
-2474 SLAIELGSAGTGAT
+2474 STLSIELGSAGTGTT

-2530 TTQITLNDNASIDTI
+2530 TTQINLNDNASIATI
-2545 NAKDTEGGTINISG
+2545 NAENTNGGTINISG

-2570 GADTITLGQ
+2570 GADTITLGKD
-2579 NITVKTYTGGTGDD
+2579 ITVTTYTGGTGDD

-2608 AGNTTISGDAT
+2608 TGNTTISGDT
-2619 SKGTVETLK
+2619 TNKGTVGTLK
-2628 TTSGDNH
+2628 TTSGGSH

-2642 TIKNYTAG
+2642 TINKYEAG
-2650 TQNDTLIVSS
+2650 TQNDTLIVSN

-2667 NTTLNFSGG
+2667 TNNTLNFSGG

-2703 ITIENGAKLSSTDQ
+2703 ITIENGAKLSNTAQ
-2717 TINLGTAAANG
+2717 TINLGTAATSGQDA
-2728 KNTFTLKASGDHL
+2728 KNTFKLYASGDNL
-2741 NLSGSSSMDEIT
+2741 SLSGSSSTDEIT
-2753 ISGNGINLNKLS
+2753 ISGNGINLGTLS
-2765 AGSGTTTINLESNG
+2765 AGSGTTTINLESKG
-2779 GIKTLDMGNDAN
+2779 GIKTLNVGDQAN
-2791 TITINGSGGVST
+2791 TISINGEGGVST
-2803 ITATG
+2803 ITASG
-2808 SSTHTITIGDKATIS
+2808 SAAHTLTVGDKATIS
-2823 TYTGGSGDD
+2823 SYSGGSGAD
-2832 TITLQ
+2832 TITIG
-2837 SGASIG
+2837 SGANINLTSSNPSAQLNI
-2843 TTAAGATG
+2843 T
-2851 GTGLKIETG
+2851 TG
-2860 SGSDTITIEKGA
+2860 SGDDTITIEKGA
-2872 KFGSGV
+2872 KFASGV
-2878 TIDFGASGSGT
+2878 TIDFTASGNGT
-2889 LKLKGADFD
+2889 LKLKGNDFD
-2898 LTKMTGTTG
+2898 LTKMAGTTG
-2907 TANALNVTNVTNID
+2907 TATNALSIKNVTKID

-2936 ATTSKTGNNQVE
+2936 ATTSKTGNGEVE
-2948 ITGVTKTNSTITL
+2948 ITGVKSKDSTITL
-2961 SDKAKETVKLE
+2961 SDKAHEKVTLE
-2972 NDAKGITILSVTS
+2972 SGAKGITILSVTS
-2985 GDKIDFSKVSTEL
+2985 GDKIDFHNVANDL
-2998 STAISTTNFS
+2998 STAISSGTFS
-3008 SVSSTGS
+3008 SVGSTGTS
-3015 ISSSGA
+3015 TTISSSGA
-3021 YVWNDKMQD
+3021 YVWNDSISGFDQ
-3030 NEFGSTEQ
+3030 TEQ
-3038 VKAKIKEAAKNLND
+3038 VKAQIKTAASSLTTG
-3052 NQKALV
+3052 QKALV
-3058 AVKNNNE
+3058 AVKNTEQN
-3065 SKSAIYLV
+3065 KSAIYLV

-3099 GDKLAANGVIE
+3099 QDKLAASGVIE

>member
-165 EAKKVTVKP
+165 DAKKVTVKP
-174 GADEPTQGSDEHA
+174 GADEPTIGSDEHA

-444 SAKLEI
+444 TAKLEI

-464 AQDSTGHELKILDVK
+464 AEDSTGHELKILDVK

-533 SKAASIAILN
+533 SQAASVAILN

-549 KITIAGKVGTLT
+549 KITIAGKVGALT

-574 AGTINTNDG
+574 ANTINTNDG
-583 NDIINISGQVNRLDT
+583 NDIIDISGKVNSLDT

-623 NINQGAK
+623 NISQGAK
-630 IRDLKAGDGDDTIN
+630 IRDLKAGDGDDIIS

-664 LKLSDGEVDLSKTS
+664 LKLSNGEVDLSKTS
-678 LNNISAISGEAKLSA
+678 LNNISAISGEAKLQA

-721 TLNIQADKADLNLQ
+721 TLNIQADKADLSLNN
-735 GLKIASGSKN
+735 LKIASGSKN

-754 ESQISLNDQNL
+754 ESQISLNDKNL
-765 GNDGIDDVAVFASKV
+765 GNDGIDDVEVFASKV

-797 FASLDTNNGNDII
+797 FASLDANNGNDII
-810 NIEKGASLAN
+810 NIEKGASLAS

-870 KNGAKIDLIDG
+870 KNGAKIELIDG
-881 NAGSDTLAFDKNA
+881 NTGNDTLAFDQS
-894 SGSTSQTPTDISKAT
+894 SGGTSQTPTDISKTT

-931 FILGGDKDKEV
+931 FILGGDKNKEV
-942 DGQKLSGNAKL
+942 DGQKLLGNAKL

-1028 KLNGSTGTNSAAS
+1028 KLTGSTGTGTNSAAS

-1074 LDSTLSAYSVSS
+1074 LDSTLSTYSVSTG
-1086 NANALLAI
+1086 ANALLAI

-1109 TQSSLNSNMLKLLAI
+1109 TTSKLNSNMLKLLAI

-1158 QSAGDADT
+1158 QSAGNADT

-1171 VDLSQAD
+1171 VDISQAD
-1178 QGTPNNKTEIIGSKD
+1178 QGTPNKETQIIGSKD

-1215 DKSNFEKIVD
+1215 DKTTFEKIVD

-1235 TLSTGNVEVDLTL
+1235 TLSTGNVEVDLELT
-1248 ENTNGNFQNEV
+1248 NTNGNFQNEV

-1265 TTKLQ
+1265 KTTLK

-1383 KVTIGNNTTLQNQL
+1383 KVKIGDNTEIQNTL
-1397 DIGSYKNDLTIS
+1397 DIGSYKNDLIIS
-1409 GSSAKVKE
+1409 GAGAKVKE

-1428 AGSEVEK
+1428 ANSQIEK

-1510 SGGNVEN
+1510 SGGSVEN
-1517 LTSITT
+1517 LTNITT

-1530 TIDKNAT
+1530 TIDKDAT

-1548 GTNTLDLSV
+1548 GTNTLDLGI
-1557 SGVSTGLTV
+1557 SGAANGITV

-1579 TNGKITTLNAG
+1579 TNGKIATLNAG
-1590 ANSTNIH
+1590 ANSTNIS
-1597 LNTSNNTITTINA
+1597 LKANDNTITTINA

-1623 GTITTIEGKSGL
+1623 GTITTIEGKSGA
-1635 DSISVGKGNTIS
+1635 DSISIGKGNTVN

-1662 TITKVTVSQNA
+1662 TISKVTVSQNA

-1687 TTLQAG
+1687 NELVAG
-1693 NNGTSN
+1693 NNSTN
-1699 QNINLANGSTI
+1699 QNINFDQGSVIT
-1710 STLEAKSGGAIT
+1710 TLKAASGGTLT

-1751 NFTTDQNGSDNITVA
+1751 NFTTDQQGNDNITVA
-1766 SGGKLDVTDAGKNLN
+1766 SGGKLDVTDASKNLN

-1800 TTITMGSGSG
+1800 TTITMGDGSG
-1810 SVILQNGAKADKLTT
+1810 SVTLKDGAKADKLTT
-1825 INLGDGNNNLD
+1825 INLGNGNNNLD

-1859 SGAGKIT
+1859 SGAGKIK
-1866 TLNAGANK
+1866 TLDAGVNK

-1880 NGGSISTIN
+1880 NGGSISTIK
-1889 ANNNASSTISVSG
+1889 ANNTASSTNNISVSG
-1902 SGHIT
+1902 SGHINE
-1907 KIAGNTQDDTIT
+1907 IRGNTQTDNIT
-1919 LGKDI
+1919 LGENI
-1924 TVDTIDTGANQTTT
+1924 TVGTLDTGANGTTT
-1938 INGGTITTV
+1938 INGGNINQVQTTG
-1947 STTATGNVAVT
+1947 TGNVVTTVNNKAKITTLDASNTLGAVTISGAST
-1958 VDKNAHITTLN
+1958 VDKLTV
-1969 TSNTAGA
+1969 AGA
-1976 VTISGASTVDSLT
+1976 VTISGASTVD
-1989 AAGAVTI
+1989 
-1996 SGASTVNSLTA
+1996 
-2007 TGSGA
+2007 
-2012 VTISGA
+2012 
-2018 STVNSLTTTGSG
+2018 SLTTTGSG

-2060 AKVDGTINLNTAQDS
+2060 AKVDGTINLKAAQDS
-2075 DLQNSKTGDQVIV
+2075 ERQPSNSGDVVNI
-2088 SGANTVVNKIDTGSG
+2088 SGTSTVVNKIDTDSG
-2103 AKTITLENNATI
+2103 VKTITLDQATI
-2115 NTIDAGHKKNDILLS
+2115 NTIDAGYKKNDILLS

-2226 LKDNLMVDFSNAKDD
+2226 LKDNLMVDFSNANDGKN
-2241 KASNLAMNASGSIS
+2241 STLTMNASGSIS

-2264 SVSGTNTGVDAKAKI
+2264 SVSGANTGADPKAKI

-2290 INLDNQ
+2290 INFTNN

-2303 ANDAADSTIT
+2303 ANEQADSTIT
-2313 VSGTGT
+2313 VSGSGSITT
-2319 IENISGSDTKDTIN
+2319 LNGSDTKDTIKIN
-2333 IKDAGSSITN
+2333 DANSSITN
-2343 LNAGAGET
+2343 LNAGAGST
-2351 DVVFSGGATVTN
+2351 DVTFSAGATVTN
-2363 LNVSQSGSDIKLKNT
+2363 LSVSKSGSEINIRNT
-2378 TTNEATI
+2378 STSDATI
-2385 NKLNTTGTG
+2385 TKLSTATGTG

-2407 GFEAGNGDDSITVK
+2407 GFDAGNGDDSITVK
-2421 SGGTISATSLD
+2421 SGGTISASSLD
-2432 FKSGTNTLDLKSG
+2432 FKSGANTLDLKSG
-2445 ANITSL
+2445 ANISSL

-2462 NLTIEDGVTLGN
+2462 NLTIENGVTLGTN
-2474 SLAIELGSAGTGAT
+2474 NLSIELGSAGTGAT

-2495 KASGDKITLSGSSS
+2495 KASGDIITLSGSSS

-2530 TTQITLNDNASIDTI
+2530 TTQITLNDNATITTI
-2545 NAKDTEGGTINISG
+2545 NAKDTEGSTINISG

-2570 GADTITLGQ
+2570 GADTINLSQ
-2579 NITVKTYTGGTGDD
+2579 HITVTTYTGGTGDD

-2608 AGNTTISGDAT
+2608 TGKTTISGDT
-2619 SKGTVETLK
+2619 TNKGTVSTLK
-2628 TTSGDNH
+2628 TTSGGSH

-2642 TIKNYTAG
+2642 TINKYEAG
-2650 TQNDTLIVSS
+2650 TQNDTLIVSN
-2660 GGVIGDN
+2660 GGAIGDSTN
-2667 NTTLNFSGG
+2667 KELNLGSGSNTLTVQSGG
-2676 NNTLMVKSGGDI
+2676 NI
-2688 SKLGTITMGDNGNAN
+2688 SNLSTITMGDGGNAN
-2703 ITIENGAKLSSTDQ
+2703 ITIEKGATLSTTTQ
-2717 TINLGTAAANG
+2717 TINLGTAGSGQDA
-2728 KNTFTLKASGDHL
+2728 KNTFKLYTSGDNL
-2741 NLSGSSSMDEIT
+2741 SLSGSSSLDEIT
-2753 ISGNGINLNKLS
+2753 VSGNGINLNKLS

-2779 GIKTLDMGNDAN
+2779 GIKTLELGDQAN
-2791 TITINGSGGVST
+2791 TISINGSGGVST
-2803 ITATG
+2803 ITASG
-2808 SSTHTITIGDKATIS
+2808 SVAHTLTVGDKATIS
-2823 TYTGGSGDD
+2823 SYSGGSGAD
-2832 TITLQ
+2832 TITIG
-2837 SGASIG
+2837 SGANINVTSSSPSTQLNI
-2843 TTAAGATG
+2843 T
-2851 GTGLKIETG
+2851 TG
-2860 SGSDTITIEKGA
+2860 SGDDTITIEKGA
-2872 KFGSGV
+2872 KFASGV
-2878 TIDFGASGSGT
+2878 TIDFTASGSGT
-2889 LKLKGADFD
+2889 LKLKGNDFD
-2898 LTKMTGTTG
+2898 LTKMDPIQGTTK
-2907 TANALNVTNVTNID
+2907 NALSVKNVTKID

-2936 ATTSKTGNNQVE
+2936 ATITKTNNGEVE
-2948 ITGVTKTNSTITL
+2948 ITGVKSKDSTITL
-2961 SDKAKETVKLE
+2961 SDKAHEKVTLE
-2972 NDAKGITILSVTS
+2972 SGAKGITILSVTS
-2985 GDKIDFSKVSTEL
+2985 GDKIDFHNVANDL
-2998 STAISTTNFS
+2998 STAISSGTFS
-3008 SVSSTGS
+3008 SVGSTGTNTT

-3021 YVWNDKMQD
+3021 YVWNDGIEGFDKQD
-3030 NEFGSTEQ
+3030 Q
-3038 VKAKIKEAAKNLND
+3038 VKTQIQTAASSLTTG
-3052 NQKALV
+3052 QKALV
-3058 AVKNNNE
+3058 AVKNNDQ

-3073 SGSGTNG
+3073 SGSGTG
-3080 NSDNITLD
+3080 NNDITLD
-3088 LLGIVGHKIDN
+3088 LLGIVGNKIDN
-3099 GDKLAANGVIE
+3099 NDKLASGGVIE

>member
-165 EAKKVTVKP
+165 DAKKVTVKP
-174 GADEPTQGSDEHA
+174 GADEPTIGSDEHA

-383 GAGFNSIKLYD
+383 GAGFNSLKLYD

-464 AQDSTGHELKILDVK
+464 AEDSTGHELKILDVK

-499 KVSVYGTDGNDTIT
+499 KISVYGTDGNDTIT

-583 NDIINISGQVNRLDT
+583 NDIINISGQANHLDT

-664 LKLSDGEVDLSKTS
+664 LKLSNGEVDLSKTS
-678 LNNISAISGEAKLSA
+678 LNNISAISGEAKLQA

-721 TLNIQADKADLNLQ
+721 TLNIQANKADLNLQ

-754 ESQISLNDQNL
+754 ESQISLNDKNL
-765 GNDGIDDVAVFASKV
+765 GNDGIDDVEVFASKV
-780 NVAGTA
+780 NVTGTA

-797 FASLDTNNGNDII
+797 FASLDANNGNDII
-810 NIEKGASLAN
+810 NIEKGASLAS

-834 KVSELDAG
+834 KVSKLDAG

-881 NAGSDTLAFDKNA
+881 NAGSDTLAFDRS
-894 SGSTSQTPTDISKAT
+894 SGGTSQTPTDISKTT

-931 FILGGDKDKEV
+931 FILGGDKNKEV

-978 VEIQDVSEGKITLSD
+978 VEVQDVSEGKITLSD

-1028 KLNGSTGTNSAAS
+1028 KLTGSTGTGTNSAAS

-1048 STNKTISSSK
+1048 STNKTISGSK

-1074 LDSTLSAYSVSS
+1074 LDSTLSTYSVAS

-1109 TQSSLNSNMLKLLAI
+1109 TTSNLNSNMLKLLAI

-1158 QSAGDADT
+1158 QSAGNADT

-1171 VDLSQAD
+1171 VDLSDAEN
-1178 QGTPNNKTEIIGSKD
+1178 GTPNKNTQIIGSKD

-1344 EIKLENAGTLKTLE
+1344 TITLSGNGTLKTLE
-1358 ASSGNGTDTVTIS
+1358 ASSGAETVTVS

-1383 KVTIGNNTTLQNQL
+1383 KVTIADQTTLNNTL

-1409 GSSAKVKE
+1409 GAGANVKN
-1417 LLADD
+1417 LLADN

-1428 AGSEVEK
+1428 ANSQIEK

-1500 TNGNNTLNVA
+1500 TNGNNTLNIA

-1530 TIDKNAT
+1530 TIDKDAT

-1557 SGVSTGLTV
+1557 SGATNGITV

-1572 DNINLSG
+1572 DNINLSEA
-1579 TNGKITTLNAG
+1579 NGKITTLNAG
-1590 ANSTNIH
+1590 ANSTNIN
-1597 LNTSNNTITTINA
+1597 LNTSDNTITTINA

-1623 GTITTIEGKSGL
+1623 GTITTIEGKSGA
-1635 DSISVGKGNTIS
+1635 DSISIGKGNTIS

-1687 TTLQAG
+1687 TTLQTG
-1693 NNGTSN
+1693 NNGTN
-1699 QNINLANGSTI
+1699 KQNINLANGSTI

-1751 NFTTDQNGSDNITVA
+1751 NFTTDANGNDNITVA

-1781 FSGGNDKLEVQSG
+1781 FSGGTSKLEVQSG

-1800 TTITMGSGSG
+1800 TTITMGDGSG
-1810 SVILQNGAKADKLTT
+1810 SVTLKDGAKADKLAT
-1825 INLGDGNNNLD
+1825 INLGNGNNTLD

-1847 VSGGSGTDTIKV
+1847 VSGGSGIDTIKV

-1866 TLNAGANK
+1866 TLDAGANK

-1889 ANNNASSTISVSG
+1889 ANNTAGSTNNINISG
-1902 SGHIT
+1902 SGHI
-1907 KIAGNTQDDTIT
+1907 KEIKGNTQNDTIT

-1924 TVDTIDTGANQTTT
+1924 TVDTIYTGGNNSAT
-1938 INGGTITTV
+1938 INGGTITTL
-1947 STTATGNVAVT
+1947 STQAVGNVNVT
-1958 VDKNAHITTLN
+1958 VDKNANIKTMN
-1969 TSNTAGA
+1969 TSNTGGT

-2007 TGSGA
+2007 VS
-2012 VTISGA
+2012 
-2018 STVNSLTTTGSG
+2018 SG

-2060 AKVDGTINLNTAQDS
+2060 AKVDGTINLNAAADS
-2075 DLQNSKTGDQVIV
+2075 DRQNNKTGDQVIV
-2088 SGANTVVNKIDTGSG
+2088 SGANTVVNKIITDSG
-2103 AKTITLENNATI
+2103 TKTITIENNATI

-2140 GDTTSNDTHKIKI
+2140 GDTTSNDTHKIQI
-2153 GGDTAGTT
+2153 GGNAAGTM
-2161 LSVEKFTAGTGK
+2161 LSVENFTAGTGK

-2183 ISNQEINLNNGDN
+2183 ISNEVINLNNGDN

-2205 GANKILTGSG
+2205 KADKILTGSG

-2220 LSDGAK
+2220 LSDGAN
-2226 LKDNLMVDFSNAKDD
+2226 LKDNLMVDFSNANDGKN
-2241 KASNLAMNASGSIS
+2241 STLTMNASGSIS

-2264 SVSGTNTGVDAKAKI
+2264 SVSGANTDANKAKI
-2279 DTLKAGAGTTT
+2279 DTLKAGTGETT
-2290 INLDNQ
+2290 INLTAN

-2303 ANDAADSTIT
+2303 ANEQADSTIT
-2313 VSGTGT
+2313 VSGSGSITT
-2319 IENISGSDTKDTIN
+2319 LNGSDTKDTIKIN
-2333 IKDAGSSITN
+2333 DANSSITN

-2385 NKLNTTGTG
+2385 TKLSTTGTG

-2407 GFEAGNGDDSITVK
+2407 GFEAGSGDDSITVK

-2445 ANITSL
+2445 ANISSL

-2462 NLTIEDGVTLGN
+2462 NLTIENGVTLGT
-2474 SLAIELGSAGTGAT
+2474 STLSIELGSAGTGTT

-2509 LDEITVA
+2509 LDDITVA

-2530 TTQITLNDNASIDTI
+2530 TTQITLNDNATITTI
-2545 NAKDTEGGTINISG
+2545 NAKDTEGSTINISG

-2570 GADTITLGQ
+2570 GADTINLSQ
-2579 NITVKTYTGGTGDD
+2579 HITVTTYTGGTGDD

-2608 AGNTTISGDAT
+2608 TGKTTISGDT
-2619 SKGTVETLK
+2619 TNKGTVSTLK
-2628 TTSGDNH
+2628 TTSGGSH

-2642 TIKNYTAG
+2642 TINKYEAG
-2650 TQNDTLIVSS
+2650 TQNDTLIVSN
-2660 GGVIGDN
+2660 GGAIGDSTN
-2667 NTTLNFSGG
+2667 KELNLGSGSNTLTVQSGG
-2676 NNTLMVKSGGDI
+2676 NI
-2688 SKLGTITMGDNGNAN
+2688 SNLSTITMGDGGNAN
-2703 ITIENGAKLSSTDQ
+2703 ITIEKGATLSTTTQ
-2717 TINLGTAAANG
+2717 TINLGTAGSGQDA
-2728 KNTFTLKASGDHL
+2728 KNTFKLYTSGDNL
-2741 NLSGSSSMDEIT
+2741 SLSGSSSLDEIT
-2753 ISGNGINLNKLS
+2753 VSGNGINLNKLS

-2779 GIKTLDMGNDAN
+2779 GIKTLELGDQAN
-2791 TITINGSGGVST
+2791 TISINGSGGVST
-2803 ITATG
+2803 ITASG
-2808 SSTHTITIGDKATIS
+2808 SVAHTLTVGDKATIS
-2823 TYTGGSGDD
+2823 SYSGGSGAD
-2832 TITLQ
+2832 TITIG
-2837 SGASIG
+2837 SGANINVTSSNPSTQLNI
-2843 TTAAGATG
+2843 T
-2851 GTGLKIETG
+2851 TG
-2860 SGSDTITIEKGA
+2860 SGDDTITIEKGA
-2872 KFGSGV
+2872 KFASGV
-2878 TIDFGASGSGT
+2878 TIDFTASGSGT
-2889 LKLKGADFD
+2889 LKLKGNDFD
-2898 LTKMTGTTG
+2898 LTKMDPIQGTTK
-2907 TANALNVTNVTNID
+2907 NALSVKNVTKID

-2936 ATTSKTGNNQVE
+2936 ATITKTNNGEVE
-2948 ITGVTKTNSTITL
+2948 ITGVKSKDSTITL
-2961 SDKAKETVKLE
+2961 SDKAHEKVTLE
-2972 NDAKGITILSVTS
+2972 SGAKGITILSVTS
-2985 GDKIDFSKVSTEL
+2985 GDKIDFSKVATEL
-2998 STAISTTNFS
+2998 STAISSTNFS

-3021 YVWNDKMQD
+3021 YVWNETMNDF
-3030 NEFGSTEQ
+3030 NSTEQ
-3038 VKAKIKEAAKNLND
+3038 VKAKIKDAAKNLNSG
-3052 NQKALV
+3052 QKALV
-3058 AVKNNNE
+3058 AIKNGDTNND
-3065 SKSAIYLV
+3065 KSAIYLV
-3073 SGSGTNG
+3073 SGSGTDG
-3080 NSDNITLD
+3080 DTNITLD
-3088 LLGIVGHKIDN
+3088 LLGIVGHKIDTN
-3099 GDKLAANGVIE
+3099 DKLGTGGVIE

>member
-13 LSVLGRPAEGDAVL
+13 LSILGRPAEGDAVL

-174 GADEPTQGSDEHA
+174 GADEPTIGSDEHA

-228 NSSDIGQLSNL
+228 NSSGIGQLSNL

-574 AGTINTNDG
+574 VGTINTNDG

-630 IRDLKAGDGDDTIN
+630 IRDLKAGDGDDIIS

-664 LKLSDGEVDLSKTS
+664 LKLSNGEVDLSKTS

-693 NQVNNKSLTLGTG
+693 NQINNKSLTLGTG

-721 TLNIQADKADLNLQ
+721 TLNIQADKADLNLNN
-735 GLKIASGSKN
+735 LKIASGSKN

-754 ESQISLNDQNL
+754 ESQISLNDKNL
-765 GNDGIDDVAVFASKV
+765 GNDGIDDVKVFASKV

-797 FASLDTNNGNDII
+797 FASLDANNGNDII
-810 NIEKGASLAN
+810 NIEKGASLAS
-820 LKAGDGNDTINIKG
+820 LKAGDGDDTINIKG

-931 FILGGDKDKEV
+931 FILGGDKNKEV

-978 VEIQDVSEGKITLSD
+978 VEVQDVSEGKITLSD

-1014 NIKGGDKIDFENIQ
+1014 NIKGGDKIDFTNIQ
-1028 KLNGSTGTNSAAS
+1028 SLNGSTGTNSAAH

-1048 STNKTISSSK
+1048 TSKTISGSK

-1074 LDSTLSAYSVSS
+1074 LDSTLSTYSVAS

-1109 TQSSLNSNMLKLLAI
+1109 TTSNLNSNMLKLLAI

-1158 QSAGDADT
+1158 QSAGNADT

-1171 VDLSQAD
+1171 VDLSDAEN
-1178 QGTPNNKTEIIGSKD
+1178 GTPNKNTQIIGSKD

-1200 QITSGSSTGGTTQKL
+1200 QITSGSSTGGAGTSNKL
-1215 DKSNFEKIVD
+1215 DKTAFEKIVD
-1225 TSKVKDVENL
+1225 TNKVKDVENL

-1265 TTKLQ
+1265 KTKLQ

-1318 GSNEKDTITISGS
+1318 GSDNKDTITISGS

-1358 ASSGNGTDTVTIS
+1358 ASKGNDEVTIS

-1383 KVTIGNNTTLQNQL
+1383 KVKIGDNTTLNNTL
-1397 DIGSYKNDLTIS
+1397 DIGSYKNELTIS
-1409 GSSAKVKE
+1409 GGSANVKN

-1428 AGSEVEK
+1428 ANSQIEK

-1461 THTLTVGQDTTLK
+1461 THTITIGDQTTLK

-1500 TNGNNTLNVA
+1500 TNGNNTLNIA
-1510 SGGNVEN
+1510 SGGNVAT
-1517 LTSITT
+1517 LTTITT

-1530 TIDKNAT
+1530 TIDKDAT
-1537 ASKLATINLGN
+1537 ATNLANINLGN

-1557 SGVSTGLTV
+1557 SGSNLTV
-1566 SGGSGT
+1566 SGGNGT

-1579 TNGKITTLNAG
+1579 ANGKITTLNAG
-1590 ANSTNIH
+1590 ANSTNIN
-1597 LNTSNNTITTINA
+1597 LNTSDNTITTINA
-1610 NDKGSTINIASGS
+1610 NDKGSIINIASGS
-1623 GTITTIEGKSGL
+1623 GTITTIEGKSGA
-1635 DSISVGKGNTIS
+1635 DSISIGKGNTIS

-1673 SGDISIGNGTKTTV
+1673 SGDINIGNGTKTTIAELD
-1687 TTLQAG
+1687 TG
-1693 NNGTSN
+1693 NNSTN
-1699 QNINLANGSTI
+1699 QNINFDQGSVIT
-1710 STLEAKSGGAIT
+1710 TLKAASGGTIT

-1727 EVSTLDLTGNS
+1727 EVTTLNLSGAT

-1751 NFTTDQNGSDNITVA
+1751 NFTTDKDGSENITVA
-1766 SGGKLDVTDAGKNLN
+1766 SGGKFGSGATLD

-1800 TTITMGSGSG
+1800 TTITMGDGSG
-1810 SVILQNGAKADKLTT
+1810 SVTLKDGAKADKLAT
-1825 INLGDGNNNLD
+1825 INLGNGDNTLD

-1841 AANGIT
+1841 AANGLT

-1866 TLNAGANK
+1866 TLNAGANN
-1874 TDITLE
+1874 TNITLE

-1889 ANNNASSTISVSG
+1889 ANNTAGSTNNINISG

-1907 KIAGNTQDDTIT
+1907 KIAGNTQTDNIT
-1919 LGKDI
+1919 LDKDI
-1924 TVDTIDTGANQTTT
+1924 TVGTIDAGVNKTTT
-1938 INGGTITTV
+1938 INGGNITTL
-1947 STTATGNVAVT
+1947 STKSTGNVSVK
-1958 VDKNAHITTLN
+1958 VDQKANIKTID
-1969 TSNTAGA
+1969 TSSTGGP

-2007 TGSGA
+2007 TGSG
-2012 VTISGA
+2012 
-2018 STVNSLTTTGSG
+2018 
-2030 DITLSGAGTTLKND
+2030 DITLSGAGTTLNN
-2044 LNGKS
+2044 LTGAS
-2049 GANNKITIADG
+2049 GHNNKITIADG
-2060 AKVDGTINLNTAQDS
+2060 AKVDGTINLNTAKDDTRS
-2075 DLQNSKTGDQVIV
+2075 ASTSGDVVNI
-2088 SGANTVVNKIDTGSG
+2088 SGTSTVVNKIITDSG
-2103 AKTITLENNATI
+2103 VKTITLDQATI
-2115 NTIDAGHKKNDILLS
+2115 NTIDAGYKKNDILLS

-2140 GDTTSNDTHKIKI
+2140 GDTAPGSDKHVIQI
-2153 GGDTAGTT
+2153 GGNAAGTT

-2205 GANKILTGSG
+2205 GATQILTGSG
-2215 ANTIT
+2215 ENTIT

-2226 LKDNLMVDFSNAKDD
+2226 LKDNLMVDFSNANDSKN
-2241 KASNLAMNASGSIS
+2241 STLTMNASGSIS

-2264 SVSGTNTGVDAKAKI
+2264 SVSGANTGADPKAKI

-2290 INLDNQ
+2290 INFTDN

-2303 ANDAADSTIT
+2303 ASDTNDSTIT

-2319 IENISGSDTKDTIN
+2319 IENISGSDTKDTIKIN
-2333 IKDAGSSITN
+2333 DANSSITN
-2343 LNAGAGET
+2343 LNAGAGST
-2351 DVVFSGGATVTN
+2351 DVTFSGGATITT
-2363 LNVSQSGSDIKLKNT
+2363 LNVSKSGSEINIRNT
-2378 TTNEATI
+2378 STTDATI
-2385 NKLNTTGTG
+2385 TKLSTANGTG

-2407 GFEAGNGDDSITVK
+2407 GFEAGSGDDSITVK
-2421 SGGTISATSLD
+2421 SGGTISANSLD
-2432 FKSGTNTLDLKSG
+2432 FKSGANTLDLKSG
-2445 ANITSL
+2445 ANIASL

-2462 NLTIEDGVTLGN
+2462 NLTIENGVTLGT
-2474 SLAIELGSAGTGAT
+2474 STLSIELGSAGTGAT

-2495 KASGDKITLSGSSS
+2495 KASGDIITLSGSSS
-2509 LDEITVA
+2509 LDDITVA

-2530 TTQITLNDNASIDTI
+2530 TTQITLNDNATITTI

-2559 SGSITTIVGKS
+2559 SGSITTIVGNS
-2570 GADTITLGQ
+2570 GADTITLSKD
-2579 NITVKTYTGGTGDD
+2579 IKVTTYTGGTGDD
-2593 NINLSGATITTLDTN
+2593 ILNLSGATITTLDTN
-2608 AGNTTISGDAT
+2608 TGNTTISGDTANQ
-2619 SKGTVETLK
+2619 GTVNELK
-2628 TTSGDNH
+2628 TTSGDSH

-2642 TIKNYTAG
+2642 TIKKYTAG
-2650 TQNDTLIVSS
+2650 QKDDTLIVSS
-2660 GGVIGDN
+2660 GGVIGDTTN
-2667 NTTLNFSGG
+2667 NTLNFSGG

-2688 SKLGTITMGDNGNAN
+2688 SKLSTITMGDNGNAN
-2703 ITIENGAKLSSTDQ
+2703 ITIENGAKLGTTTDT

-2741 NLSGSSSMDEIT
+2741 NLSGSSSTDEIT

-2765 AGSGTTTINLESNG
+2765 AGSGSTTINLESNG
-2779 GIKTLDMGNDAN
+2779 GIKSLELGSVENN
-2791 TITINGSGGVST
+2791 ITINGSGGVST
-2803 ITATG
+2803 ITASG
-2808 SSTHTITIGDKATIS
+2808 SVAHTLTIGNQATIS
-2823 TYTGGSGDD
+2823 SYTGGSGDD

-2843 TTAAGATG
+2843 TTAAGATA

-2889 LKLKGADFD
+2889 LKLKGNDFD
-2898 LTKMTGTTG
+2898 LTKMAGTTG
-2907 TANALNVTNVTNID
+2907 TANELSVKNVTKID
-2921 LTEATGNINFGGNSG
+2921 LTDATGNINLGD
-2936 ATTSKTGNNQVE
+2936 NQVTTQTGAGKE
-2948 ITGVTKTNSTITL
+2948 ITITGVTQGNTLTL
-2961 SDKAKETVKLE
+2961 SKGAHEKVILDQS
-2972 NDAKGITILSVTS
+2972 AKGISILQVTS
-2985 GDKIDFSKVSTEL
+2985 GDKIDFSKVATEL
-2998 STAISTTNFS
+2998 STAISSTNFS

-3021 YVWNDKMQD
+3021 YVWNETMNDF
-3030 NEFGSTEQ
+3030 NSTEQ
-3038 VKAKIKEAAKNLND
+3038 VKAKIKDAAKNLNSG
-3052 NQKALV
+3052 QKALV
-3058 AVKNNNE
+3058 AIKNGDTNND
-3065 SKSAIYLV
+3065 KSAIYLV
-3073 SGSGTNG
+3073 SGSGTDG
-3080 NSDNITLD
+3080 DTNITLD
-3088 LLGIVGHKIDN
+3088 LLGIVGHKIDTN
-3099 GDKLAANGVIE
+3099 DKLGTGGVIE
-3110 FA
+3110 FN

>member
-174 GADEPTQGSDEHA
+174 GADEPTIGSDEHA

-363 GDDIISISQ
+363 GDDIINISQ

-383 GAGFNSIKLYD
+383 GAGFNSLKLYD

-464 AQDSTGHELKILDVK
+464 AEDSTGHELKILDVK

-630 IRDLKAGDGDDTIN
+630 IRDLKAGDGDDIIS

-664 LKLSDGEVDLSKTS
+664 LKLSNGEVDLSKTS
-678 LNNISAISGEAKLSA
+678 LNNISAISGEAKLQA

-754 ESQISLNDQNL
+754 ESQISLNDKNL
-765 GNDGIDDVAVFASKV
+765 GNDGIDDVAVFVSKV
-780 NVAGTA
+780 NVTGSA

-797 FASLDTNNGNDII
+797 FASLDANNGNDII
-810 NIEKGASLAN
+810 NIEKGASLAS

-881 NAGSDTLAFDKNA
+881 SAGSDTLAFDKS
-894 SGSTSQTPTDISKAT
+894 SGGTSQATDISKTT

-918 FGLLS
+918 EGVLS

-931 FILGGDKDKEV
+931 FILGGDKNKEV
-942 DGQKLSGNAKL
+942 DGQKLLGNAKL

-978 VEIQDVSEGKITLSD
+978 IELQDVSEGKITLSD

-1028 KLNGSTGTNSAAS
+1028 KLNGSTGTNNAAH

-1048 STNKTISSSK
+1048 TKNTTISGSK

-1074 LDSTLSAYSVSS
+1074 LDSTLSTYSVAS

-1158 QSAGDADT
+1158 QSAGNADT

-1171 VDLSQAD
+1171 VDISQAD

-1235 TLSTGNVEVDLTL
+1235 TLSTGSVEVDLTL

-1318 GSNEKDTITISGS
+1318 GSDNKDTITISGS
-1331 GLVDKITTNGGAD
+1331 GSVDKITTNGGAD

-1358 ASSGNGTDTVTIS
+1358 ASSGADTVTIS

-1383 KVTIGNNTTLQNQL
+1383 KVKIADQTTLNNTL
-1397 DIGSYKNDLTIS
+1397 DIGSYKNELTIS
-1409 GSSAKVKE
+1409 GGSANVKN
-1417 LLADD
+1417 LLAD
-1422 NKIKLE
+1422 NNQIKLE
-1428 AGSEVEK
+1428 ANSQIEK

-1487 ANGGKLSGDKLEL
+1487 ANGGKLSGASINLN
-1500 TNGNNTLNVA
+1500 NGDNTLNVA

-1530 TIDKNAT
+1530 TIDKDAT
-1537 ASKLATINLGN
+1537 ASKLATITLGN

-1557 SGVSTGLTV
+1557 SGSNLTV
-1566 SGGSGT
+1566 SGGNGT

-1579 TNGKITTLNAG
+1579 TNGKISTLNAG
-1590 ANSTNIH
+1590 ANSTNIS
-1597 LNTSNNTITTINA
+1597 LKDNSNTITTINA

-1623 GTITTIEGKSGL
+1623 GTIDKIAGKGGA
-1635 DSISVGKGNTIS
+1635 DSISVAKGNTIKDI
-1647 EIKTGTGAISIDGEG
+1647 ETGTGAISIDGEG

-1687 TTLQAG
+1687 NELIAG
-1693 NNGTSN
+1693 KNTAN
-1699 QNINLANGSTI
+1699 QNINFDQGSVIT
-1710 STLEAKSGGAIT
+1710 TLKAASGGTLT

-1751 NFTTDQNGSDNITVA
+1751 NFTTDANGNDNITVA
-1766 SGGKLDVTDAGKNLN
+1766 SGGKLDVTDNSKNLN

-1800 TTITMGSGSG
+1800 TTITMGDGSG
-1810 SVILQNGAKADKLTT
+1810 SVTLKDGAKADKLAT
-1825 INLGDGNNNLD
+1825 INLGNGDNTLD

-1841 AANGIT
+1841 ATQGIT

-1866 TLNAGANK
+1866 TLNAGQNN
-1874 TDITLE
+1874 TNITLE

-1889 ANNNASSTISVSG
+1889 ANNNADSSISVSG

-1907 KIAGNTQDDTIT
+1907 KIAGNTQNDTIT
-1919 LGKDI
+1919 LGENI
-1924 TVDTIDTGANQTTT
+1924 TVGTIDTGANNTMK
-1938 INGGTITTV
+1938 INGGNITTV
-1947 STTATGNVAVT
+1947 STTGTGNVATT
-1958 VDKNAHITTLN
+1958 VNNKAKITTLDA
-1969 TSNTAGA
+1969 SNTAGA

-2007 TGSGA
+2007 
-2012 VTISGA
+2012 V
-2018 STVNSLTTTGSG
+2018 GSG

-2075 DLQNSKTGDQVIV
+2075 DRNNNQSGDQVIV
-2088 SGANTVVNKIDTGSG
+2088 SGANTVVNKIDTDSG
-2103 AKTITLENNATI
+2103 VKTITLDQATI
-2115 NTIDAGHKKNDILLS
+2115 NTIDAGYKNNDILLS

-2140 GDTTSNDTHKIKI
+2140 GDTAPGSDKHIIQI
-2153 GGDTAGTT
+2153 GGNDASKKVEVTT
-2161 LSVEKFTAGTGK
+2161 FTAGTGK

-2205 GANKILTGSG
+2205 KANKILTGSG

-2220 LSDGAK
+2220 LDNGAK
-2226 LKDNLMVDFSNAKDD
+2226 LKDNLMVDFSNANDSKN
-2241 KASNLAMNASGSIS
+2241 STLTMNASGSIS

-2264 SVSGTNTGVDAKAKI
+2264 SVSGANSGVDAKAKI

-2290 INLDNQ
+2290 ITLENQ

-2303 ANDAADSTIT
+2303 ANDTNDSTIT
-2313 VSGTGT
+2313 VSGSGSITT
-2319 IENISGSDTKDTIN
+2319 LNGSDTKDTIKIN
-2333 IKDAGSSITN
+2333 DANSSITN

-2351 DVVFSGGATVTN
+2351 DVVFSGGATVAN

-2385 NKLNTTGTG
+2385 TKLSTNGTG

-2407 GFEAGNGDDSITVK
+2407 GFEAGSGDDSITVK
-2421 SGGTISATSLD
+2421 SGGTISASSLD
-2432 FKSGTNTLDLKSG
+2432 FKSGANTLDLKSG
-2445 ANITSL
+2445 ANIASL

-2462 NLTIEDGVTLGN
+2462 NLTIENGVTLGTN
-2474 SLAIELGSAGTGAT
+2474 NLSIELGSAGTGAT

-2495 KASGDKITLSGSSS
+2495 KASGDIITLSGSSS
-2509 LDEITVA
+2509 LDDITVA

-2530 TTQITLNDNASIDTI
+2530 TTNIKLDNNASIGTI
-2545 NAKDTEGGTINISG
+2545 NAENAQGSTISVSG

-2570 GADTITLGQ
+2570 GADTINLSQ
-2579 NITVKTYTGGTGDD
+2579 NITVTTYTGGTGDD

-2608 AGNTTISGDAT
+2608 TGNTTISGDT
-2619 SKGTVETLK
+2619 TNKGTVGTLK
-2628 TTSGDNH
+2628 TTSGDSH

-2642 TIKNYTAG
+2642 TINKYEAG

-2660 GGVIGDN
+2660 GGVIGDTTN
-2667 NTTLNFSGG
+2667 NTLNFSGG

-2688 SKLGTITMGDNGNAN
+2688 SKLSTITMGDNGNAN
-2703 ITIENGAKLSSTDQ
+2703 ITIENGAKLGTTTDT

-2741 NLSGSSSMDEIT
+2741 NLSGSSSTDEIT

-2765 AGSGTTTINLESNG
+2765 AGSGSTTINLESNG
-2779 GIKTLDMGNDAN
+2779 GIKTLELGSVENN
-2791 TITINGSGGVST
+2791 ITINGSGGVST
-2803 ITATG
+2803 ITASG
-2808 SSTHTITIGDKATIS
+2808 SVAHTLTVGDKATIS

-2843 TTAAGATG
+2843 LTANNATAGTT
-2851 GTGLKIETG
+2851 LQLNTG

-2872 KFGSGV
+2872 KFASGV
-2878 TIDFGASGSGT
+2878 TIDFTANGSGT
-2889 LKLKGADFD
+2889 LKLKGNDFD
-2898 LTKMTGTTG
+2898 LTKMDPIQGTTK
-2907 TANALNVTNVTNID
+2907 NALTVKNVTKID
-2921 LTEATGNINFGGNSG
+2921 LNEATGNINLGDNQLTGQ
-2936 ATTSKTGNNQVE
+2936 TTGSTKKDVE
-2948 ITGVTKTNSTITL
+2948 ITGVTQGNTLTL
-2961 SDKAKETVKLE
+2961 SNGAHEKVILDQS
-2972 NDAKGITILSVTS
+2972 AKGISILQVGS
-2985 GDKIDFSKVSTEL
+2985 GDKIDFHNVANDL
-2998 STAISTTNFS
+2998 STAISTGSFS
-3008 SVSSTGS
+3008 SANTTAGST
-3015 ISSSGA
+3015 ISASGT
-3021 YVWNDKMQD
+3021 YVWHEGMNDFS
-3030 NEFGSTEQ
+3030 NAEQ
-3038 VKAKIKEAAKNLND
+3038 VKAKIKDAASSLTSG
-3052 NQKALV
+3052 QKALV
-3058 AVKNNNE
+3058 AINNGDTSNQ
-3065 SKSAIYLV
+3065 KSAIYLV
-3073 SGSGTNG
+3073 SGSGSGTG
-3080 NSDNITLD
+3080 NNDITLD
-3088 LLGIVGHKIDN
+3088 LLGIVGNKIDN
-3099 GDKLAANGVIE
+3099 NDKLASGGVIE

>member
-13 LSVLGRPAEGDAVL
+13 LSILGRPAEGDAVL

-174 GADEPTQGSDEHA
+174 GADEPTIGSDEHA

-363 GDDIISISQ
+363 GDDIINISQ

-383 GAGFNSIKLYD
+383 GAGFNSLKLYD

-464 AQDSTGHELKILDVK
+464 AEDSTGHELKILDVK

-533 SKAASIAILN
+533 SKVASIAILN

-549 KITIAGKVGTLT
+549 KITIAGKVGALT
-561 TKSGDDNISVSGE
+561 TKSSDDNISVSGE

-623 NINQGAK
+623 NISQGAK

-664 LKLSDGEVDLSKTS
+664 LKLSNGEVDLSKTS
-678 LNNISAISGEAKLSA
+678 LNNISAISGEAKLQA

-754 ESQISLNDQNL
+754 ESQISLNDKNL
-765 GNDGIDDVAVFASKV
+765 GNDGIDDVEVFASKV
-780 NVAGTA
+780 NVTGSA

-797 FASLDTNNGNDII
+797 FASLDTDNGNDII
-810 NIEKGASLAN
+810 NIEKGASLAS

-881 NAGSDTLAFDKNA
+881 NAGSDTLAFDKSA

-931 FILGGDKDKEV
+931 FILGGDKNKEV
-942 DGQKLSGNAKL
+942 DGQKLLGNAKL

-978 VEIQDVSEGKITLSD
+978 VEVQDVSEGKITLSD

-1028 KLNGSTGTNSAAS
+1028 KLTGSTGTGTNSAAS

-1048 STNKTISSSK
+1048 TKNTTISGSK

-1074 LDSTLSAYSVSS
+1074 LDSTLSTYSVSS

-1143 NGSVTITINKGDTKV
+1143 NGSVTITINKEDKIV
-1158 QSAGDADT
+1158 QSAGNADT

-1178 QGTPNNKTEIIGSKD
+1178 QGTPNNKTQIIGSKD

-1200 QITSGSSTGGTTQKL
+1200 QITSGSSTGGVGTSNKL
-1215 DKSNFEKIVD
+1215 DKTAFDKIVD
-1225 TSKVKDVENL
+1225 TNKVKDVENL

-1318 GSNEKDTITISGS
+1318 GSDNKDTITISGS
-1331 GLVDKITTNGGAD
+1331 GSVDKITTNGGAD

-1358 ASSGNGTDTVTIS
+1358 ASSGADTVTIS

-1383 KVTIGNNTTLQNQL
+1383 KVKIADQTTLNNTL
-1397 DIGSYKNDLTIS
+1397 DIGSYKNELTIS
-1409 GSSAKVKE
+1409 GGSANVKN
-1417 LLADD
+1417 LLAD
-1422 NKIKLE
+1422 NNQIKLE
-1428 AGSEVEK
+1428 ANSQIEK

-1487 ANGGKLSGDKLEL
+1487 ANGGKLSGASINLN
-1500 TNGNNTLNVA
+1500 NGDNTLNVA

-1530 TIDKNAT
+1530 TIDKDAT
-1537 ASKLATINLGN
+1537 ASKLATITLGN

-1557 SGVSTGLTV
+1557 SGSNLTV
-1566 SGGSGT
+1566 SGGNGT

-1579 TNGKITTLNAG
+1579 TNGKISTLNAG
-1590 ANSTNIH
+1590 ANSTNIS
-1597 LNTSNNTITTINA
+1597 LKDNSNTITTINA

-1623 GTITTIEGKSGL
+1623 GTIDKIAGKGGA
-1635 DSISVGKGNTIS
+1635 DSISVAKGNTIKDI
-1647 EIKTGTGAISIDGEG
+1647 ETGTGAISIDGEG

-1687 TTLQAG
+1687 NELIAG
-1693 NNGTSN
+1693 KNTAN
-1699 QNINLANGSTI
+1699 QNINFDQGSVIT
-1710 STLEAKSGGAIT
+1710 TLKAASGGTLT

-1727 EVSTLDLTGNS
+1727 EVTTLDLSGAT

-1751 NFTTDQNGSDNITVA
+1751 NFTTDQQGNDNITVA
-1766 SGGKLDVTDAGKNLN
+1766 NGGKLDVTDTSKTLN

-1800 TTITMGSGSG
+1800 TTITMGDGSG
-1810 SVILQNGAKADKLTT
+1810 SVTLKDGAKADKLAT
-1825 INLGDGNNNLD
+1825 INLGNGDNTLD

-1841 AANGIT
+1841 ATQGIT

-1866 TLNAGANK
+1866 TLNAGQNATNIELK
-1874 TDITLE
+1874 D
-1880 NGGSISTIN
+1880 GGSISTIN
-1889 ANNNASSTISVSG
+1889 ANNTTNSTNNISVSG
-1902 SGHIT
+1902 SGYID

-1924 TVDTIDTGANQTTT
+1924 TVGTIDAGVNKTTT
-1938 INGGTITTV
+1938 INGGNITTL
-1947 STTATGNVAVT
+1947 STKSTGNVSVK
-1958 VDKNAHITTLN
+1958 VDQKANIKTID
-1969 TSNTAGA
+1969 TSSTGGP

-2007 TGSGA
+2007 TGSG
-2012 VTISGA
+2012 
-2018 STVNSLTTTGSG
+2018 
-2030 DITLSGAGTTLKND
+2030 DITLSGAGTTLNN
-2044 LNGKS
+2044 LTGAS
-2049 GANNKITIADG
+2049 GHNNKITIADG
-2060 AKVDGTINLNTAQDS
+2060 AKVDGTINLNTAKDDTRS
-2075 DLQNSKTGDQVIV
+2075 ASTSGDVVNI
-2088 SGANTVVNKIDTGSG
+2088 SGTSTVVNKIITDSG
-2103 AKTITLENNATI
+2103 VKTITLDQATI
-2115 NTIDAGHKKNDILLS
+2115 NTIDAGYKKNDILLS

-2140 GDTTSNDTHKIKI
+2140 GDTAPGSDKHVIQI
-2153 GGDTAGTT
+2153 GGNAAGTT
-2161 LSVEKFTAGTGK
+2161 LSVEKFTAGTGT

-2183 ISNQEINLNNGDN
+2183 ILNQEINLNNGDN

-2205 GANKILTGSG
+2205 KAEKILTGSG

-2220 LSDGAK
+2220 LSDGAT
-2226 LKDNLMVDFSNAKDD
+2226 LKENLMVDFSNAKDD
-2241 KASNLAMNASGSIS
+2241 KASNLTMNASGSIS

-2264 SVSGTNTGVDAKAKI
+2264 SVSGANTDNSKAKI
-2279 DTLKAGAGTTT
+2279 DTLKAGTGTTT
-2290 INLDNQ
+2290 INFTDN

-2303 ANDAADSTIT
+2303 ANEQADSTIT

-2333 IKDAGSSITN
+2333 INDANSKITN
-2343 LNAGAGET
+2343 LYAGASGT
-2351 DVVFSGGATVTN
+2351 DITFSGGATITT
-2363 LNVSQSGSDIKLKNT
+2363 LNVSKSGSEINIRNT
-2378 TTNEATI
+2378 STTDATI
-2385 NKLNTTGTG
+2385 TKLSTANGTG

-2407 GFEAGNGDDSITVK
+2407 GFEAGSGDDSITVK

-2432 FKSGTNTLDLKSG
+2432 FKSGANTLDLKSG
-2445 ANITSL
+2445 ANIASL
-2451 TNLKMGDGGNA
+2451 TDLKMGDGGNA
-2462 NLTIEDGVTLGN
+2462 NLTIEDGVTFGASTLNISLGTASN
-2474 SLAIELGSAGTGAT
+2474 EQGA
-2488 DKNTFTL
+2488 KNTFTL

-2509 LDEITVA
+2509 TDEITVA

-2530 TTQITLNDNASIDTI
+2530 TTQINLNDNASIATI
-2545 NAKDTEGGTINISG
+2545 NAENTNGSTINISG

-2579 NITVKTYTGGTGDD
+2579 HITVTTYTGGTGDD

-2608 AGNTTISGDAT
+2608 TGNTTISGDTANQ
-2619 SKGTVETLK
+2619 GTVNELK
-2628 TTSGDNH
+2628 TTSGDSH

-2642 TIKNYTAG
+2642 TIKKYTAG
-2650 TQNDTLIVSS
+2650 QKDDTLIVS
-2660 GGVIGDN
+2660 GGGKIGDDSN
-2667 NTTLNFSGG
+2667 KELNFSGG

-2688 SKLGTITMGDNGNAN
+2688 SKLNTITMGDNGNAN
-2703 ITIENGAKLSSTDQ
+2703 ITIEKGAMLSSTAQ
-2717 TINLGTAAANG
+2717 TINLGTAGSGQDA
-2728 KNTFTLKASGDHL
+2728 KNTFKLYTSGDNL
-2741 NLSGSSSMDEIT
+2741 SLSGSSSLDEIT
-2753 ISGNGINLNKLS
+2753 VSGNTAKLKTIT
-2765 AGSGTTTINLESNG
+2765 AGANQTDIKLGGSSSITTV
-2779 GIKTLDMGNDAN
+2779 DAN
-2791 TITINGSGGVST
+2791 TEANTINIIAS
-2803 ITATG
+2803 G
-2808 SSTHTITIGDKATIS
+2808 SSTTSNQTGTIDSITASGSSKHIININDKTLVYSYSGSGNSQNEINVKKGGAIGDITTASGTDTITLEAGSFFMLNKSNQAPTIN
-2823 TYTGGSGDD
+2823 TGSGDD
-2832 TITLQ
+2832 TITINGIL
-2837 SGASIG
+2837 S
-2843 TTAAGATG
+2843 T
-2851 GTGLKIETG
+2851 TG
-2860 SGSDTITIEKGA
+2860 SN
-2872 KFGSGV
+2872 V
-2878 TIDFGASGSGT
+2878 TIDFGDGTNDTLVLSGDAVISNKIT
-2889 LKLKGADFD
+2889 AIKNVNKID
-2898 LTKMTGTTG
+2898 LTNS
-2907 TANALNVTNVTNID
+2907 TATNID
-2921 LTEATGNINFGGNSG
+2921 FSNVSGSANS
-2936 ATTSKTGNNQVE
+2936 E
-2948 ITGVTKTNSTITL
+2948 VTIDKVNSNSTITL
-2961 SDKAKETVKLE
+2961 SKDNSTKTKVVLE
-2972 NDAKGITILSVTS
+2972 GKNATILNVTS

-2998 STAISTTNFS
+2998 STAIN
-3008 SVSSTGS
+3008 TGS
-3015 ISSSGA
+3015 FTSANTTGSSISASGT
-3021 YVWNDKMQD
+3021 YVWHEGMNDFS
-3030 NEFGSTEQ
+3030 NAEQ
-3038 VKAKIKEAAKNLND
+3038 VKAKIKDAASNLTSG
-3052 NQKALV
+3052 QKALV
-3058 AVKNNNE
+3058 AINNSGGNTNDN
-3065 SKSAIYLV
+3065 KSAIYLV
-3073 SGSGTNG
+3073 EGG
-3080 NSDNITLD
+3080 NNKEITLD

-3099 GDKLAANGVIE
+3099 QDKLAASGVIE
-3110 FA
+3110 FN